1 MGRFSSLFDTKQQE
15 ENRKLVQGYIA
26 ERARRTEG
34 SVARPASPIS
44 NSSPQG
50 EIQATAQKSGSF
62 DSSPLGYRERWL
74 NKGQGTTKP
83 AGFSFKLP
91 KMNPVEN
98 NGGGYN
104 WSEKQGAIGNVEKP
118 VQNPHVGQPEEYY
131 EKLWQDYSNSH
142 KKIIPD
148 NYNGR
153 ADFAPNINPM
163 SKEEYKNLLKG
174 DYEKSGEYQFM
185 NELSKSPVGGAIAP
199 GFGTAWNAIQGSIA
213 GAEGIVNTAHQL
225 ASKEKLKPESMAQQF
240 KSNAV
245 RAGTLRAVRN
255 DLGFNYDDG
264 VESTGEKVADFIG
277 GAVLD
282 STASAARALT
292 LGTGGLALS
301 SGTAANQEYL
311 DDSVNPNITRDQ
323 MLSAGI
329 AKGAAEAAWEFAPQ
343 SHFLEMSKNG
353 LGTTGKE
360 IAKNVLK
367 QMGQE
372 AIEEMGTELTNTA
385 SDYLIKGKQ
394 SDMVQEYL
402 ARRQAGESDKEAKFN
417 TAKGIAANVAMSGL
431 GGALSGGFSTGIAG
445 MSNTVR
451 NGIAYSGMNGT
462 YQDIA
467 DSADISTEEGKAI
480 HEVATRLAE
489 KEAKGQK
496 VSLMD
501 RGYLGNAID
510 NATIEASKK
519 TEADNSTLEAET
531 SHSGEPVQSGEENNA
546 PYNVMSNNQTED
558 SIREEGSKAVA
569 PELSN
574 RIQQIDSTRKAMEQ
588 NALHEFSGNYDTE
601 GKQAFMKNYDGS
613 LDLPTYIKAY
623 NDIYN
628 IARYNY
634 KTGHEDLQTG
644 AVKTARM
651 ALLSEEQRKEIYKA
665 GFRDLMAT
673 EKNWNQNFKERIE
686 KREGGVM
693 DSVPHAPK
701 NLTTV
706 LNALGKNTGLLFRI
720 TDSKYADGANGS
732 YEKGKGIITIDLQSD
747 NILGTVSHE
756 MTHWLKDYNEI
767 AYPMFRGHV
776 VESLVRSSG
785 TDFDTL
791 KEAYRNSYGQNM
803 TEEEIVDEIV
813 ADATTHFLNDEK
825 FIEEITKDK
834 ETKGFAAKILDW
846 IKSVIDAY
854 KELISHTGDR
864 RASLALQEDLKRY
877 EEARELWSY
886 GIEEA
891 TQNMK
896 KYEPV
901 NHAEDSETEL
911 SQVQL
916 QKIIEDGTPHEQ
928 LLEHIY
934 QTGTHN
940 NRYVYI
946 QETPKILSKILG
958 IDSLPMVM
966 NTEHVITVQAKS
978 KDEIKQKLN
987 IPEEA
992 AQKKRPHNLTAKEI
1006 LIDSDAMNSPAFI
1019 IRSDHI
1025 DHDCSFLVVTNEYDS
1040 QKDRVVL
1047 AIKPSDHFNYARIS
1061 IVSNRIKS
1069 MYGKEDFSE
1078 FLKDNKNNLL
1088 YIEPSERKKQ
1098 YKVKQKN
1105 RGTAPVSLNL
1115 VLPATSVVG
1124 LNLARFQMDVNKILQ
1139 NVDPKSRSNSNK
1151 VEPYF
1156 QNELQNFTNSQSN
1169 NTEDSTTGDTTS
1181 ANEILHQ
1188 LDISE
1193 EYYHTLEEENSELKK
1208 ANNYLSEVLNAEKS
1222 HVPSQADVRK
1232 TADRM
1237 LDEFKSS
1244 FKKSD
1249 LVEQLTGLYQYLKE
1263 SKNIDGG
1270 EVTRVSRSI
1279 AREVIDNAQY
1289 QDEDEVREYKAFKGF
1304 FDKRPLYIPEEYI
1317 EDIFPDGFGALRK
1330 KYFGKVDIRKANAD
1344 HQNNIYDIYRELQRE
1359 FPNQFPEHDFT
1370 SNDADVALEILDGFE
1385 QLRPK
1390 DYEHFPGEEY
1400 NHAVDRLADEIF
1412 NAYFEVGEE
1421 SLNNKYKKSYKKLKE
1436 DARASLEQ
1444 EYREKYEAKLEKYI
1458 AKAEKKDEKSVARI
1472 KALRADYKDSL
1483 IDYDTFIREEA
1494 RILKKTGLE
1503 YQARRELHQAYREK
1517 QEEQRHRQI
1526 YKREIVRDSKALM
1539 NMAVNPTDNL
1549 HVPKVLLKDLVPVLS
1564 SVDFSSVNTYDGK
1577 LPKISMTAHEFAK
1590 NLETLNRRL
1599 QEAENNGDIFT
1610 EKDGKGMYLH
1620 IDPDLK
1626 ANLQEIQEAVEG
1638 IGGNMNRLTT
1648 EQLQTLRNSLRGLK
1662 KIVESQNKFISEST
1676 GKRMSDI
1683 VDQVIGEYKKQKTGT
1698 DYVAGLNVA
1707 KNFLKYE
1714 MLDAP
1719 TFFHELG
1726 DGGDSMY
1733 KVLRHSLDKKTSA
1746 TIKASD
1752 YFEKSIKELNIS
1764 EKDIKKM
1771 SETNVK
1777 VMALDKKEGVK
1788 KEINISKAQIISAYL
1803 DILRDQARMHLL
1815 GEVTDKDTSRKTIE
1829 DILGGFVLPDRRVGL
1844 VVKRDK
1850 TVYKLTE
1857 AEINTIIQEN
1867 LTENEIALA
1876 EKMRYMYSKLLSSF
1890 GNEASNAV
1898 YGYDKFLEKNYVPIK
1913 VDSDSLTMK
1922 NADLEKMMV
1931 TLKNKGFTK
1940 SLQKEAYNALVLED
1954 AFDVLSRHMD
1964 EMTTYY
1970 AYFPAIIDLQKFY
1983 NMTDENGDSVHRE
1996 MSRVMGKGGTDY
2008 FMNLI
2013 RDLNGGRG
2021 DESTAGKLAYGAAGL
2036 YKGALVG
2043 GNLRV
2048 AIQQP
2053 MSYARAWSAIEGE
2066 YLLKGLSL
2074 PLAEANKEWELAKKY
2089 APIAAWKAM
2098 GSYDINLGTKSTRT
2112 LLTGEET
2119 KLEKARNATFWLL
2132 EKGDEFAW
2140 KRLWYA
2146 AEKKVEGTTNL
2157 KKGTEE
2163 YYKAA
2168 AEIFNDV
2175 IDQTQVVDTV
2185 LNRTSAMKSKDGLA
2199 KVATSFMSEPSK
2211 TYNVVYRAY
2220 SDYKKGKIKADK
2232 FIKTLMIGAI
2242 GQALVSA
2249 AASLLSAM
2257 RSKDKEKKFGDRY
2270 VDLFLN
2276 DYANNIKFWNTI
2288 PIIGE
2293 KVEAALASL
2302 AGKRKFSSGN
2312 DFATKPIEDVMTS
2325 IRDLADYINGDSK
2338 VGLGGTIY
2346 KMSNAANALGI
2357 PLHNILRD
2365 AGAVFDTWAYDISDD
2380 ADIQYFRD
2388 KAVFRMEA
2396 KNNRDKYVNVN
2407 RFLSSALKAYSVG
2420 DKNTGDKIIKD
2431 MQEKLGDDFIN
2442 EKLEATLAG
2451 DETIAEMAQK
2461 KLDGVDSSEEREYL
2475 HNHGYSDSMIDGA
2488 VTKAFQELKPIKDD
2502 ELAEQ
2507 LFERSEGYKETLDN
2521 YVNYQIAK
2529 GNDSNEI
2536 RKSIKA
2542 AVTKKYKQAY
2552 VDAIGNPAESDAI
2565 LKKILRITYEGKQLY
2580 TEKDLK
2586 QWAKK

>member
-1 MGRFSSLFDTKQQE
+1 MGRFNSLFDTKQQE

-50 EIQATAQKSGSF
+50 ELQATAQKSSTF

-74 NKGQGTTKP
+74 SKGQGTTKP

-104 WSEKQGAIGNVEKP
+104 WSEKQGAIGNAEKP
-118 VQNPHVGQPEEYY
+118 VQNSYVGQPEEYY
-131 EKLWQDYSNSH
+131 EKLWQDYSKSH

-199 GFGTAWNAIQGSIA
+199 GFGIAWNAIQGSIA

-329 AKGAAEAAWEFAPQ
+329 AKGVAEAAWEFAPQ

-385 SDYLIKGKQ
+385 SDFLIKGKQ

-417 TAKGIAANVAMSGL
+417 TAKGIAGNVAMSGL
-431 GGALSGGFSTGIAG
+431 GGALSGGFSTGLAG

-451 NGIAYSGMNGT
+451 NGFAYSGMNGT

-467 DSADISTEEGKAI
+467 DSADTSTEEGKAI

-510 NATIEASKK
+510 NAAIEASKK
-519 TEADNSTLEAET
+519 AETNNSTLEAET
-531 SHSGEPVQSGEENNA
+531 SHNGEPVQSEEGNNA
-546 PYNVMSNNQTED
+546 PYNVLSNNQTED

-574 RIQQIDSTRKAMEQ
+574 RIQQIDATRKAMEQ
-588 NALHEFSGNYDTE
+588 NALHEFSENYDTE

-634 KTGHEDLQTG
+634 KTGHEDLRTG

-673 EKNWNQNFKERIE
+673 EKNWNQNFKERVE

-834 ETKGFAAKILDW
+834 ETKGFAEKILDW

-901 NHAEDSETEL
+901 THAEDSETEL

-916 QKIIEDGTPHEQ
+916 QKVIDDQSDKPIEDRVEDVLTNKNFSDS
-928 LLEHIY
+928 HIY
-934 QTGTHN
+934 LN
-940 NRYVYI
+940 D
-946 QETPKILSKILG
+946 TPQVLQDLG
-958 IDSLPMVM
+958 LRNLPMLMTSKHVYKAIR
-966 NTEHVITVQAKS
+966 TEQEAKNEGRFVQRDKGHYH
-978 KDEIKQKLN
+978 ELGKQKFLDVVN
-987 IPEEA
+987 ALENPEFIYKA
-992 AQKKRPHNLTAKEI
+992 
-1006 LIDSDAMNSPAFI
+1006 DSDPNDLQI
-1019 IRSDHI
+1019 IA
-1025 DHDCSFLVVTNEYDS
+1025 VVGLKDDKNRQIMVAIQPEGNGNYNKVSVDS
-1040 QKDRVVL
+1040 NVAL
-1047 AIKPSDHFNYARIS
+1047 
-1061 IVSNRIKS
+1061 S
-1069 MYGKEDFSE
+1069 MYGR
-1078 FLKDNKNNLL
+1078 KNLPTKISDAQNDGRILYDKNLNNNSGIL
-1088 YIEPSERKKQ
+1088 QTPVSQLHNNPLNTAVANSVNQ
-1098 YKVKQKN
+1098 YKQSVNNFLQKN
-1105 RGTAPVSLNL
+1105 GKLN
-1115 VLPATSVVG
+1115 
-1124 LNLARFQMDVNKILQ
+1124 
-1139 NVDPKSRSNSNK
+1139 
-1151 VEPYF
+1151 
-1156 QNELQNFTNSQSN
+1156 
-1169 NTEDSTTGDTTS
+1169 
-1181 ANEILHQ
+1181 Q

-1193 EYYHTLEEENSELKK
+1193 EYYHALEEENSELKK

-1222 HVPSQADVRK
+1222 HVPSQSDVRK

-1317 EDIFPDGFGALRK
+1317 EDIYPDGFGALR
-1330 KYFGKVDIRKANAD
+1330 
-1344 HQNNIYDIYRELQRE
+1344 
-1359 FPNQFPEHDFT
+1359 
-1370 SNDADVALEILDGFE
+1370 S
-1385 QLRPK
+1385 
-1390 DYEHFPGEEY
+1390 
-1400 NHAVDRLADEIF
+1400 
-1412 NAYFEVGEE
+1412 
-1421 SLNNKYKKSYKKLKE
+1421 
-1436 DARASLEQ
+1436 
-1444 EYREKYEAKLEKYI
+1444 
-1458 AKAEKKDEKSVARI
+1458 
-1472 KALRADYKDSL
+1472 
-1483 IDYDTFIREEA
+1483 
-1494 RILKKTGLE
+1494 
-1503 YQARRELHQAYREK
+1503 
-1517 QEEQRHRQI
+1517 
-1526 YKREIVRDSKALM
+1526 
-1539 NMAVNPTDNL
+1539 
-1549 HVPKVLLKDLVPVLS
+1549 
-1564 SVDFSSVNTYDGK
+1564 
-1577 LPKISMTAHEFAK
+1577 
-1590 NLETLNRRL
+1590 
-1599 QEAENNGDIFT
+1599 
-1610 EKDGKGMYLH
+1610 
-1620 IDPDLK
+1620 
-1626 ANLQEIQEAVEG
+1626 
-1638 IGGNMNRLTT
+1638 
-1648 EQLQTLRNSLRGLK
+1648 
-1662 KIVESQNKFISEST
+1662 
-1676 GKRMSDI
+1676 
-1683 VDQVIGEYKKQKTGT
+1683 
-1698 DYVAGLNVA
+1698 
-1707 KNFLKYE
+1707 
-1714 MLDAP
+1714 
-1719 TFFHELG
+1719 
-1726 DGGDSMY
+1726 
-1733 KVLRHSLDKKTSA
+1733 
-1746 TIKASD
+1746 
-1752 YFEKSIKELNIS
+1752 
-1764 EKDIKKM
+1764 
-1771 SETNVK
+1771 
-1777 VMALDKKEGVK
+1777 
-1788 KEINISKAQIISAYL
+1788 
-1803 DILRDQARMHLL
+1803 
-1815 GEVTDKDTSRKTIE
+1815 
-1829 DILGGFVLPDRRVGL
+1829 
-1844 VVKRDK
+1844 
-1850 TVYKLTE
+1850 
-1857 AEINTIIQEN
+1857 
-1867 LTENEIALA
+1867 
-1876 EKMRYMYSKLLSSF
+1876 
-1890 GNEASNAV
+1890 
-1898 YGYDKFLEKNYVPIK
+1898 
-1913 VDSDSLTMK
+1913 
-1922 NADLEKMMV
+1922 
-1931 TLKNKGFTK
+1931 
-1940 SLQKEAYNALVLED
+1940 
-1954 AFDVLSRHMD
+1954 
-1964 EMTTYY
+1964 
-1970 AYFPAIIDLQKFY
+1970 
-1983 NMTDENGDSVHRE
+1983 
-1996 MSRVMGKGGTDY
+1996 
-2008 FMNLI
+2008 
-2013 RDLNGGRG
+2013 
-2021 DESTAGKLAYGAAGL
+2021 
-2036 YKGALVG
+2036 
-2043 GNLRV
+2043 
-2048 AIQQP
+2048 
-2053 MSYARAWSAIEGE
+2053 
-2066 YLLKGLSL
+2066 
-2074 PLAEANKEWELAKKY
+2074 
-2089 APIAAWKAM
+2089 
-2098 GSYDINLGTKSTRT
+2098 
-2112 LLTGEET
+2112 
-2119 KLEKARNATFWLL
+2119 
-2132 EKGDEFAW
+2132 
-2140 KRLWYA
+2140 
-2146 AEKKVEGTTNL
+2146 
-2157 KKGTEE
+2157 
-2163 YYKAA
+2163 
-2168 AEIFNDV
+2168 
-2175 IDQTQVVDTV
+2175 
-2185 LNRTSAMKSKDGLA
+2185 
-2199 KVATSFMSEPSK
+2199 
-2211 TYNVVYRAY
+2211 
-2220 SDYKKGKIKADK
+2220 
-2232 FIKTLMIGAI
+2232 
-2242 GQALVSA
+2242 
-2249 AASLLSAM
+2249 
-2257 RSKDKEKKFGDRY
+2257 
-2270 VDLFLN
+2270 
-2276 DYANNIKFWNTI
+2276 
-2288 PIIGE
+2288 
-2293 KVEAALASL
+2293 
-2302 AGKRKFSSGN
+2302 
-2312 DFATKPIEDVMTS
+2312 
-2325 IRDLADYINGDSK
+2325 
-2338 VGLGGTIY
+2338 
-2346 KMSNAANALGI
+2346 
-2357 PLHNILRD
+2357 
-2365 AGAVFDTWAYDISDD
+2365 
-2380 ADIQYFRD
+2380 
-2388 KAVFRMEA
+2388 
-2396 KNNRDKYVNVN
+2396 
-2407 RFLSSALKAYSVG
+2407 
-2420 DKNTGDKIIKD
+2420 
-2431 MQEKLGDDFIN
+2431 
-2442 EKLEATLAG
+2442 TLA
-2451 DETIAEMAQK
+2451 
-2461 KLDGVDSSEEREYL
+2461 R
-2475 HNHGYSDSMIDGA
+2475 
-2488 VTKAFQELKPIKDD
+2488 
-2502 ELAEQ
+2502 
-2507 LFERSEGYKETLDN
+2507 
-2521 YVNYQIAK
+2521 
-2529 GNDSNEI
+2529 
-2536 RKSIKA
+2536 
-2542 AVTKKYKQAY
+2542 
-2552 VDAIGNPAESDAI
+2552 
-2565 LKKILRITYEGKQLY
+2565 
-2580 TEKDLK
+2580 
-2586 QWAKK
+2586 

>member
-50 EIQATAQKSGSF
+50 ELQATAQKSGSF

-74 NKGQGTTKP
+74 SKGQGTTKP

-118 VQNPHVGQPEEYY
+118 VQTPTATAPVRTYNTPTTLSPE
-131 EKLWQDYSNSH
+131 
-142 KKIIPD
+142 
-148 NYNGR
+148 
-153 ADFAPNINPM
+153 AMA
-163 SKEEYKNLLKG
+163 NL
-174 DYEKSGEYQFM
+174 KSYQA
-185 NELSKSPVGGAIAP
+185 NN
-199 GFGTAWNAIQGSIA
+199 GTASQNLSGGVPVDFQGLVKDSYENTREYAYLNRLSQKPIVGKLAPVVGA
-213 GAEGIVNTAHQL
+213 GQYVLSNIDSGFEGIRNTAEQIMSDDKISSQNMNG
-225 ASKEKLKPESMAQQF
+225 AF
-240 KSNAV
+240 RSNAM
-245 RAGTLRAVRN
+245 REGSLRALRN
-255 DLGFNYDDG
+255 NLGMKYDG
-264 VESTGEKVADFIG
+264 VEDTGEKIANFVG
-277 GAVLD
+277 GTALD
-282 STASAARALT
+282 AASSAANAT
-292 LGTGGLALS
+292 LFGTGGLALAA
-301 SGTAANQEYL
+301 GNAANQEYL
-311 DDSVNPNITRDQ
+311 ENVDNPNITRDQ
-323 MLSAGI
+323 MLLSGL
-329 AKGAAEAAWEFAPQ
+329 AKGVAEAAWEFAPQ

-431 GGALSGGFSTGIAG
+431 GGALSGGFSTGLAG

-467 DSADISTEEGKAI
+467 DSADTSTEEGKAI

-510 NATIEASKK
+510 NAAIEASKK
-519 TEADNSTLEAET
+519 SEMNNSTLEVET
-531 SHSGEPVQSGEENNA
+531 SHNGEPVQSGEGNNA
-546 PYNVMSNNQTED
+546 PYNVLSNNQTED

-588 NALHEFSGNYDTE
+588 NALHEFSENYDTE

-673 EKNWNQNFKERIE
+673 EKNWNQNFKERVE

-693 DSVPHAPK
+693 DYVPHAPK
-701 NLTTV
+701 NLITV

-747 NILGTVSHE
+747 NILGTVAHE

-813 ADATTHFLNDEK
+813 ADATTRFLNDEK
-825 FIEEITKDK
+825 LVKEILADK

-891 TQNMK
+891 TQNMQ

-916 QKIIEDGTPHEQ
+916 QKIIEDGKKQDQEQ
-928 LLEHIY
+928 LLTSIY
-934 QTGTHN
+934 QTGKHSDDH
-940 NRYVYI
+940 VYI
-946 QETPKILSKILG
+946 KKTPRTISKILG
-958 IDSLPMVM
+958 IDELPMLM
-966 NTEHVITVQAKS
+966 TTEHVVTTQAQTLG
-978 KDEIKQKLN
+978 EIQQKLN
-987 IPEEA
+987 LTNSQLIGKHPHKMKAEDIIRWTA
-992 AQKKRPHNLTAKEI
+992 AM
-1006 LIDSDAMNSPAFI
+1006 SDPAFI
-1019 IRSDHI
+1019 IRDDDKH
-1025 DHDCSFLVVTNEYDS
+1025 HDCSFVVVTNEYD
-1040 QKDRVVL
+1040 KNGDR
-1047 AIKPSDHFNYARIS
+1047 AIISVRPSHRFKYATIQ
-1061 IVSNRIKS
+1061 VTSNRIKTVFAKMNFANYLDS
-1069 MYGKEDFSE
+1069 K
-1078 FLKDNKNNLL
+1078 LNNLL
-1088 YIEPSERKKQ
+1088 YIEPSERNKTYTVTTKN
-1098 YKVKQKN
+1098 N
-1105 RGTAPVSLNL
+1105 RGATPATRSL
-1115 VLPATSVVG
+1115 VLPATSVIDG
-1124 LNLARFQMDVNKILQ
+1124 NLALFKNDVNNIIQ
-1139 NVDPKSRSNSNK
+1139 KSGKKTRN
-1151 VEPYF
+1151 
-1156 QNELQNFTNSQSN
+1156 
-1169 NTEDSTTGDTTS
+1169 S
-1181 ANEILHQ
+1181 ANLGKVLSQ

-1193 EYYHTLEEENSELKK
+1193 EYYHALEEENSELKK

-1222 HVPSQADVRK
+1222 HVPSQSDVRK

-1317 EDIFPDGFGALRK
+1317 EDIYPDGFGALRK

-1344 HQNNIYDIYRELQRE
+1344 HQNNIYDIYRELQHE

-1458 AKAEKKDEKSVARI
+1458 AKAEKRDEKSVARI

-1483 IDYDTFIREEA
+1483 IDYDTFIREES

-1517 QEEQRHRQI
+1517 QDEQRHRQI

-1577 LPKISMTAHEFAK
+1577 IPKISMTANEFAK

-1599 QEAENNGDIFT
+1599 TEAEENGGIFT
-1610 EKDGKGMYLH
+1610 EDDGKGMYLD
-1620 IDPDLK
+1620 IDPDLR
-1626 ANLQEIQEAVEG
+1626 ASLQEVQEAVKG
-1638 IGGNMNRLTT
+1638 IDGNMNRLST

-1662 KIVESQNKFISEST
+1662 KIVESQNKFISDTLNAKVSEVANEVIKDFES
-1676 GKRMSDI
+1676 
-1683 VDQVIGEYKKQKTGT
+1683 QKTGT
-1698 DYVAGLNVA
+1698 AWIGIPGKTHEFLNY
-1707 KNFLKYE
+1707 N
-1714 MLDAP
+1714 MLDAYS
-1719 TFFHELG
+1719 FFHEMG
-1726 DGGDSMY
+1726 DGGKKVY
-1733 KVLRHSLDKKTSA
+1733 KLLRAARDKKTVA
-1746 TIKASD
+1746 LNQVENRFKEAMKENHIKT
-1752 YFEKSIKELNIS
+1752 
-1764 EKDIKKM
+1764 KDITKLSNDTFTFTAHTVRGNAQAEATM
-1771 SETNVK
+1771 T
-1777 VMALDKKEGVK
+1777 
-1788 KEINISKAQIISAYL
+1788 KAQLMSMYL
-1803 DILRDQARMHLL
+1803 YDLRDQARMHMY
-1815 GEVTDKDTSRKTIE
+1815 GERTDAETGRKHIE
-1829 DILGGFVLPDRRVGL
+1829 EKLGGFKIGDRKEIGRFA
-1844 VVKRDK
+1844 RDEN
-1850 TVYKLTE
+1850 VYKLTE
-1857 AEINTIIQEN
+1857 AEVNALVDEH
-1867 LTENEIALA
+1867 LTDNEKAFADSIG
-1876 EKMRYMYSKLLSSF
+1876 KILSIDVAKF

-1898 YGYDKFLEKNYVPIK
+1898 YGYDKFTEKNYFPIK
-1913 VDSDSLTMK
+1913 VDKDTIDMK
-1922 NADLEKMMV
+1922 NSDLERNMS
-1931 TLKNKGFTK
+1931 TLKNKGMTK
-1940 SLQKEAYNALVLED
+1940 SLQKEAYNPLIVDDIFE
-1954 AFDVLSRHMD
+1954 VMMKHVD
-1964 EMTTYY
+1964 EMTSYG
-1970 AYFPAIIDLQKFY
+1970 AYFPAITDMQKFY
-1983 NMTDENGDSVHRE
+1983 NMKDETGNSVHRE
-1996 MSRVMGKGGTDY
+1996 LSRVMGKGGTNYYMD
-2008 FMNLI
+2008 LL
-2013 RDLNGGRG
+2013 RDLNGSRG
-2021 DESTAGKLAYGAAGL
+2021 DTDNADKFSQGFSSL
-2036 YKGALVG
+2036 YKGAKVL

-2053 MSYARAWSAIEGE
+2053 TAYARAIAAIEPI
-2066 YLLKGLSL
+2066 YLAKGLSL
-2074 PLAEANKEWELAKKY
+2074 PITEANKEWELAKKY
-2089 APIAAWKAM
+2089 APIALWKSM
-2098 GSYDINLGTKSTRT
+2098 SGSFDINMGKGLRQQM
-2112 LLTGEET
+2112 TGEATIREDIAN
-2119 KLEKARNATFWLL
+2119 KAGFLL

-2146 AEKKVEGTTNL
+2146 AEKKVEATTDL

-2168 AEIFNDV
+2168 ADIFNDI
-2175 IDQTQVVDTV
+2175 IDKTQVVDSV
-2185 LNRTSAMKSKDGLA
+2185 LNRTDAMKSKSGLT
-2199 KVATSFMSEPSK
+2199 KLTTSFMSEPSK
-2211 TYNVVYRAY
+2211 TYNMVYRAY
-2220 SDYKKGKIKADK
+2220 SDFKRGKGNAGE
-2232 FIKTLMIGAI
+2232 LLGVMSAYVLNA
-2242 GQALVSA
+2242 ALTA
-2249 AASLLSAM
+2249 ALASVVSAM
-2257 RSKDKEKKFGDRY
+2257 RSREKEKKYGERWLDAFVGDFTDNINPIGY
-2270 VDLFLN
+2270 VPFMKDAVEIAVNTALKKWNNGSNDL
-2276 DYANNIKFWNTI
+2276 T
-2288 PIIGE
+2288 
-2293 KVEAALASL
+2293 
-2302 AGKRKFSSGN
+2302 
-2312 DFATKPIEDVMTS
+2312 TKPIADAVNAVGNLAEAMDEDSKLGAVGNLYKASNVLDIAGIPMSNTL
-2325 IRDLADYINGDSK
+2325 RDMGALYDTLIYDVLDDVNLQYDRDKLVYNMEGKNSKGDYINVK
-2338 VGLGGTIY
+2338 
-2346 KMSNAANALGI
+2346 
-2357 PLHNILRD
+2357 
-2365 AGAVFDTWAYDISDD
+2365 
-2380 ADIQYFRD
+2380 
-2388 KAVFRMEA
+2388 
-2396 KNNRDKYVNVN
+2396 
-2407 RFLSSALKAYSVG
+2407 RFLSSALKAYTRG
-2420 DKNTGDKIIKD
+2420 DKALGDKIMADLKA
-2431 MQEKLGDDFIN
+2431 KLGDDVIEEAMQKQLKGN
-2442 EKLEATLAG
+2442 DTILAMAEKKASGQDYSEDRESLLSQGFSEA
-2451 DETIAEMAQK
+2451 
-2461 KLDGVDSSEEREYL
+2461 
-2475 HNHGYSDSMIDGA
+2475 MID
-2488 VTKAFQELKPIKDD
+2488 KALESAYRKQSPVKKED
-2502 ELAEQ
+2502 LAEQ
-2507 LFERSEGYKETLDN
+2507 LFEQSEGYK
-2521 YVNYQIAK
+2521 
-2529 GNDSNEI
+2529 DSL
-2536 RKSIKA
+2536 K
-2542 AVTKKYKQAY
+2542 AY
-2552 VDAIGNPAESDAI
+2552 VDYKKADGVSDDKIRSSIKSAVTGRYKEAYQAAIGNPAESDAI

>member
-50 EIQATAQKSGSF
+50 EIQATAQKSSTF
-62 DSSPLGYRERWL
+62 DSSPLGYRQRWL
-74 NKGQGTTKP
+74 EKNKPQAPKVTPTATAPARTYNTPTTLSPEAMANLKSYQ
-83 AGFSFKLP
+83 A
-91 KMNPVEN
+91 N
-98 NGGGYN
+98 NGTASQNLSGGVPVDF
-104 WSEKQGAIGNVEKP
+104 QGLVKDAYENTREYAYLNRLSQKP
-118 VQNPHVGQPEEYY
+118 IVG
-131 EKLWQDYSNSH
+131 KLAPVVGAGQYVLSN
-142 KKIIPD
+142 ID
-148 NYNGR
+148 
-153 ADFAPNINPM
+153 
-163 SKEEYKNLLKG
+163 
-174 DYEKSGEYQFM
+174 SGF
-185 NELSKSPVGGAIAP
+185 
-199 GFGTAWNAIQGSIA
+199 
-213 GAEGIVNTAHQL
+213 EGIRNTAEQIMSDDKISSQNMNG
-225 ASKEKLKPESMAQQF
+225 AF
-240 KSNAV
+240 RSNAM
-245 RAGTLRAVRN
+245 REGSLRALRN
-255 DLGFNYDDG
+255 NLGMKYDG
-264 VESTGEKVADFIG
+264 VEDAGERIANIVGGSAIDSASSKVN
-277 GAVLD
+277 
-282 STASAARALT
+282 AL
-292 LGTGGLALS
+292 LFGQGGLALAA
-301 SGTAANQEYL
+301 GNAANQEYL
-311 DDSVNPNITRDQ
+311 ENVDNPNITRDQ
-323 MLSAGI
+323 MLLSGL

-431 GGALSGGFSTGIAG
+431 GGALSGGFSTGLAG

-451 NGIAYSGMNGT
+451 NGIAYSGFNGT

-467 DSADISTEEGKAI
+467 DSADTSTEEGKAI

-510 NATIEASKK
+510 NAAIEASKQAE
-519 TEADNSTLEAET
+519 TNNSTLEAET
-531 SHSGEPVQSGEENNA
+531 SHNGEPVQSEEGNNT

-634 KTGHEDLQTG
+634 KTGHEDLRTG

-651 ALLSEEQRKEIYKA
+651 ALLSEAQRKEIYKA

-673 EKNWNQNFKERIE
+673 EKNWNQNFKERVE

-701 NLTTV
+701 NLITV

-747 NILGTVSHE
+747 NVLGTVAHE

-803 TEEEIVDEIV
+803 TEEEVVDEIV
-813 ADATTHFLNDEK
+813 ADATTRFLNDEK
-825 FIEEITKDK
+825 LVKEILADK

-901 NHAEDSETEL
+901 THAEDSETEL

-916 QKIIEDGTPHEQ
+916 QKIIEEGTPHEQ

-966 NTEHVITVQAKS
+966 NTEHVVTIQAKS
-978 KDEIKQKLN
+978 QSEIQQKLN
-987 IPEEA
+987 LT
-992 AQKKRPHNLTAKEI
+992 AQQAQDRTPHSLTAKEI
-1006 LIDSDAMNSPAFI
+1006 LDYAKAIDNPAFI
-1019 IRSDHI
+1019 IRSDGKKK
-1025 DHDCSFLVVTNEYDS
+1025 DCSFVVVTNEFDS
-1040 QKDRVVL
+1040 NGDRVIV
-1047 AIKPSDHFNYARIS
+1047 AVQPSDQFNYSKIS
-1061 IVSNRIKS
+1061 IVSNRVKS
-1069 MYGKEDFSE
+1069 LYGKEE
-1078 FLKDNKNNLL
+1078 FGDYLNYHKKNLL
-1088 YIEPSERKKQ
+1088 YIEPSERRKT
-1098 YKVKQKN
+1098 YTYKQKN
-1105 RGTAPVSLNL
+1105 RGTAPASLSL

-1124 LNLARFQMDVNKILQ
+1124 FNLARFQMDVNKILQ
-1139 NVDPKSRSNSNK
+1139 NVDPKARNDSNK

-1244 FKKSD
+1244 FKKSE

-1317 EDIFPDGFGALRK
+1317 EDIYPDGFGALRK

-1344 HQNNIYDIYRELQRE
+1344 HQNNIYDIYRELQHE

-1444 EYREKYEAKLEKYI
+1444 EYREKYEAKIEKYI

-1517 QEEQRHRQI
+1517 QDEQRHRQI

-1577 LPKISMTAHEFAK
+1577 LPKISMTANEFAK

-1698 DYVAGLNVA
+1698 DYVAGINVA

-1771 SETNVK
+1771 SEANVK

-1829 DILGGFVLPDRRVGL
+1829 DSLGGFVLPDKRVGL

-2074 PLAEANKEWELAKKY
+2074 PLAEANKEWALAKKY

-2565 LKKILRITYEGKQLY
+2565 LKKILRITYDGKQLY

>member
-1 MGRFSSLFDTKQQE
+1 MGRFNSLFDTKRQE

-50 EIQATAQKSGSF
+50 ELQATAQKSSTF

-118 VQNPHVGQPEEYY
+118 VQNPAATAPARTYNTPTTLSPEAMANLKSYQSNNGITSQNLSGGVPIDFQGLVKDAYENTREYAYLNRLSQKPVVG
-131 EKLWQDYSNSH
+131 KLAPVVGAGQYVLSN
-142 KKIIPD
+142 ID
-148 NYNGR
+148 
-153 ADFAPNINPM
+153 
-163 SKEEYKNLLKG
+163 
-174 DYEKSGEYQFM
+174 SGF
-185 NELSKSPVGGAIAP
+185 
-199 GFGTAWNAIQGSIA
+199 
-213 GAEGIVNTAHQL
+213 EGIRNTAEQIM
-225 ASKEKLKPESMAQQF
+225 SDEKISSQNMNGAF
-240 KSNAV
+240 RSNAM
-245 RAGTLRAVRN
+245 REGSLRALRN
-255 DLGFNYDDG
+255 NLGMKYDG
-264 VESTGEKVADFIG
+264 VEDTGEKIANFVG
-277 GAVLD
+277 GTALD
-282 STASAARALT
+282 AASSAANAT
-292 LGTGGLALS
+292 LFGTGRLALAA
-301 SGTAANQEYL
+301 GNAANQEYL
-311 DDSVNPNITRDQ
+311 EDVDNPNITRDQ
-323 MLSAGI
+323 MLLSGL
-329 AKGAAEAAWEFAPQ
+329 AKGVAEAAWEFAPQ

-431 GGALSGGFSTGIAG
+431 GGALSGGFSTGLAG
-445 MSNTVR
+445 MSNTIR
-451 NGIAYSGMNGT
+451 NGFAYSGMNGT

-467 DSADISTEEGKAI
+467 DSADTSTEEGKAI

-510 NATIEASKK
+510 NAAIEASKK
-519 TEADNSTLEAET
+519 AEANNSTLEAET
-531 SHSGEPVQSGEENNA
+531 SHSGEPVQSGEGNNA

-558 SIREEGSKAVA
+558 SIREEGSKAVV
-569 PELSN
+569 PELNN
-574 RIQQIDSTRKAMEQ
+574 RIQQIDATRKAMEQ

-634 KTGHEDLQTG
+634 KTGHEDLRTG

-673 EKNWNQNFKERIE
+673 EKNWNQNFKERVE

-747 NILGTVSHE
+747 NVLGTVAHE

-813 ADATTHFLNDEK
+813 ADATTRFLNDEK
-825 FIEEITKDK
+825 LVKEILADK

-916 QKIIEDGTPHEQ
+916 QKIIDEGTPHEQ

-966 NTEHVITVQAKS
+966 NTEHVVTIQAKS
-978 KDEIKQKLN
+978 QSEIQQKLN
-987 IPEEA
+987 LT
-992 AQKKRPHNLTAKEI
+992 AQQAQDRTPHSLTAKEI
-1006 LIDSDAMNSPAFI
+1006 LDYTKAIDNPAFI
-1019 IRSDHI
+1019 IRSDGKKK
-1025 DHDCSFLVVTNEYDS
+1025 DCSFVVVTNEFDS
-1040 QKDRVVL
+1040 NGDRVVV
-1047 AIKPSDHFNYARIS
+1047 AVQPSDQFNYSKIS
-1061 IVSNRIKS
+1061 IVSNRVKS
-1069 MYGKEDFSE
+1069 LYGKEE
-1078 FLKDNKNNLL
+1078 FGDYLNYHKKNLL
-1088 YIEPSERKKQ
+1088 YIEPSERRKT
-1098 YKVKQKN
+1098 YTYKQKN
-1105 RGTAPVSLNL
+1105 RGTAPASLSL

-1124 LNLARFQMDVNKILQ
+1124 FNLARFQMDVNKILQ
-1139 NVDPKSRSNSNK
+1139 NVDPKARNDSNK

-1169 NTEDSTTGDTTS
+1169 NTGNSTS
-1181 ANEILHQ
+1181 ATVILNQ

-1193 EYYHTLEEENSELKK
+1193 EYYHALEEENSELKK

-1222 HVPSQADVRK
+1222 HVPSQSDVRK

-1317 EDIFPDGFGALRK
+1317 EDIYPDGFGALRK
-1330 KYFGKVDIRKANAD
+1330 KYFGKVDIRKANAE

-1517 QEEQRHRQI
+1517 QDEQRHRQI

-1577 LPKISMTAHEFAK
+1577 IPKISMTAHEFAK

-1599 QEAENNGDIFT
+1599 TEAEENGGVFT
-1610 EKDGKGMYLH
+1610 EEDGKGMYLD
-1620 IDPDLK
+1620 IDPDLRTS
-1626 ANLQEIQEAVEG
+1626 LQEVQEAVKG
-1638 IGGNMNRLTT
+1638 IDGNMNRLST

-1662 KIVESQNKFISEST
+1662 KIVESQNKFISDTLNAKVSE
-1676 GKRMSDI
+1676 
-1683 VDQVIGEYKKQKTGT
+1683 VANEVINEFASQKTGDAWRGIPGT
-1698 DYVAGLNVA
+1698 VHEFINYN
-1707 KNFLKYE
+1707 
-1714 MLDAP
+1714 MLDAYS
-1719 TFFHELG
+1719 FFHEMG
-1726 DGGDSMY
+1726 EGGKKVY
-1733 KVLRHSLDKKTSA
+1733 KLLRAARDKKTVA
-1746 TIKASD
+1746 LNQVENRFKEAMKENHIKT
-1752 YFEKSIKELNIS
+1752 
-1764 EKDIKKM
+1764 KDITKLSNDTFTFTAHTVRGNAQAEATM
-1771 SETNVK
+1771 T
-1777 VMALDKKEGVK
+1777 
-1788 KEINISKAQIISAYL
+1788 KAQLMSMYL
-1803 DILRDQARMHLL
+1803 YNLRDQARMHMY
-1815 GEVTDKDTSRKTIE
+1815 GEKTDAETGAKHIE
-1829 DILGGFVLPDRRVGL
+1829 EKLGGFKIGDRKEIGRYA
-1844 VVKRDK
+1844 RDEN
-1850 TVYKLTE
+1850 VYKLTE
-1857 AEINTIIQEN
+1857 AEVNALVDEH
-1867 LTENEIALA
+1867 LTDNEKAFADSIG
-1876 EKMRYMYSKLLSSF
+1876 KILSIDVAKF

-1898 YGYDKFLEKNYVPIK
+1898 YGYEKFTEKNYFPIK
-1913 VDSDSLTMK
+1913 VDKDTIDMK
-1922 NADLEKMMV
+1922 NSDLERNMS
-1931 TLKNKGFTK
+1931 TLKNKGMTK
-1940 SLQKEAYNALVLED
+1940 SLQKEAYNPLIVDDIFE
-1954 AFDVLSRHMD
+1954 VMMKHVD
-1964 EMTTYY
+1964 EMTSYG
-1970 AYFPAIIDLQKFY
+1970 AYFPAITDMQKFY
-1983 NMTDENGDSVHRE
+1983 NMKDETGNSVHRE
-1996 MSRVMGKGGTDY
+1996 LSRVMGKGGTNY
-2008 FMNLI
+2008 YMNLL
-2013 RDLNGGRG
+2013 RDLNGSRG
-2021 DESTAGKLAYGAAGL
+2021 DTDNVDRFAQGFSGL
-2036 YKGALVG
+2036 YKGAKVL

-2053 MSYARAWSAIEGE
+2053 TAYVRALAAIEPQ
-2066 YLLKGLSL
+2066 YLMGGLSL
-2074 PLAEANKEWELAKKY
+2074 PITEANKEWELAKKY
-2089 APIAAWKAM
+2089 APIALWKSM
-2098 GSYDINLGTKSTRT
+2098 SGSFDINMGKGLRQQM
-2112 LLTGEET
+2112 TGEATIREDIAN
-2119 KLEKARNATFWLL
+2119 KAGYIL

-2146 AEKKVEGTTNL
+2146 AEKKVEATTDL

-2168 AEIFNDV
+2168 ADIFNDI
-2175 IDQTQVVDTV
+2175 IDKTQVVDSV
-2185 LNRTSAMKSKDGLA
+2185 LNRTDAMKSKNGLV
-2199 KVATSFMSEPSK
+2199 KLSTSFMSEPSK
-2211 TYNVVYRAY
+2211 TYNMVYRAY
-2220 SDYKKGKIKADK
+2220 SDYRKGKKNA
-2232 FIKTLMIGAI
+2232 GAVL
-2242 GQALVSA
+2242 GVLAVSVLSA
-2249 AASLLSAM
+2249 AATAALASVLSAM
-2257 RSKDKEKKFGDRY
+2257 RDRDKEKKYGERWLDAFVGDFTDNINPIRY
-2270 VDLFLN
+2270 
-2276 DYANNIKFWNTI
+2276 I
-2288 PIIGE
+2288 PIM
-2293 KVEAALASL
+2293 K
-2302 AGKRKFSSGN
+2302 
-2312 DFATKPIEDVMTS
+2312 DFAEIAINAYSGKWNNGSNDLTTKPIADAVKAFKNLSEVM
-2325 IRDLADYINGDSK
+2325 NEDSK
-2338 VGLGGTIY
+2338 LGVVGNLY
-2346 KMSNAANALGI
+2346 KASNALDITGIPMSNT
-2357 PLHNILRD
+2357 LRD
-2365 AGAVFDTWAYDISDD
+2365 AGALYDTLIYDFLDD
-2380 ADIQYFRD
+2380 VSLQYERD
-2388 KAVFRMEA
+2388 KLVYNMEG
-2396 KNNRDKYVNVN
+2396 KNSKGDYINVK
-2407 RFLSSALKAYSVG
+2407 RFLSSALKAYTRG
-2420 DKNTGDKIIKD
+2420 DKALGDKIMADLKA
-2431 MQEKLGDDFIN
+2431 KLGDDVIEEAMQKQLKGN
-2442 EKLEATLAG
+2442 DTIQSMAEKKASGQDYSEDREALLSQG
-2451 DETIAEMAQK
+2451 F
-2461 KLDGVDSSEEREYL
+2461 SEA
-2475 HNHGYSDSMIDGA
+2475 MID
-2488 VTKAFQELKPIKDD
+2488 KALESAYRKQSPIKKED
-2502 ELAEQ
+2502 LAEQ
-2507 LFERSEGYKETLDN
+2507 LFEQSEGYK
-2521 YVNYQIAK
+2521 
-2529 GNDSNEI
+2529 DSL
-2536 RKSIKA
+2536 K
-2542 AVTKKYKQAY
+2542 AY
-2552 VDAIGNPAESDAI
+2552 VDYKKADGVSDDKIRSSIKSAVTARYKEDYQRAIGNPAESDAI
-2565 LKKILRITYEGKQLY
+2565 LRKILSIRYNGEQLY

>member
-163 SKEEYKNLLKG
+163 GKEEYKNLLKG

-329 AKGAAEAAWEFAPQ
+329 AKGVAEAAWEFAPQ

-451 NGIAYSGMNGT
+451 NGIAYSGFNGT

-467 DSADISTEEGKAI
+467 DSADTSTEEGKAI

-510 NATIEASKK
+510 NAAIEASKQAE
-519 TEADNSTLEAET
+519 TNNSTLEAET
-531 SHSGEPVQSGEENNA
+531 SHDGEPVQSGEENNT
-546 PYNVMSNNQTED
+546 PYNVLSNNQTED

-569 PELSN
+569 PELST

-588 NALHEFSGNYDTE
+588 NALHEFSGNYDAE

-634 KTGHEDLQTG
+634 KTGHEDLRTG

-673 EKNWNQNFKERIE
+673 EKNWNQNFKERVE

-693 DSVPHAPK
+693 DAVPHAPK
-701 NLTTV
+701 NLITV

-747 NILGTVSHE
+747 NVLGTVAHE

-813 ADATTHFLNDEK
+813 ADATTRFLNDEK
-825 FIEEITKDK
+825 LVKEILADK

-886 GIEEA
+886 CIEEA
-891 TQNMK
+891 TQNMQ

-901 NHAEDSETEL
+901 NHAEDSEAEL

-916 QKIIEDGTPHEQ
+916 QKVIDDQSDKPIEDRVEDVLTNKNFSDS
-928 LLEHIY
+928 HIY
-934 QTGTHN
+934 LN
-940 NRYVYI
+940 D
-946 QETPKILSKILG
+946 TPQVLQDLG
-958 IDSLPMVM
+958 LRNLPMLMTSKHVYKAIR
-966 NTEHVITVQAKS
+966 TEQEAQNEGRFVQ
-978 KDEIKQKLN
+978 KDKGHYHELGKQKFLDVVN
-987 IPEEA
+987 ALENPE
-992 AQKKRPHNLTAKEI
+992 
-1006 LIDSDAMNSPAFI
+1006 LIYKADSDPNDLRI
-1019 IRSDHI
+1019 I
-1025 DHDCSFLVVTNEYDS
+1025 
-1040 QKDRVVL
+1040 
-1047 AIKPSDHFNYARIS
+1047 A
-1061 IVSNRIKS
+1061 
-1069 MYGKEDFSE
+1069 
-1078 FLKDNKNNLL
+1078 
-1088 YIEPSERKKQ
+1088 
-1098 YKVKQKN
+1098 
-1105 RGTAPVSLNL
+1105 
-1115 VLPATSVVG
+1115 VVG
-1124 LNLARFQMDVNKILQ
+1124 LKDDKNRQIMVAIQPEGNGNYNKVSVDSNVALSMFGRKNLPTKISDAQNDGRILYDKNLNNNSGILQ
-1139 NVDPKSRSNSNK
+1139 TPGSQLPNNPLNTAVANSVNQYK
-1151 VEPYF
+1151 QSVNNF
-1156 QNELQNFTNSQSN
+1156 LQKN
-1169 NTEDSTTGDTTS
+1169 GK
-1181 ANEILHQ
+1181 LHQ

-1193 EYYHTLEEENSELKK
+1193 EYYHALEEENSELKK

-1317 EDIFPDGFGALRK
+1317 EDIYPDGFGALRK

-1344 HQNNIYDIYRELQRE
+1344 HQNNIYDIYRELQHE

-1385 QLRPK
+1385 QLLPK

-1444 EYREKYEAKLEKYI
+1444 EYREKYEAKIEKYI

-1517 QEEQRHRQI
+1517 QDEQRHRQI

-1577 LPKISMTAHEFAK
+1577 IPKISMTAGEFAK

-1771 SETNVK
+1771 SEANVK

-1829 DILGGFVLPDRRVGL
+1829 DSLGGFVLPDRRVGL

-2249 AASLLSAM
+2249 AVSLLSAM

-2288 PIIGE
+2288 PIIDE

-2442 EKLEATLAG
+2442 EKLESTLAG

-2502 ELAEQ
+2502 DLAEQ

-2529 GNDSNEI
+2529 GNDSKEI

-2565 LKKILRITYEGKQLY
+2565 LKKILRITYDGKQLY

>member
-50 EIQATAQKSGSF
+50 ELQATAQKSSTF

-74 NKGQGTTKP
+74 SKGQGTTKP

-104 WSEKQGAIGNVEKP
+104 WSEKQGAIGNVERP
-118 VQNPHVGQPEEYY
+118 VQNPTATAPARTYNTPTTLSPEAMANLKSYQANNGTTSQDISGGVPIDFQGLVKDAYENTREYAYLNRLSQKPIVG
-131 EKLWQDYSNSH
+131 KLAPVVGAGQYVLSN
-142 KKIIPD
+142 ID
-148 NYNGR
+148 
-153 ADFAPNINPM
+153 
-163 SKEEYKNLLKG
+163 
-174 DYEKSGEYQFM
+174 SGF
-185 NELSKSPVGGAIAP
+185 
-199 GFGTAWNAIQGSIA
+199 
-213 GAEGIVNTAHQL
+213 EGIRNTAEQIMSDDKISSQNMNG
-225 ASKEKLKPESMAQQF
+225 AF
-240 KSNAV
+240 RSNAM
-245 RAGTLRAVRN
+245 REGSLRALRN
-255 DLGFNYDDG
+255 NLGMKYDGIED
-264 VESTGEKVADFIG
+264 TGEKIANFVG
-277 GAVLD
+277 GTALD
-282 STASAARALT
+282 AASSAANAT
-292 LGTGGLALS
+292 LFGTGGLALAA
-301 SGTAANQEYL
+301 GNAANQEYL
-311 DDSVNPNITRDQ
+311 EDVDNPNITRDQ
-323 MLSAGI
+323 MLLSGL
-329 AKGAAEAAWEFAPQ
+329 AKGVAEAAWEFAPQ

-431 GGALSGGFSTGIAG
+431 GGALSGGFSTGLAG

-451 NGIAYSGMNGT
+451 NGFAYSGFNGT

-467 DSADISTEEGKAI
+467 DSADTSTEEGKAI

-510 NATIEASKK
+510 NAAIEASKK
-519 TEADNSTLEAET
+519 AETNNSTLE
-531 SHSGEPVQSGEENNA
+531 EENRLENDSVKSEEEENV

-569 PELSN
+569 PELNN

-673 EKNWNQNFKERIE
+673 EKNWNQNFKERVE

-693 DSVPHAPK
+693 DYVPHAPK
-701 NLTTV
+701 NLITV

-747 NILGTVSHE
+747 NVLGTVAHE

-791 KEAYRNSYGQNM
+791 KEAYRNRYGQNM

-813 ADATTHFLNDEK
+813 ADATTRFLNDEK
-825 FIEEITKDK
+825 LVKEILADK

-901 NHAEDSETEL
+901 NHAEDSEAEL

-916 QKIIEDGTPHEQ
+916 QKIIDEGTPHEQ

-1040 QKDRVVL
+1040 QKDRVIL

-1193 EYYHTLEEENSELKK
+1193 EYYHALEEENSELKK

-1222 HVPSQADVRK
+1222 HVPSQSDVRK

-1289 QDEDEVREYKAFKGF
+1289 KDEDEVREYKAFKGF

-1317 EDIFPDGFGALRK
+1317 EDIYPDGFGALRK

-1444 EYREKYEAKLEKYI
+1444 EYREKYEAKIEKYI

-1517 QEEQRHRQI
+1517 QDEQRHRQI

-1577 LPKISMTAHEFAK
+1577 LPKISMTANEFAK

-1599 QEAENNGDIFT
+1599 TEAEENGGVFT
-1610 EKDGKGMYLH
+1610 EEDGKGMYLD
-1620 IDPDLK
+1620 IDPDLR
-1626 ANLQEIQEAVEG
+1626 ASLQEVQEAVKG
-1638 IGGNMNRLTT
+1638 IDGNMNRLST

-1662 KIVESQNKFISEST
+1662 KIVESQNKFISDTLNAKVSE
-1676 GKRMSDI
+1676 
-1683 VDQVIGEYKKQKTGT
+1683 VANEVINEFASQKTGIDWNSKT
-1698 DYVAGLNVA
+1698 HEFLNY
-1707 KNFLKYE
+1707 N
-1714 MLDAP
+1714 MLDAYS
-1719 TFFHELG
+1719 FFHEMG
-1726 DGGDSMY
+1726 DGGKKVY
-1733 KVLRHSLDKKTSA
+1733 KLLRAARDKKTVA
-1746 TIKASD
+1746 LNQVENRFKEAMKENHIKT
-1752 YFEKSIKELNIS
+1752 
-1764 EKDIKKM
+1764 KDITKLSNDTFTFTAHTVRGNAKAEATM
-1771 SETNVK
+1771 T
-1777 VMALDKKEGVK
+1777 
-1788 KEINISKAQIISAYL
+1788 KAQLMSMYL
-1803 DILRDQARMHLL
+1803 YNLRDQARMHMY
-1815 GEVTDKDTSRKTIE
+1815 GERTDAETGRKYIE
-1829 DILGGFVLPDRRVGL
+1829 EKLGGFKIIGKKILGATI
-1844 VVKRDK
+1844 RDEN
-1850 TVYKLTE
+1850 VYKLTE
-1857 AEINTIIQEN
+1857 AEVNALVDEH
-1867 LTENEIALA
+1867 LTDNEKAFADSIG
-1876 EKMRYMYSKLLSSF
+1876 KILSVDVAKF

-1898 YGYDKFLEKNYVPIK
+1898 YGYDKFTEKNYFPIK
-1913 VDSDSLTMK
+1913 VDKDTIDMK
-1922 NADLEKMMV
+1922 NSDLERNMS
-1931 TLKNKGFTK
+1931 TLKNKGMTK
-1940 SLQKEAYNALVLED
+1940 SLQKEAYNPLIVDDIFE
-1954 AFDVLSRHMD
+1954 VMMKHVD
-1964 EMTTYY
+1964 EMTSYG
-1970 AYFPAIIDLQKFY
+1970 AYFPAITDMQKFY
-1983 NMTDENGDSVHRE
+1983 NMKDETGNSVHRE
-1996 MSRVMGKGGTDY
+1996 LSRVMGKGGTNY
-2008 FMNLI
+2008 YMNLL
-2013 RDLNGGRG
+2013 RDLNGSRG
-2021 DESTAGKLAYGAAGL
+2021 DTDNSDKFSQGFSSL
-2036 YKGALVG
+2036 YKGAKVL

-2053 MSYARAWSAIEGE
+2053 TAYARAIAAIEPI
-2066 YLLKGLSL
+2066 YLAQGLSL
-2074 PLAEANKEWELAKKY
+2074 PITEANKEWELAKKY
-2089 APIAAWKAM
+2089 APIALWKSM
-2098 GSYDINLGTKSTRT
+2098 SGSFDINMGKGLRQQM
-2112 LLTGEET
+2112 TGEATIREDIAN
-2119 KLEKARNATFWLL
+2119 KAGFLL

-2146 AEKKVEGTTNL
+2146 AEKKVEATTDL

-2163 YYKAA
+2163 YYKSAA
-2168 AEIFNDV
+2168 DIFNDI
-2175 IDQTQVVDTV
+2175 IDKTQVVDSV
-2185 LNRTSAMKSKDGLA
+2185 LNRTDAMKSKSGLT
-2199 KVATSFMSEPSK
+2199 KLTTSFMSEPSK
-2211 TYNVVYRAY
+2211 TYNMVYRAY
-2220 SDYKKGKIKADK
+2220 SDFKRGKGNSGELLGVMSAYV
-2232 FIKTLMIGAI
+2232 LNA
-2242 GQALVSA
+2242 ALTA
-2249 AASLLSAM
+2249 AFASVVSAM
-2257 RSKDKEKKFGDRY
+2257 RSREKEKKYGERWLDAFVGDFTDNINPIGY
-2270 VDLFLN
+2270 IPFAKDVVEIAVNTALKKWNNGSNDL
-2276 DYANNIKFWNTI
+2276 
-2288 PIIGE
+2288 
-2293 KVEAALASL
+2293 
-2302 AGKRKFSSGN
+2302 
-2312 DFATKPIEDVMTS
+2312 ATKPISEAVKAVSNLAEIMDEDSKLSKWGNFYKATNILDGFGIPIS
-2325 IRDLADYINGDSK
+2325 NTLRDMGALYDTLIYDVLDDVNLQYDRDKKVYNMEGKNSKGDYINVK
-2338 VGLGGTIY
+2338 
-2346 KMSNAANALGI
+2346 
-2357 PLHNILRD
+2357 
-2365 AGAVFDTWAYDISDD
+2365 
-2380 ADIQYFRD
+2380 
-2388 KAVFRMEA
+2388 
-2396 KNNRDKYVNVN
+2396 
-2407 RFLSSALKAYSVG
+2407 RFLSSALKAYTRG
-2420 DKNTGDKIIKD
+2420 DKALGDKIMADLKA
-2431 MQEKLGDDFIN
+2431 KLGDDVIEEAMQRQLKGN
-2442 EKLEATLAG
+2442 DTIQTMAEKKASGQDYSEDRESLLNQGFSEA
-2451 DETIAEMAQK
+2451 
-2461 KLDGVDSSEEREYL
+2461 
-2475 HNHGYSDSMIDGA
+2475 MID
-2488 VTKAFQELKPIKDD
+2488 KALESAYRKQSPIKKED
-2502 ELAEQ
+2502 LAEQ
-2507 LFERSEGYKETLDN
+2507 LFEQSEGYK
-2521 YVNYQIAK
+2521 
-2529 GNDSNEI
+2529 DSL
-2536 RKSIKA
+2536 K
-2542 AVTKKYKQAY
+2542 AY
-2552 VDAIGNPAESDAI
+2552 VDYKKADGVSDDKIRSSIKSAVTGRYKEAYQAAIGNPAESDAI

>member
-50 EIQATAQKSGSF
+50 ELQATAQKSSTF

-104 WSEKQGAIGNVEKP
+104 WSEKQGAIGNIEKP
-118 VQNPHVGQPEEYY
+118 VQNPTATSPARTYNTPTTLSPEAMANLKSYQANNGTTSQDISGGVPIDFQGLVKDAYENTREYAYLNRLSQKPIVG
-131 EKLWQDYSNSH
+131 KLAPVVGAGQYVLSN
-142 KKIIPD
+142 ID
-148 NYNGR
+148 
-153 ADFAPNINPM
+153 
-163 SKEEYKNLLKG
+163 
-174 DYEKSGEYQFM
+174 SGF
-185 NELSKSPVGGAIAP
+185 
-199 GFGTAWNAIQGSIA
+199 
-213 GAEGIVNTAHQL
+213 EGIRNTAEQIMSDDKISSQNMNG
-225 ASKEKLKPESMAQQF
+225 AF
-240 KSNAV
+240 RSNAM
-245 RAGTLRAVRN
+245 REGSLRALRN
-255 DLGFNYDDG
+255 NLGMKYDG
-264 VESTGEKVADFIG
+264 VEDTGEKIANFVG
-277 GAVLD
+277 GTALD
-282 STASAARALT
+282 AASSAANAT
-292 LGTGGLALS
+292 LFGTGGLALAA
-301 SGTAANQEYL
+301 GNAANQEYL
-311 DDSVNPNITRDQ
+311 ENVDNPNITRDQ
-323 MLSAGI
+323 MLLSGL
-329 AKGAAEAAWEFAPQ
+329 AKGVAEAAWEFAPQ

-451 NGIAYSGMNGT
+451 NGFAYSGMNGT

-467 DSADISTEEGKAI
+467 DSADTSTEEGKAI

-510 NATIEASKK
+510 NAAIEASKK
-519 TEADNSTLEAET
+519 AEADNSTLEAET
-531 SHSGEPVQSGEENNA
+531 SHNGEPVQSGEENNA
-546 PYNVMSNNQTED
+546 PYNVLSNNQTED

-574 RIQQIDSTRKAMEQ
+574 RIQQIDATRKAMEQ

-673 EKNWNQNFKERIE
+673 EKNWNQNFKERVE

-701 NLTTV
+701 NLITV

-747 NILGTVSHE
+747 NILGTVAHE

-803 TEEEIVDEIV
+803 TEEEVVDEIV
-813 ADATTHFLNDEK
+813 ADATTRFLNDEK
-825 FIEEITKDK
+825 LVKEILADK

-901 NHAEDSETEL
+901 THAEDSEAEL

-916 QKIIEDGTPHEQ
+916 QKIIDEGTPHEQ

-966 NTEHVITVQAKS
+966 NTEHVVTIQAKS
-978 KDEIKQKLN
+978 QSEIKQKLN
-987 IPEEA
+987 LTEQQ
-992 AQKKRPHNLTAKEI
+992 AQDRTPHSLTAKEI
-1006 LIDSDAMNSPAFI
+1006 LDYTKAIDNPAFI
-1019 IRSDHI
+1019 IRSDGKKK
-1025 DHDCSFLVVTNEYDS
+1025 DCSFVVVTNEFDS
-1040 QKDRVVL
+1040 NGDRVVV
-1047 AIKPSDHFNYARIS
+1047 AVQPSDQFNYSKIS
-1061 IVSNRIKS
+1061 IVSNRVKS
-1069 MYGKEDFSE
+1069 LYGKEE
-1078 FLKDNKNNLL
+1078 FGDYLNYHKKNLL
-1088 YIEPSERKKQ
+1088 YIEPSERRKT
-1098 YKVKQKN
+1098 YTYKQKN
-1105 RGTAPVSLNL
+1105 RGTAPASLSL

-1124 LNLARFQMDVNKILQ
+1124 FNLARFQMDVNKILQ
-1139 NVDPKSRSNSNK
+1139 NVDPKARNDSNK

-1169 NTEDSTTGDTTS
+1169 NTGNSTS
-1181 ANEILHQ
+1181 ATAILNQ

-1222 HVPSQADVRK
+1222 HVPSQSDVRK

-1317 EDIFPDGFGALRK
+1317 EDIYPDGFGALRK

-1344 HQNNIYDIYRELQRE
+1344 HQNNIYDIYRELQHE

-1444 EYREKYEAKLEKYI
+1444 EYREKYEAKIEKYI

-1517 QEEQRHRQI
+1517 QDEQRHRQI

-1577 LPKISMTAHEFAK
+1577 LPKISMTANEFAK

-1599 QEAENNGDIFT
+1599 TEAEENGGVFT
-1610 EKDGKGMYLH
+1610 EEDGKGMYLD
-1620 IDPDLK
+1620 IDPDLR
-1626 ANLQEIQEAVEG
+1626 ASLNEVQEAVKG
-1638 IGGNMNRLTT
+1638 IDGNMNRLTT

-1662 KIVESQNKFISEST
+1662 KIVESQNKFISDTLNARVSE
-1676 GKRMSDI
+1676 
-1683 VDQVIGEYKKQKTGT
+1683 VANEVINEFASQKTGDAWRGIPGT
-1698 DYVAGLNVA
+1698 VHEFINYN
-1707 KNFLKYE
+1707 
-1714 MLDAP
+1714 MLDAYS
-1719 TFFHELG
+1719 FFHEMG
-1726 DGGDSMY
+1726 DGGKKVY
-1733 KVLRHSLDKKTSA
+1733 KLLRAARDKKTVA
-1746 TIKASD
+1746 LNQVENRFKEAMKENHIKT
-1752 YFEKSIKELNIS
+1752 
-1764 EKDIKKM
+1764 KDITKLSNDTFTFTAHTVRGNGQAEATM
-1771 SETNVK
+1771 T
-1777 VMALDKKEGVK
+1777 
-1788 KEINISKAQIISAYL
+1788 KAQLMSMYL
-1803 DILRDQARMHLL
+1803 YDLRDQARMHMY
-1815 GEVTDKDTSRKTIE
+1815 GERTDAETGRKYIE
-1829 DILGGFVLPDRRVGL
+1829 EKLGGFKIGDRKEIGRYA
-1844 VVKRDK
+1844 RDEN
-1850 TVYKLTE
+1850 VYKLTE
-1857 AEINTIIQEN
+1857 AEVNALVDEH
-1867 LTENEIALA
+1867 LTDNEKAFADSIG
-1876 EKMRYMYSKLLSSF
+1876 KILSIDVAKF

-1898 YGYDKFLEKNYVPIK
+1898 YGYDKFTEKNYFPIK
-1913 VDSDSLTMK
+1913 VDKDTIDMK
-1922 NADLEKMMV
+1922 NSDLERNMS
-1931 TLKNKGFTK
+1931 TLKNKGMTK
-1940 SLQKEAYNALVLED
+1940 SLQKEAYNPLIVDDIFE
-1954 AFDVLSRHMD
+1954 VMMKHVD
-1964 EMTTYY
+1964 EMTSYG
-1970 AYFPAIIDLQKFY
+1970 AYFPAITDMQKFY
-1983 NMTDENGDSVHRE
+1983 NMKDETGNSVHRE
-1996 MSRVMGKGGTDY
+1996 LSRVMGQGGTNY
-2008 FMNLI
+2008 YMNLL
-2013 RDLNGGRG
+2013 RDLNGSRG
-2021 DESTAGKLAYGAAGL
+2021 DTDNADKFSQGFSSL
-2036 YKGALVG
+2036 YKGAKVL

-2053 MSYARAWSAIEGE
+2053 TAYARAIAAIEPI
-2066 YLLKGLSL
+2066 YLAKGLSL
-2074 PLAEANKEWELAKKY
+2074 PITEANKEWELAKKY
-2089 APIAAWKAM
+2089 APIALWKSM
-2098 GSYDINLGTKSTRT
+2098 SGSFDINMGKGLRQQM
-2112 LLTGEET
+2112 TGEVTIREDIAN
-2119 KLEKARNATFWLL
+2119 KAGFLL

-2146 AEKKVEGTTNL
+2146 AEKKVEATTDL

-2168 AEIFNDV
+2168 ADIFNDI
-2175 IDQTQVVDTV
+2175 IDKTQVVDSV
-2185 LNRTSAMKSKDGLA
+2185 LNRTDAMKMKSGLV
-2199 KVATSFMSEPSK
+2199 KLTTSFMSEPSK
-2211 TYNVVYRAY
+2211 TYNMVYRAY
-2220 SDYKKGKIKADK
+2220 SDFKKGKGNGRE
-2232 FIKTLMIGAI
+2232 LLGVMSGYV
-2242 GQALVSA
+2242 LSA
-2249 AASLLSAM
+2249 AAAAAAASVLSAM
-2257 RSKDKEKKFGDRY
+2257 RDKDKEKKYGERWLDAFVGGFTDNINPIGY
-2270 VDLFLN
+2270 IPFLK
-2276 DYANNIKFWNTI
+2276 DA
-2288 PIIGE
+2288 
-2293 KVEAALASL
+2293 VEIAMN
-2302 AGKRKFSSGN
+2302 AGKWNNGSN
-2312 DFATKPIEDVMTS
+2312 DLTTKPIADAVKAVKSLHDAMNEDSKLGVVGNLYKASNMLDIAGIPMSNTL
-2325 IRDLADYINGDSK
+2325 RDMGALYDTLIYDVLDDVNLQYDRDKLVYNMEGKNSKGDYINVK
-2338 VGLGGTIY
+2338 
-2346 KMSNAANALGI
+2346 
-2357 PLHNILRD
+2357 
-2365 AGAVFDTWAYDISDD
+2365 
-2380 ADIQYFRD
+2380 
-2388 KAVFRMEA
+2388 
-2396 KNNRDKYVNVN
+2396 
-2407 RFLSSALKAYSVG
+2407 RFLSSALKAYTRG
-2420 DKNTGDKIIKD
+2420 DKALGDKIMADLKA
-2431 MQEKLGDDFIN
+2431 KLGDDVIEEAMQKQLKGN
-2442 EKLEATLAG
+2442 DTIQSMAEKKASGQDFSEDREALLSQG
-2451 DETIAEMAQK
+2451 F
-2461 KLDGVDSSEEREYL
+2461 SEA
-2475 HNHGYSDSMIDGA
+2475 MID
-2488 VTKAFQELKPIKDD
+2488 KALESAYRKQSPIKKED
-2502 ELAEQ
+2502 LAEQ
-2507 LFERSEGYKETLDN
+2507 LFEQSEGYK
-2521 YVNYQIAK
+2521 
-2529 GNDSNEI
+2529 DSL
-2536 RKSIKA
+2536 K
-2542 AVTKKYKQAY
+2542 AY
-2552 VDAIGNPAESDAI
+2552 VDYKKADGVSDDKIRSSIKSAVTGRYKEAYQAAIGNPAESDAI

>member
-50 EIQATAQKSGSF
+50 ELQATAQKSSTF
-62 DSSPLGYRERWL
+62 DSSPLGYRQRWL
-74 NKGQGTTKP
+74 EKNKPQAPKVTPTATAPARTYNTPTTLSPEAMANLK
-83 AGFSFKLP
+83 SYQS
-91 KMNPVEN
+91 N
-98 NGGGYN
+98 NGT
-104 WSEKQGAIGNVEKP
+104 SS
-118 VQNPHVGQPEEYY
+118 QN
-131 EKLWQDYSNSH
+131 L
-142 KKIIPD
+142 
-148 NYNGR
+148 
-153 ADFAPNINPM
+153 
-163 SKEEYKNLLKG
+163 SKEVPIDFQGLVKDAYENTREYAYLNRLSQKPIVGKLAPVVGAGQYVLSNI
-174 DYEKSGEYQFM
+174 DSGF
-185 NELSKSPVGGAIAP
+185 
-199 GFGTAWNAIQGSIA
+199 
-213 GAEGIVNTAHQL
+213 EGIRNTAEQIMSDDKISSQNMNG
-225 ASKEKLKPESMAQQF
+225 AF
-240 KSNAV
+240 RSNAM
-245 RAGTLRAVRN
+245 REGSLRALRN
-255 DLGFNYDDG
+255 NLGMKYDG
-264 VESTGEKVADFIG
+264 VEDTGEKIANFVG
-277 GAVLD
+277 GTALD
-282 STASAARALT
+282 AASSAANAT
-292 LGTGGLALS
+292 LFGTGGLALAA
-301 SGTAANQEYL
+301 GNAANQEYL
-311 DDSVNPNITRDQ
+311 ENVDNPNITRDQ
-323 MLSAGI
+323 MLLSGL
-329 AKGAAEAAWEFAPQ
+329 AKGVAEAAWEFAPQ

-467 DSADISTEEGKAI
+467 DSADTSTEEGKAI

-510 NATIEASKK
+510 NAAIEASKK
-519 TEADNSTLEAET
+519 AEANNSTLEAET
-531 SHSGEPVQSGEENNA
+531 SHNGEPVQSEEENNA
-546 PYNVMSNNQTED
+546 PYNVLSNNQTED

-634 KTGHEDLQTG
+634 KTGHEDLQSG

-651 ALLSEEQRKEIYKA
+651 ALLSEAQRKEIYKA

-673 EKNWNQNFKERIE
+673 EKNWNQNFKERVE

-701 NLTTV
+701 NLMTV

-834 ETKGFAAKILDW
+834 ETKGFAEKILDW

-891 TQNMK
+891 TQNMQ

-901 NHAEDSETEL
+901 THAEDSETEL

-916 QKIIEDGTPHEQ
+916 QKVIDEGKGQSREE
-928 LLEHIY
+928 LFKSIY
-934 QTGTHN
+934 DDPDSYKEK
-940 NRYVYI
+940 YVYAGV
-946 QETPKILSKILG
+946 TPKILSDILG
-958 IDSLPMVM
+958 IRELPMVIEK
-966 NTEHVITVQAKS
+966 EHIVSMQS
-978 KDEIKQKLN
+978 KDDNEIIEKINPTRKDMERYHYHEL
-987 IPEEA
+987 E
-992 AQKKRPHNLTAKEI
+992 AKEI
-1006 LIDSDAMNSPAFI
+1006 LNSIESLKNPQYIIKYRTKENDYRFTVITGHFIKNSPVIIGVTPSIQSGYLNVQFI
-1019 IRSDHI
+1019 
-1025 DHDCSFLVVTNEYDS
+1025 
-1040 QKDRVVL
+1040 
-1047 AIKPSDHFNYARIS
+1047 
-1061 IVSNRIKS
+1061 SNRINSIYDKTKINDFINKAI
-1069 MYGKEDFSE
+1069 KE
-1078 FLKDNKNNLL
+1078 NRIL
-1088 YIEPSERKKQ
+1088 YVANYAE
-1098 YKVKQKN
+1098 KN
-1105 RGTAPVSLNL
+1105 RELAKVGSTHQQ
-1115 VLPATSVVG
+1115 LPDISVIDS
-1124 LNLARFQMDVNKILQ
+1124 NLALYKDGVKKILAK
-1139 NVDPKSRSNSNK
+1139 DSKKLLENSK
-1151 VEPYF
+1151 IIESAG
-1156 QNELQNFTNSQSN
+1156 EN
-1169 NTEDSTTGDTTS
+1169 NT
-1181 ANEILHQ
+1181 NLLHQ

-1222 HVPSQADVRK
+1222 HVPSQSDVRK

-1317 EDIFPDGFGALRK
+1317 EDIYPDGFGALRK

-1344 HQNNIYDIYRELQRE
+1344 HQNNIYDIYRELQHE

-1483 IDYDTFIREEA
+1483 IDYDTFIREES

-1517 QEEQRHRQI
+1517 QDEQRHRQI

-1599 QEAENNGDIFT
+1599 TEAEENGGVFT
-1610 EKDGKGMYLH
+1610 EEDGKGMYLD
-1620 IDPDLK
+1620 IDPDLR
-1626 ANLQEIQEAVEG
+1626 ASLQEVQEAVKG
-1638 IGGNMNRLTT
+1638 IDGNMNRLTT

-1662 KIVESQNKFISEST
+1662 KIVESQNQFISDTLNAKVSEVANEVIKDFES
-1676 GKRMSDI
+1676 
-1683 VDQVIGEYKKQKTGT
+1683 QKTGIDWNSKT
-1698 DYVAGLNVA
+1698 HEFLNY
-1707 KNFLKYE
+1707 N
-1714 MLDAP
+1714 MLDAYS
-1719 TFFHELG
+1719 FFHEMG
-1726 DGGDSMY
+1726 DGGKKVY
-1733 KVLRHSLDKKTSA
+1733 KLLRAARDKKTVA
-1746 TIKASD
+1746 LNQVENRFKEAMKENHIKT
-1752 YFEKSIKELNIS
+1752 
-1764 EKDIKKM
+1764 KDITKLSNDTFTFTAHTVRGNADAEATM
-1771 SETNVK
+1771 T
-1777 VMALDKKEGVK
+1777 
-1788 KEINISKAQIISAYL
+1788 KAQLMSMYL
-1803 DILRDQARMHLL
+1803 YNLRDQARMHMY
-1815 GEVTDKDTSRKTIE
+1815 GERTDAETGRKYIE
-1829 DILGGFVLPDRRVGL
+1829 EKLGGFKIVGKKIL
-1844 VVKRDK
+1844 GVTIRDEN
-1850 TVYKLTE
+1850 VYKLTE
-1857 AEINTIIQEN
+1857 AEVNALVDEH
-1867 LTENEIALA
+1867 LTDNEKAFADSIG
-1876 EKMRYMYSKLLSSF
+1876 KILSIDVAKF

-1898 YGYDKFLEKNYVPIK
+1898 YGYDKFTEKNYFPIK
-1913 VDSDSLTMK
+1913 VDKDTIDMK
-1922 NADLEKMMV
+1922 NSDLERNMS
-1931 TLKNKGFTK
+1931 TLKNKGMTK
-1940 SLQKEAYNALVLED
+1940 SLQKEAYNPLIVDDIFE
-1954 AFDVLSRHMD
+1954 VMMKHVD
-1964 EMTTYY
+1964 EMTSYG
-1970 AYFPAIIDLQKFY
+1970 AYFPAITDMQKFY
-1983 NMTDENGDSVHRE
+1983 NMKDETGNSVHRE
-1996 MSRVMGKGGTDY
+1996 LSRVMGKGGTNY
-2008 FMNLI
+2008 YMNLL
-2013 RDLNGGRG
+2013 RDLNGSRG
-2021 DESTAGKLAYGAAGL
+2021 DTDNSDKFSQGLSGL
-2036 YKGALVG
+2036 YKGAKVL

-2053 MSYARAWSAIEGE
+2053 TAYARAIAAIEPI
-2066 YLLKGLSL
+2066 YLAKGLSL
-2074 PLAEANKEWELAKKY
+2074 PVTEANKEWELAKKY
-2089 APIAAWKAM
+2089 APIALWKSM
-2098 GSYDINLGTKSTRT
+2098 SGSFDINMGKGLRQQM
-2112 LLTGEET
+2112 TGEATIREDIAN
-2119 KLEKARNATFWLL
+2119 KAGYIL

-2146 AEKKVEGTTNL
+2146 AEKKVEATTDL

-2168 AEIFNDV
+2168 ADIFNDI
-2175 IDQTQVVDTV
+2175 IDKTQVVDSV
-2185 LNRTSAMKSKDGLA
+2185 LNRTDAMKSKSGLT
-2199 KVATSFMSEPSK
+2199 KLTTSFMSEPSK
-2211 TYNVVYRAY
+2211 TYNMVYRAY
-2220 SDYKKGKIKADK
+2220 SDFKRGKGNAGE
-2232 FIKTLMIGAI
+2232 LLGVMSAYVLNA
-2242 GQALVSA
+2242 ALTA
-2249 AASLLSAM
+2249 AFASVVSAM
-2257 RSKDKEKKFGDRY
+2257 RSREKEKKYGERWLDAFVGDFTDNINPIGY
-2270 VDLFLN
+2270 IPFAKDVVEIAVNTALKKWNNGSNDL
-2276 DYANNIKFWNTI
+2276 
-2288 PIIGE
+2288 
-2293 KVEAALASL
+2293 
-2302 AGKRKFSSGN
+2302 
-2312 DFATKPIEDVMTS
+2312 ATKPISEAVKAVSNLAEIMDEDSKLSKWGNFYKATNILDGFGIPIS
-2325 IRDLADYINGDSK
+2325 NTLRDMGALYDTLIYDVLDDVNLQYDRDKKVYNMEGKNSKGDYINVK
-2338 VGLGGTIY
+2338 
-2346 KMSNAANALGI
+2346 
-2357 PLHNILRD
+2357 
-2365 AGAVFDTWAYDISDD
+2365 
-2380 ADIQYFRD
+2380 
-2388 KAVFRMEA
+2388 
-2396 KNNRDKYVNVN
+2396 
-2407 RFLSSALKAYSVG
+2407 RFLSSALKAYTRG
-2420 DKNTGDKIIKD
+2420 DKALGDKIMADLKA
-2431 MQEKLGDDFIN
+2431 KLGDDVIEEAMQKQLKGN
-2442 EKLEATLAG
+2442 DTIQAMAEKKASGQDYSEDREALLSQG
-2451 DETIAEMAQK
+2451 F
-2461 KLDGVDSSEEREYL
+2461 SEA
-2475 HNHGYSDSMIDGA
+2475 MID
-2488 VTKAFQELKPIKDD
+2488 KALESAYRKQSPIKKED
-2502 ELAEQ
+2502 LAEQ
-2507 LFERSEGYKETLDN
+2507 LFEQSEGYK
-2521 YVNYQIAK
+2521 
-2529 GNDSNEI
+2529 DSL
-2536 RKSIKA
+2536 K
-2542 AVTKKYKQAY
+2542 AY
-2552 VDAIGNPAESDAI
+2552 VDYKKADGVSDEKIRSSIKSAVTGRYKEAYQAAIGNPAESDAI
-2565 LKKILRITYEGKQLY
+2565 LRKILRITYEGKQLY

>member
-1 MGRFSSLFDTKQQE
+1 MGRFNSLFDTKQQE

-50 EIQATAQKSGSF
+50 ELQATAQKSSTF
-62 DSSPLGYRERWL
+62 DSSPLGYRQRWL
-74 NKGQGTTKP
+74 EKNKPQVPKVTPTATAPARTYNTPTTLSPEAMANLKSYQANNGTTSQNLSGGVPIDFQGLVKDAYENTREYAYLNRLSQKP
-83 AGFSFKLP
+83 IVGKLAPVVGAGQYVL
-91 KMNPVEN
+91 
-98 NGGGYN
+98 
-104 WSEKQGAIGNVEKP
+104 
-118 VQNPHVGQPEEYY
+118 
-131 EKLWQDYSNSH
+131 SN
-142 KKIIPD
+142 ID
-148 NYNGR
+148 
-153 ADFAPNINPM
+153 
-163 SKEEYKNLLKG
+163 
-174 DYEKSGEYQFM
+174 SGF
-185 NELSKSPVGGAIAP
+185 
-199 GFGTAWNAIQGSIA
+199 
-213 GAEGIVNTAHQL
+213 EGIRNTAEQIMSDDKISSQNMNG
-225 ASKEKLKPESMAQQF
+225 AF
-240 KSNAV
+240 RSNAM
-245 RAGTLRAVRN
+245 REGSLRALRN
-255 DLGFNYDDG
+255 NLGMKYDGIED
-264 VESTGEKVADFIG
+264 TGEKIANFVG
-277 GAVLD
+277 GTALD
-282 STASAARALT
+282 AASSAANAT
-292 LGTGGLALS
+292 LFGTGGLALAA
-301 SGTAANQEYL
+301 GNAANQEYL
-311 DDSVNPNITRDQ
+311 ENVDNPNITRDQ
-323 MLSAGI
+323 MLLSGL
-329 AKGAAEAAWEFAPQ
+329 AKGVAEAAWEFAPQ

-360 IAKNVLK
+360 ITKNILK

-417 TAKGIAANVAMSGL
+417 TAKGIAANVGMSGL
-431 GGALSGGFSTGIAG
+431 GGALSGGFSAGIAG
-445 MSNTVR
+445 MSNTIR
-451 NGIAYSGMNGT
+451 NGFAYRGMNGT

-467 DSADISTEEGKAI
+467 DSADTSTEEGKAI

-510 NATIEASKK
+510 NAAIEASKK
-519 TEADNSTLEAET
+519 AEANNSTLEAET
-531 SHSGEPVQSGEENNA
+531 SHDGEPVQSEEGNNA
-546 PYNVMSNNQTED
+546 PYNVLSNNQTED

-673 EKNWNQNFKERIE
+673 EKNWNQNFKDRVE

-701 NLTTV
+701 NLITV
-706 LNALGKNTGLLFRI
+706 LNALGKKTGLLFRI

-747 NILGTVSHE
+747 NILGTVAHE

-791 KEAYRNSYGQNM
+791 KEAYRNSYGKNM
-803 TEEEIVDEIV
+803 TDEEIVDEIV
-813 ADATTHFLNDEK
+813 ADATTRFLNDEK
-825 FIEEITKDK
+825 LVKEILADK

-901 NHAEDSETEL
+901 THAEDSETEL

-916 QKIIEDGTPHEQ
+916 QKVIDDQSDKPIEDRVEDVLTNKNFSDS
-928 LLEHIY
+928 HIY
-934 QTGTHN
+934 LN
-940 NRYVYI
+940 D
-946 QETPKILSKILG
+946 TPQVLQDLG
-958 IDSLPMVM
+958 LRNLPMLMTSKHVYKAIR
-966 NTEHVITVQAKS
+966 TEQEAKNEGRFVQRDKGHYH
-978 KDEIKQKLN
+978 ELGKQKFLDVVN
-987 IPEEA
+987 ALENPEFIYKA
-992 AQKKRPHNLTAKEI
+992 
-1006 LIDSDAMNSPAFI
+1006 DSDPNDLQI
-1019 IRSDHI
+1019 IA
-1025 DHDCSFLVVTNEYDS
+1025 VVGLKDDKNRQIMVAIQPEGNGNYNKVSVDS
-1040 QKDRVVL
+1040 NVAL
-1047 AIKPSDHFNYARIS
+1047 
-1061 IVSNRIKS
+1061 S
-1069 MYGKEDFSE
+1069 MYGR
-1078 FLKDNKNNLL
+1078 KNLPTKISDAQNDGRILYDKNLNNNSGIL
-1088 YIEPSERKKQ
+1088 QTPVSQLHNNPLNTAVANSVNQ
-1098 YKVKQKN
+1098 YKQSVNNFLQKN
-1105 RGTAPVSLNL
+1105 GKLN
-1115 VLPATSVVG
+1115 
-1124 LNLARFQMDVNKILQ
+1124 
-1139 NVDPKSRSNSNK
+1139 
-1151 VEPYF
+1151 
-1156 QNELQNFTNSQSN
+1156 
-1169 NTEDSTTGDTTS
+1169 
-1181 ANEILHQ
+1181 Q

-1193 EYYHTLEEENSELKK
+1193 EYYHALEEENSELKK

-1222 HVPSQADVRK
+1222 HVPSQSDVRK

-1317 EDIFPDGFGALRK
+1317 EDIYPDGFGALRK

-1344 HQNNIYDIYRELQRE
+1344 HQNNIYDIYRELQHE

-1390 DYEHFPGEEY
+1390 DYERFPGEEY

-1517 QEEQRHRQI
+1517 QDEQRHRQI

-1577 LPKISMTAHEFAK
+1577 IPKISMTANEFAK

-1599 QEAENNGDIFT
+1599 TEAEENGGVFT
-1610 EKDGKGMYLH
+1610 EEDGKGMYLD
-1620 IDPDLK
+1620 IDPDLRTS
-1626 ANLQEIQEAVEG
+1626 LQEVQEAVKG
-1638 IGGNMNRLTT
+1638 IDGNMNRLTT

-1662 KIVESQNKFISEST
+1662 KIVESQNQFISDTLNAKVSEVANEVIKDFES
-1676 GKRMSDI
+1676 
-1683 VDQVIGEYKKQKTGT
+1683 QKTGT
-1698 DYVAGLNVA
+1698 AWSGFILGNGHEFLNY
-1707 KNFLKYE
+1707 N
-1714 MLDAP
+1714 MLDAYS
-1719 TFFHELG
+1719 FFHEMG
-1726 DGGDSMY
+1726 DGGKKVY
-1733 KVLRHSLDKKTSA
+1733 KLLRAARDKKTVA
-1746 TIKASD
+1746 LNQVENRFKEAMKENHIKT
-1752 YFEKSIKELNIS
+1752 
-1764 EKDIKKM
+1764 KDITKLSNDTFTFTAHTVRGNAKAEATM
-1771 SETNVK
+1771 T
-1777 VMALDKKEGVK
+1777 
-1788 KEINISKAQIISAYL
+1788 KAQLMSMYL
-1803 DILRDQARMHLL
+1803 YNLRDQARMHMY
-1815 GEVTDKDTSRKTIE
+1815 GERTDAETGAKHIE
-1829 DILGGFVLPDRRVGL
+1829 EKLGGFKIGDRKEIGRYA
-1844 VVKRDK
+1844 RDEN
-1850 TVYKLTE
+1850 VYKLTE
-1857 AEINTIIQEN
+1857 AEVNALVDEH
-1867 LTENEIALA
+1867 LTDNEKAFADSIG
-1876 EKMRYMYSKLLSSF
+1876 KILSIDVAKF

-1898 YGYDKFLEKNYVPIK
+1898 YGYDKFTEKNYFPIN
-1913 VDSDSLTMK
+1913 VDKDTIDMK
-1922 NADLEKMMV
+1922 NSDLERNMS
-1931 TLKNKGFTK
+1931 TLKNKGMTK
-1940 SLQKEAYNALVLED
+1940 SLQKEAYNPLIVDDIFE
-1954 AFDVLSRHMD
+1954 VMMKHVD
-1964 EMTTYY
+1964 EMTSYG
-1970 AYFPAIIDLQKFY
+1970 AYFPAITDMQKFY
-1983 NMTDENGDSVHRE
+1983 NMKDETGNSVHRE
-1996 MSRVMGKGGTDY
+1996 LSRVMGKGGTNY
-2008 FMNLI
+2008 YMNLL
-2013 RDLNGGRG
+2013 RDLNGSRG
-2021 DESTAGKLAYGAAGL
+2021 DTDNVDRFAQGFSSL
-2036 YKGALVG
+2036 YKGAKVL

-2053 MSYARAWSAIEGE
+2053 TAYVRALAAIEGK
-2066 YLLKGLSL
+2066 YLMGGLSL
-2074 PLAEANKEWELAKKY
+2074 PITEANKEWELAKKY
-2089 APIAAWKAM
+2089 APIALWKSM
-2098 GSYDINLGTKSTRT
+2098 SGSYDINVGKGLRQQM
-2112 LLTGEET
+2112 TGEATIREDIAN
-2119 KLEKARNATFWLL
+2119 KAGYLL

-2146 AEKKVEGTTNL
+2146 AEKKVEATTDL

-2168 AEIFNDV
+2168 ADIFNDI
-2175 IDQTQVVDTV
+2175 IDKTQVVDSV
-2185 LNRTSAMKSKDGLA
+2185 LNRTDAMKNKNGLV
-2199 KVATSFMSEPSK
+2199 KLSTSFMSEPSK
-2211 TYNVVYRAY
+2211 TYNMVYRAY
-2220 SDYKKGKIKADK
+2220 SDYRKGKNNA
-2232 FIKTLMIGAI
+2232 GALL
-2242 GQALVSA
+2242 GVLVVSVLSA
-2249 AASLLSAM
+2249 AATAALASVPSAM
-2257 RSKDKEKKFGDRY
+2257 RDRDKEKKYGERWLDAFVGDFT
-2270 VDLFLN
+2270 D
-2276 DYANNIKFWNTI
+2276 NINPIGYI
-2288 PIIGE
+2288 PIM
-2293 KVEAALASL
+2293 KDFVEIAMNAFS
-2302 AGKRKFSSGN
+2302 GKWNNGSN
-2312 DFATKPIEDVMTS
+2312 DLTAKPIADAVKAFKNLSEVMNEDSKLGVVGNLYKASNALDITGIPMSNTL
-2325 IRDLADYINGDSK
+2325 RDMGALYDTLIYDVLDDVNLQYDRDKLVYNIEGKNSKGDYINVK
-2338 VGLGGTIY
+2338 
-2346 KMSNAANALGI
+2346 
-2357 PLHNILRD
+2357 
-2365 AGAVFDTWAYDISDD
+2365 
-2380 ADIQYFRD
+2380 
-2388 KAVFRMEA
+2388 
-2396 KNNRDKYVNVN
+2396 
-2407 RFLSSALKAYSVG
+2407 RFLSSALKAYTRG
-2420 DKNTGDKIIKD
+2420 DKALGDKIMADLKA
-2431 MQEKLGDDFIN
+2431 KLGDDVIEEAMQKQLKGN
-2442 EKLEATLAG
+2442 DTIQAMAEKKASGQDYSEDRESLISQGFSEA
-2451 DETIAEMAQK
+2451 
-2461 KLDGVDSSEEREYL
+2461 
-2475 HNHGYSDSMIDGA
+2475 MID
-2488 VTKAFQELKPIKDD
+2488 KALESAYRKQSPIKKED
-2502 ELAEQ
+2502 LAEQ
-2507 LFERSEGYKETLDN
+2507 LFEQSEGYK
-2521 YVNYQIAK
+2521 
-2529 GNDSNEI
+2529 DSL
-2536 RKSIKA
+2536 K
-2542 AVTKKYKQAY
+2542 AY
-2552 VDAIGNPAESDAI
+2552 VDYKKADGVSDEKIRSSIKSAVTGRYKEAYQAAIGNPAESDAI
-2565 LKKILRITYEGKQLY
+2565 LRKILRITYEGKQLY

>member
-50 EIQATAQKSGSF
+50 ELQATAQKSGSF

-74 NKGQGTTKP
+74 NKGQGITKP

-104 WSEKQGAIGNVEKP
+104 WSEKQGAIGNAEKP
-118 VQNPHVGQPEEYY
+118 VQNPYVGQPKEYY

-292 LGTGGLALS
+292 LGAGGLALS

-329 AKGAAEAAWEFAPQ
+329 AKGVAEAAWEFAPQ

-467 DSADISTEEGKAI
+467 DSADTSTEEGKAI

-510 NATIEASKK
+510 NAAIEASKQAE
-519 TEADNSTLEAET
+519 TNNSTLEAET
-531 SHSGEPVQSGEENNA
+531 SHNGEPVKSGEGNNT

-574 RIQQIDSTRKAMEQ
+574 RIQQIDATRKAMEQ

-634 KTGHEDLQTG
+634 KTGHEDLRTG

-673 EKNWNQNFKERIE
+673 EKNWNQNFKERVE

-834 ETKGFAAKILDW
+834 ETKGFAEKILDW

-891 TQNMK
+891 TQNMQ

-901 NHAEDSETEL
+901 NHAEDSEAEL

-916 QKIIEDGTPHEQ
+916 QKVIDDQSDKPIEDRVEDVLTNKNFSDS
-928 LLEHIY
+928 HIY
-934 QTGTHN
+934 LN
-940 NRYVYI
+940 D
-946 QETPKILSKILG
+946 TPQVLQDLG
-958 IDSLPMVM
+958 LRNLPMLMTSKHVYKAIR
-966 NTEHVITVQAKS
+966 TEQEAKNEGRFVQRDKGHYH
-978 KDEIKQKLN
+978 DLGKQKFLDVVN
-987 IPEEA
+987 ALENPEFIYKA
-992 AQKKRPHNLTAKEI
+992 
-1006 LIDSDAMNSPAFI
+1006 DSDPNDLRI
-1019 IRSDHI
+1019 IA
-1025 DHDCSFLVVTNEYDS
+1025 VVGLKDDKNRQIMVAIQPEGNGNYNKVSVDS
-1040 QKDRVVL
+1040 NVAL
-1047 AIKPSDHFNYARIS
+1047 
-1061 IVSNRIKS
+1061 S
-1069 MYGKEDFSE
+1069 MYGR
-1078 FLKDNKNNLL
+1078 KNLPTKISDAQNDGRILYDKNLNNNSGIL
-1088 YIEPSERKKQ
+1088 QTPVSQLHNNPLNTAVANSVNQ
-1098 YKVKQKN
+1098 YKQSVNNFLQKN
-1105 RGTAPVSLNL
+1105 G
-1115 VLPATSVVG
+1115 
-1124 LNLARFQMDVNKILQ
+1124 
-1139 NVDPKSRSNSNK
+1139 KSN
-1151 VEPYF
+1151 
-1156 QNELQNFTNSQSN
+1156 
-1169 NTEDSTTGDTTS
+1169 
-1181 ANEILHQ
+1181 Q

-1193 EYYHTLEEENSELKK
+1193 EYYHALEEENSELKK

-1222 HVPSQADVRK
+1222 HVPSQSDVRK

-1317 EDIFPDGFGALRK
+1317 EDIYPDGFGALRK

-1517 QEEQRHRQI
+1517 QDEQRHRQI

-1590 NLETLNRRL
+1590 NLETLNKRL
-1599 QEAENNGDIFT
+1599 TEAEENGGVFT
-1610 EKDGKGMYLH
+1610 EEDGKGMYLD
-1620 IDPDLK
+1620 IDPDLR
-1626 ANLQEIQEAVEG
+1626 ASLNEVQEAVKG
-1638 IGGNMNRLTT
+1638 IDGNMNRLST

-1662 KIVESQNKFISEST
+1662 KIVESQNKFISDTLNAKVSE
-1676 GKRMSDI
+1676 
-1683 VDQVIGEYKKQKTGT
+1683 VANEVINEFSSQKTGSAWNGNIGKT
-1698 DYVAGLNVA
+1698 HEFLNY
-1707 KNFLKYE
+1707 N
-1714 MLDAP
+1714 MLDAYS
-1719 TFFHELG
+1719 FFHEMG
-1726 DGGDSMY
+1726 DGGKKVY
-1733 KVLRHSLDKKTSA
+1733 KLLRAARDKKTVA
-1746 TIKASD
+1746 LNQVENRFKEAMEENHIKT
-1752 YFEKSIKELNIS
+1752 
-1764 EKDIKKM
+1764 KDITKLSKD
-1771 SETNVK
+1771 TFTFTAHNVRGNVK
-1777 VMALDKKEGVK
+1777 AEATMT
-1788 KEINISKAQIISAYL
+1788 KAQLMSMYL
-1803 DILRDQARMHLL
+1803 YNLRDQARMHMY
-1815 GEVTDKDTSRKTIE
+1815 GEKTDVETGEKHIE
-1829 DILGGFVLPDRRVGL
+1829 EKLGGFKIGDRKEIGRYA
-1844 VVKRDK
+1844 RDEN
-1850 TVYKLTE
+1850 VYKLTE
-1857 AEINTIIQEN
+1857 AEVNALVDEH
-1867 LTENEIALA
+1867 LTDNEKAFADSIG
-1876 EKMRYMYSKLLSSF
+1876 KILSVDVAKF

-1898 YGYDKFLEKNYVPIK
+1898 YGYDKFTEKNYFPIK
-1913 VDSDSLTMK
+1913 VDKDTLDMK
-1922 NADLEKMMV
+1922 NSDLERNMS
-1931 TLKNKGFTK
+1931 TLKNKGMTK
-1940 SLQKEAYNALVLED
+1940 SLQKEAYNPLIVDDIFE
-1954 AFDVLSRHMD
+1954 VMMKHVD
-1964 EMTTYY
+1964 EMTSYG
-1970 AYFPAIIDLQKFY
+1970 AYFPAITDMQKFY
-1983 NMTDENGDSVHRE
+1983 NMKDETGNSVHRE
-1996 MSRVMGKGGTDY
+1996 LSRVMGNGGTDY
-2008 FMNLI
+2008 YMNLL
-2013 RDLNGGRG
+2013 RDLNGSRG
-2021 DESTAGKLAYGAAGL
+2021 DTDNSDKFSQGFSSL
-2036 YKGALVG
+2036 YKGAKVL

-2053 MSYARAWSAIEGE
+2053 TAYARAIAAIEPI
-2066 YLLKGLSL
+2066 YLAKGLSL
-2074 PLAEANKEWELAKKY
+2074 PITEANKEWELAKKY
-2089 APIAAWKAM
+2089 APIALWKSM
-2098 GSYDINLGTKSTRT
+2098 SGSFDINMGKGLRQQM
-2112 LLTGEET
+2112 TGEATIREDIAN
-2119 KLEKARNATFWLL
+2119 KAGFLL

-2146 AEKKVEGTTNL
+2146 AEKKVEATTDL

-2168 AEIFNDV
+2168 ADIFNDI
-2175 IDQTQVVDTV
+2175 IDKTQVVDSV
-2185 LNRTSAMKSKDGLA
+2185 LNRTDAMKSKSGLT
-2199 KVATSFMSEPSK
+2199 KLTTSFMSEPSK
-2211 TYNVVYRAY
+2211 TYNMVYRAY
-2220 SDYKKGKIKADK
+2220 SDFKKGKGNAGE
-2232 FIKTLMIGAI
+2232 LLGVMSAYVLNA
-2242 GQALVSA
+2242 ALTA
-2249 AASLLSAM
+2249 ALASVVSAM
-2257 RSKDKEKKFGDRY
+2257 RSREKEKKYGERWLDAFVGGFTDNINPIGYIPFAREAFEIA
-2270 VDLFLN
+2270 VNTALKKWNNGSNDL
-2276 DYANNIKFWNTI
+2276 T
-2288 PIIGE
+2288 
-2293 KVEAALASL
+2293 
-2302 AGKRKFSSGN
+2302 
-2312 DFATKPIEDVMTS
+2312 TKPIADAVKAVNNLSEAMDEDSKLGVVGNLYKASNALDIAGIPMSNTL
-2325 IRDLADYINGDSK
+2325 RDMGALYDTLIYDVLDDVNLQYDRDKLVYNMEGKNSKGDYINVK
-2338 VGLGGTIY
+2338 
-2346 KMSNAANALGI
+2346 
-2357 PLHNILRD
+2357 
-2365 AGAVFDTWAYDISDD
+2365 
-2380 ADIQYFRD
+2380 
-2388 KAVFRMEA
+2388 
-2396 KNNRDKYVNVN
+2396 
-2407 RFLSSALKAYSVG
+2407 RFLSSALKAYTRG
-2420 DKNTGDKIIKD
+2420 DKALGDKIMADLKA
-2431 MQEKLGDDFIN
+2431 KLGDDVIEEAMQRQLKGN
-2442 EKLEATLAG
+2442 DTIQAMAEKKASGQDYSEDRETLLGQGFSEA
-2451 DETIAEMAQK
+2451 
-2461 KLDGVDSSEEREYL
+2461 
-2475 HNHGYSDSMIDGA
+2475 MID
-2488 VTKAFQELKPIKDD
+2488 KALESAYRKQSPIKKED
-2502 ELAEQ
+2502 LAEQ
-2507 LFERSEGYKETLDN
+2507 LFEQSEGYK
-2521 YVNYQIAK
+2521 
-2529 GNDSNEI
+2529 DSL
-2536 RKSIKA
+2536 K
-2542 AVTKKYKQAY
+2542 AY
-2552 VDAIGNPAESDAI
+2552 VDYKKADGVSDDKIRSSIKSAVTGRYKEAYQAAIGNPAESDAI

-2586 QWAKK
+2586 QWAKN

>member
-50 EIQATAQKSGSF
+50 EIQATAQKSSTF

-104 WSEKQGAIGNVEKP
+104 WSEKQGAIGNVEKL
-118 VQNPHVGQPEEYY
+118 VQNPTATAPAKTYNTPTTLSPE
-131 EKLWQDYSNSH
+131 
-142 KKIIPD
+142 
-148 NYNGR
+148 
-153 ADFAPNINPM
+153 AMA
-163 SKEEYKNLLKG
+163 NL
-174 DYEKSGEYQFM
+174 KSYQA
-185 NELSKSPVGGAIAP
+185 NN
-199 GFGTAWNAIQGSIA
+199 GTASQNLSGGVPVDFQGLVKDAYENTREYAYLNRLSQKPIVGKLAPVVGA
-213 GAEGIVNTAHQL
+213 GQYVLSNIDSGFEGIRNTAEQIMSDDKISSQNMNG
-225 ASKEKLKPESMAQQF
+225 AF
-240 KSNAV
+240 RSNAM
-245 RAGTLRAVRN
+245 REGSLRALRN
-255 DLGFNYDDG
+255 NLGMKYDG
-264 VESTGEKVADFIG
+264 VEDTGEKIANFVG
-277 GAVLD
+277 GTALD
-282 STASAARALT
+282 AASSAANAT
-292 LGTGGLALS
+292 LFGTGGLALAA
-301 SGTAANQEYL
+301 GNAANQEYL
-311 DDSVNPNITRDQ
+311 ENVDNPNITRDQ
-323 MLSAGI
+323 MLLSGL
-329 AKGAAEAAWEFAPQ
+329 AKGVAEAAWEFAPQ

-467 DSADISTEEGKAI
+467 DSADTSTEEGKAI

-510 NATIEASKK
+510 NAAIEASKK
-519 TEADNSTLEAET
+519 SETDNSTLEAET
-531 SHSGEPVQSGEENNA
+531 SHNGEPVQSGEGNNA
-546 PYNVMSNNQTED
+546 PYNVMPNNQTED

-634 KTGHEDLQTG
+634 KTGHEDLRTG

-673 EKNWNQNFKERIE
+673 EKNWNQNFKERVE

-747 NILGTVSHE
+747 NVLGTVAHE

-813 ADATTHFLNDEK
+813 ADATTHFLNDENFVK
-825 FIEEITKDK
+825 EILADK

-901 NHAEDSETEL
+901 NHAEDSEVEL

-916 QKIIEDGTPHEQ
+916 QKTI
-928 LLEHIY
+928 
-934 QTGTHN
+934 N
-940 NRYVYI
+940 N
-946 QETPKILSKILG
+946 QKGKTLSDR
-958 IDSLPMVM
+958 IDDV
-966 NTEHVITVQAKS
+966 
-978 KDEIKQKLN
+978 
-987 IPEEA
+987 
-992 AQKKRPHNLTAKEI
+992 LT
-1006 LIDSDAMNSPAFI
+1006 N
-1019 IRSDHI
+1019 
-1025 DHDCSFLVVTNEYDS
+1025 
-1040 QKDRVVL
+1040 
-1047 AIKPSDHFNYARIS
+1047 
-1061 IVSNRIKS
+1061 
-1069 MYGKEDFSE
+1069 
-1078 FLKDNKNNLL
+1078 
-1088 YIEPSERKKQ
+1088 
-1098 YKVKQKN
+1098 
-1105 RGTAPVSLNL
+1105 
-1115 VLPATSVVG
+1115 
-1124 LNLARFQMDVNKILQ
+1124 
-1139 NVDPKSRSNSNK
+1139 
-1151 VEPYF
+1151 
-1156 QNELQNFTNSQSN
+1156 QNFTESHVYL
-1169 NTEDSTTGDTTS
+1169 GDTPQILQDLGLRKLPILMTAKHVYNGIKTKQNAINEGRYFIKDEGHHHGIGRKNFIKVINNLNNPEIIYKYS
-1181 ANEILHQ
+1181 NVKDDFRIVEVFGIKDKRNDPIIVVIKPEGNGYYNSINIDSNVALSMHGRSNIANKIIDAQKHGRILYVRNLNNKNSGSFQIPGSQLPNNFSSTAVANSLNQYKQDVNQFLKKNGKLNQ

-1193 EYYHTLEEENSELKK
+1193 EYYHALEEENSELKK

-1222 HVPSQADVRK
+1222 HVPSQSDVRK

-1289 QDEDEVREYKAFKGF
+1289 QNEDEVREYKAFKGF

-1317 EDIFPDGFGALRK
+1317 EDIYPDGFGALRK

-1344 HQNNIYDIYRELQRE
+1344 HQNNIYDIYRELQHE

-1444 EYREKYEAKLEKYI
+1444 EYREKYEAKIEKYI

-1517 QEEQRHRQI
+1517 QDEQRHSQI

-1577 LPKISMTAHEFAK
+1577 LPKISMTANEFAK

-1599 QEAENNGDIFT
+1599 TEAEENGGVFT
-1610 EKDGKGMYLH
+1610 EEDGKGMYLD
-1620 IDPDLK
+1620 IDPDLR
-1626 ANLQEIQEAVEG
+1626 ASLNEVQEAVKG
-1638 IGGNMNRLTT
+1638 IDGNMNRLTT

-1662 KIVESQNKFISEST
+1662 KIVESQNKFISDTLNAKVSE
-1676 GKRMSDI
+1676 
-1683 VDQVIGEYKKQKTGT
+1683 VANEVINEFASQKTGDAWRGIPGT
-1698 DYVAGLNVA
+1698 VHEFINYN
-1707 KNFLKYE
+1707 
-1714 MLDAP
+1714 MLDAYS
-1719 TFFHELG
+1719 FFHEMG
-1726 DGGDSMY
+1726 DGGKKVY
-1733 KVLRHSLDKKTSA
+1733 KLLRAARDKKTVA
-1746 TIKASD
+1746 LNQVENRFKEAMKENHIKT
-1752 YFEKSIKELNIS
+1752 
-1764 EKDIKKM
+1764 KDITKLSNDTFTFTAHTVRGNGQAEATM
-1771 SETNVK
+1771 T
-1777 VMALDKKEGVK
+1777 
-1788 KEINISKAQIISAYL
+1788 KAQLMSMYL
-1803 DILRDQARMHLL
+1803 YNLRDQARMHLY
-1815 GEVTDKDTSRKTIE
+1815 GEVTDAETGRKHIE
-1829 DILGGFVLPDRRVGL
+1829 EKLGGFKIGDRKEIGRYA
-1844 VVKRDK
+1844 RDEN
-1850 TVYKLTE
+1850 VYKLTE
-1857 AEINTIIQEN
+1857 AEVNSLVDEH
-1867 LTENEIALA
+1867 LTDNEKAFADSIG
-1876 EKMRYMYSKLLSSF
+1876 KILSVDVAKY

-1898 YGYDKFLEKNYVPIK
+1898 YGYDKFTEKNYFPIK
-1913 VDSDSLTMK
+1913 VDKDTLDMK
-1922 NADLEKMMV
+1922 NSDLERNMS
-1931 TLKNKGFTK
+1931 TLKNKGMTK
-1940 SLQKEAYNALVLED
+1940 SLQKEAYNPLIVDDIFE
-1954 AFDVLSRHMD
+1954 VMMNHVD
-1964 EMTTYY
+1964 EMTSYG
-1970 AYFPAIIDLQKFY
+1970 AYFPAITDMQKFY
-1983 NMTDENGDSVHRE
+1983 NMKDETGNSVHRE
-1996 MSRVMGKGGTDY
+1996 LSRVMGNGGTNY
-2008 FMNLI
+2008 YMNLL
-2013 RDLNGGRG
+2013 RDLNGSRG
-2021 DESTAGKLAYGAAGL
+2021 DTDNADKFSQGFSSL
-2036 YKGALVG
+2036 YKGAKVL

-2053 MSYARAWSAIEGE
+2053 TAYARAIAAIEPI
-2066 YLLKGLSL
+2066 YLAKGLSL
-2074 PLAEANKEWELAKKY
+2074 PITEANKEWELAKKY
-2089 APIAAWKAM
+2089 APIALWKSM
-2098 GSYDINLGTKSTRT
+2098 SGSFDINMGKGLRQQM
-2112 LLTGEET
+2112 TGEATIREDIAN
-2119 KLEKARNATFWLL
+2119 KAGFIL

-2146 AEKKVEGTTNL
+2146 AEKKVEATTDL

-2168 AEIFNDV
+2168 ADIFNDV
-2175 IDQTQVVDTV
+2175 IDKTQVVDSV
-2185 LNRTSAMKSKDGLA
+2185 LNRTDAMKSKSGLT
-2199 KVATSFMSEPSK
+2199 KLTTSFMSEPSK
-2211 TYNVVYRAY
+2211 TYNMVYRAY
-2220 SDYKKGKIKADK
+2220 SDYKKGKGNAGE
-2232 FIKTLMIGAI
+2232 LLGVMSAYVLNA
-2242 GQALVSA
+2242 ALAAA
-2249 AASLLSAM
+2249 AASVLSAM
-2257 RSKDKEKKFGDRY
+2257 RSREKEKKYGERWLDAFVGGFTDNINPIGYIPFAREAFEIA
-2270 VDLFLN
+2270 VNTALKKWNNGSNDL
-2276 DYANNIKFWNTI
+2276 T
-2288 PIIGE
+2288 
-2293 KVEAALASL
+2293 
-2302 AGKRKFSSGN
+2302 
-2312 DFATKPIEDVMTS
+2312 TKPIADAVKAVNNLSEAMDEDSKLGVVGNLYKASNMLDIAGIPMSNTL
-2325 IRDLADYINGDSK
+2325 RDMGALYDTLIYDVLDDVNLQYDRDKLVYNMEGKNSKGDYINVK
-2338 VGLGGTIY
+2338 
-2346 KMSNAANALGI
+2346 
-2357 PLHNILRD
+2357 
-2365 AGAVFDTWAYDISDD
+2365 
-2380 ADIQYFRD
+2380 
-2388 KAVFRMEA
+2388 
-2396 KNNRDKYVNVN
+2396 
-2407 RFLSSALKAYSVG
+2407 RFLSSALKAYTRG
-2420 DKNTGDKIIKD
+2420 DKALGDKIMADLKA
-2431 MQEKLGDDFIN
+2431 KLGDDVIEEAMQKQLKGN
-2442 EKLEATLAG
+2442 DAIQAMAEKKASGQDYSEDREALLSQG
-2451 DETIAEMAQK
+2451 F
-2461 KLDGVDSSEEREYL
+2461 SEA
-2475 HNHGYSDSMIDGA
+2475 MID
-2488 VTKAFQELKPIKDD
+2488 KALESAYRKQSPIKKED
-2502 ELAEQ
+2502 LAEQ
-2507 LFERSEGYKETLDN
+2507 LFEQSEGYK
-2521 YVNYQIAK
+2521 
-2529 GNDSNEI
+2529 DSL
-2536 RKSIKA
+2536 K
-2542 AVTKKYKQAY
+2542 AY
-2552 VDAIGNPAESDAI
+2552 VDYKKADGVSDEKIRSSIKSAVTGRYKEAYQAAIGNPAESDAI

>member
-91 KMNPVEN
+91 KMNPVAN

-104 WSEKQGAIGNVEKP
+104 WSEKQGAIGNAEKP
-118 VQNPHVGQPEEYY
+118 AQNSYVGQPEEYY
-131 EKLWQDYSNSH
+131 EKLWQDYSKSH

-199 GFGTAWNAIQGSIA
+199 GFGIAWNAIQGSIA

-467 DSADISTEEGKAI
+467 DSADTSTEEGKAI

-510 NATIEASKK
+510 NAAIEASKQA
-519 TEADNSTLEAET
+519 EADDSTLEAET
-531 SHSGEPVQSGEENNA
+531 SHYGEPVQSEEGNNA

-673 EKNWNQNFKERIE
+673 EKNWNQNFKERVE

-693 DSVPHAPK
+693 DYVPHAPK
-701 NLTTV
+701 NLITV

-747 NILGTVSHE
+747 NVLGTVAHE

-891 TQNMK
+891 TQNMQ

-901 NHAEDSETEL
+901 NHAEDSEAEL

-916 QKIIEDGTPHEQ
+916 QKIIEDGKKQDQEQ
-928 LLEHIY
+928 LLTSIY
-934 QTGTHN
+934 QTGKHSDDH
-940 NRYVYI
+940 VYI
-946 QETPKILSKILG
+946 KKTPRTISKILG
-958 IDSLPMVM
+958 IDELPMLM
-966 NTEHVITVQAKS
+966 TTEHVVTTQAQTLG
-978 KDEIKQKLN
+978 EIQQKLN
-987 IPEEA
+987 LTNSQLIGKHPHKMKAKDIIRWTA
-992 AQKKRPHNLTAKEI
+992 AM
-1006 LIDSDAMNSPAFI
+1006 SDPAFI
-1019 IRSDHI
+1019 IRDDDKH
-1025 DHDCSFLVVTNEYDS
+1025 HDCSFVVVTNKYD
-1040 QKDRVVL
+1040 KNGDR
-1047 AIKPSDHFNYARIS
+1047 AIISVRPSHRFKYATIQ
-1061 IVSNRIKS
+1061 VTSNRIKTVFAKMNFANYLDS
-1069 MYGKEDFSE
+1069 K
-1078 FLKDNKNNLL
+1078 LNNLL
-1088 YIEPSERKKQ
+1088 YIEPSERNKTYTVTTKN
-1098 YKVKQKN
+1098 N
-1105 RGTAPVSLNL
+1105 RGATPATRSL
-1115 VLPATSVVG
+1115 VLPATSVIDG
-1124 LNLARFQMDVNKILQ
+1124 NLALFKNDVNNIIQ
-1139 NVDPKSRSNSNK
+1139 KSGKKTRN
-1151 VEPYF
+1151 
-1156 QNELQNFTNSQSN
+1156 
-1169 NTEDSTTGDTTS
+1169 S
-1181 ANEILHQ
+1181 ANLGKVLSQ

-1193 EYYHTLEEENSELKK
+1193 EYYHALEEENSELKK

-1222 HVPSQADVRK
+1222 HVPSQSDVRK

-1244 FKKSD
+1244 FKKSN
-1249 LVEQLTGLYQYLKE
+1249 LVEQLTGLYKYLKE

-1317 EDIFPDGFGALRK
+1317 EDIYPDGFGALRK

-1344 HQNNIYDIYRELQRE
+1344 HQNNIYDIYRELQHE

-1517 QEEQRHRQI
+1517 QDEQRHRQI

-1577 LPKISMTAHEFAK
+1577 IPKISMTAGEFAK

-1599 QEAENNGDIFT
+1599 TEAEENGGVFT
-1610 EKDGKGMYLH
+1610 EEDGKGMYLD
-1620 IDPDLK
+1620 IDPDLRTS
-1626 ANLQEIQEAVEG
+1626 LQEVQEAVKG
-1638 IGGNMNRLTT
+1638 IDGNMNRLTT
-1648 EQLQTLRNSLRGLK
+1648 GQLQTLRNSLRGLK
-1662 KIVESQNKFISEST
+1662 KIVESQNQFISDTLNAKVSEVANEVIKDFES
-1676 GKRMSDI
+1676 
-1683 VDQVIGEYKKQKTGT
+1683 QKTGIDWNSKT
-1698 DYVAGLNVA
+1698 HEFLNY
-1707 KNFLKYE
+1707 N
-1714 MLDAP
+1714 MLDAYS
-1719 TFFHELG
+1719 FFHEMG
-1726 DGGDSMY
+1726 DGGKKVY
-1733 KVLRHSLDKKTSA
+1733 KLLRAARDKKTVA
-1746 TIKASD
+1746 LNQVENRFKEAMKENHIKT
-1752 YFEKSIKELNIS
+1752 
-1764 EKDIKKM
+1764 KDITKLSNDTFTFTAHTVRGNADAEATM
-1771 SETNVK
+1771 T
-1777 VMALDKKEGVK
+1777 
-1788 KEINISKAQIISAYL
+1788 KAQLMSMYL
-1803 DILRDQARMHLL
+1803 YNLRDQARMHMY
-1815 GEVTDKDTSRKTIE
+1815 GERTDAETGRKHIE
-1829 DILGGFVLPDRRVGL
+1829 EKLGGFKIVGKKIL
-1844 VVKRDK
+1844 GVTIRDEN
-1850 TVYKLTE
+1850 VYKLTE
-1857 AEINTIIQEN
+1857 AEVNALVDEH
-1867 LTENEIALA
+1867 LTDNEKAFADSIG
-1876 EKMRYMYSKLLSSF
+1876 KILSVDVAKF

-1898 YGYDKFLEKNYVPIK
+1898 YGYDKFTEKNYFPIK
-1913 VDSDSLTMK
+1913 VDKDTIDMK
-1922 NADLEKMMV
+1922 NSDLERNMS
-1931 TLKNKGFTK
+1931 TLKNKGMTK
-1940 SLQKEAYNALVLED
+1940 SLQKEAYNPLIVDDIFE
-1954 AFDVLSRHMD
+1954 VMMKHVD
-1964 EMTTYY
+1964 EMTSYG
-1970 AYFPAIIDLQKFY
+1970 AYFPAITDMQKFY
-1983 NMTDENGDSVHRE
+1983 NMKDETGNSVHRE
-1996 MSRVMGKGGTDY
+1996 LSRVMGKGGTNYYMD
-2008 FMNLI
+2008 LL
-2013 RDLNGGRG
+2013 RDLNGSRG
-2021 DESTAGKLAYGAAGL
+2021 DTDNADKFSQGFSSL
-2036 YKGALVG
+2036 YKGAKVL

-2053 MSYARAWSAIEGE
+2053 TAYARAIVAIEGK
-2066 YLLKGLSL
+2066 YLAQGLSL
-2074 PLAEANKEWELAKKY
+2074 PITEANKEWELAKKY
-2089 APIAAWKAM
+2089 APIALWKSM
-2098 GSYDINLGTKSTRT
+2098 SGSFDINMGKGLRQQM
-2112 LLTGEET
+2112 TGEATIRENIAN
-2119 KLEKARNATFWLL
+2119 KAGFLL

-2146 AEKKVEGTTNL
+2146 AEKKVEATTDL

-2168 AEIFNDV
+2168 ADIFNDV
-2175 IDQTQVVDTV
+2175 IDETQVVDSV
-2185 LNRTSAMKSKDGLA
+2185 LNRTDAMKNKSGLT
-2199 KVATSFMSEPSK
+2199 KLTTSFMSEPSK
-2211 TYNVVYRAY
+2211 TYNMVYRAY
-2220 SDYKKGKIKADK
+2220 SDFKKGKGNARV
-2232 FIKTLMIGAI
+2232 LLGVMSAYVLNA
-2242 GQALVSA
+2242 ALA
-2249 AASLLSAM
+2249 AAVASLPSAM
-2257 RSKDKEKKFGDRY
+2257 RDKDKEKKYGERWLDAFTGGFTDNINPISY
-2270 VDLFLN
+2270 IPFAKDAVEIAMNAFSGKWNNGSNDL
-2276 DYANNIKFWNTI
+2276 T
-2288 PIIGE
+2288 
-2293 KVEAALASL
+2293 
-2302 AGKRKFSSGN
+2302 
-2312 DFATKPIEDVMTS
+2312 TKPI
-2325 IRDLADYINGDSK
+2325 ADAVKAVKSLSEAMNEDSK
-2338 VGLGGTIY
+2338 LGVAGNLY
-2346 KMSNAANALGI
+2346 KASNMLDIAGIPMSNT
-2357 PLHNILRD
+2357 LRD
-2365 AGAVFDTWAYDISDD
+2365 IGALYDTLIYDVLDD
-2380 ADIQYFRD
+2380 VNLQYERD
-2388 KAVFRMEA
+2388 KLVYNMEG
-2396 KNNRDKYVNVN
+2396 KNSKGDYFNVK
-2407 RFLSSALKAYSVG
+2407 RFLSSALKAYTRG
-2420 DKNTGDKIIKD
+2420 DKALGDKIMADLKA
-2431 MQEKLGDDFIN
+2431 KLGDDVIEEAMQRQLKGN
-2442 EKLEATLAG
+2442 DTIQTMAEKKASGQDYSEDREALLSQG
-2451 DETIAEMAQK
+2451 F
-2461 KLDGVDSSEEREYL
+2461 SEA
-2475 HNHGYSDSMIDGA
+2475 MID
-2488 VTKAFQELKPIKDD
+2488 KALESAYRKQSPIKKED
-2502 ELAEQ
+2502 LAEQ
-2507 LFERSEGYKETLDN
+2507 LFEQSEGYK
-2521 YVNYQIAK
+2521 
-2529 GNDSNEI
+2529 DSL
-2536 RKSIKA
+2536 K
-2542 AVTKKYKQAY
+2542 AY
-2552 VDAIGNPAESDAI
+2552 VDYKKADGVSDDKIRSSIKSAVTGRYKEAYQVAIGNPAESDAI

>member
-50 EIQATAQKSGSF
+50 EIQATAQKSSTF
-62 DSSPLGYRERWL
+62 DSSPLGYRQRWL
-74 NKGQGTTKP
+74 EKNKPQAPKVTPTATAPARTYNTPTTLSPEAMANLKSYQANNGTTSQDISGGVPVDFQGLVKDAYENTREYAYLNRLSQKP
-83 AGFSFKLP
+83 IVGKLAPVVGAGQYVL
-91 KMNPVEN
+91 
-98 NGGGYN
+98 
-104 WSEKQGAIGNVEKP
+104 
-118 VQNPHVGQPEEYY
+118 
-131 EKLWQDYSNSH
+131 SN
-142 KKIIPD
+142 ID
-148 NYNGR
+148 
-153 ADFAPNINPM
+153 
-163 SKEEYKNLLKG
+163 
-174 DYEKSGEYQFM
+174 SGF
-185 NELSKSPVGGAIAP
+185 
-199 GFGTAWNAIQGSIA
+199 
-213 GAEGIVNTAHQL
+213 EGIRNTAEQIM
-225 ASKEKLKPESMAQQF
+225 SDEKISSQNMSGAF
-240 KSNAV
+240 RSNAM
-245 RAGTLRAVRN
+245 REGSLRALRN
-255 DLGFNYDDG
+255 NLGMKYDG
-264 VESTGEKVADFIG
+264 VEDTGEKITNIVG
-277 GAVLD
+277 GTALD
-282 STASAARALT
+282 SASSAANRL
-292 LGTGGLALS
+292 LFGQGGLALAA
-301 SGTAANQEYL
+301 GNAANQEYL
-311 DDSVNPNITRDQ
+311 EDVDNPNITRDQ
-323 MLSAGI
+323 MLLSGL

-343 SHFLEMSKNG
+343 AHFLEMSKNG

-360 IAKNVLK
+360 ITKNILK

-451 NGIAYSGMNGT
+451 NGFAYSGMNGT

-467 DSADISTEEGKAI
+467 DSADTSTEEGKAI

-510 NATIEASKK
+510 NAAIEASKK
-519 TEADNSTLEAET
+519 AEADNSTLEAET
-531 SHSGEPVQSGEENNA
+531 SHYGEPVQSEEGNNA
-546 PYNVMSNNQTED
+546 PYNVISNNQTED

-588 NALHEFSGNYDTE
+588 NALHEFSENYDTE

-673 EKNWNQNFKERIE
+673 EKNWNQNFKERVE

-701 NLTTV
+701 NLITV

-834 ETKGFAAKILDW
+834 ETKGFAEKILDW

-891 TQNMK
+891 TQNMQ

-901 NHAEDSETEL
+901 NHAEDSEAEL

-916 QKIIEDGTPHEQ
+916 QKIIEEGTPHEQ

-958 IDSLPMVM
+958 VDSLPMVM
-966 NTEHVITVQAKS
+966 NIEHVVSVQAKT
-978 KDEIKQKLN
+978 KTEIQQKLN
-987 IPEEA
+987 LTP
-992 AQKKRPHNLTAKEI
+992 QQLQDRNPHGLKASDI
-1006 LIDSDAMNSPAFI
+1006 IIDSKAIDTPAFI
-1019 IRSDHI
+1019 IRSD
-1025 DHDCSFLVVTNEYDS
+1025 DETKDCSFVVVTNKFDS
-1040 QKDRVVL
+1040 KGDRVIV
-1047 AIKPSDHFNYARIS
+1047 AVQPSDQFRYAKIS

-1069 MYGKEDFSE
+1069 VYGKEE
-1078 FLKDNKNNLL
+1078 FGTYLKAHKKDLL
-1088 YIEPSERKKQ
+1088 YIEPSERKKTYT
-1098 YKVKQKN
+1098 YKDTKKN
-1105 RGTAPVSLNL
+1105 RGTAPASLSL

-1124 LNLARFQMDVNKILQ
+1124 FNLARFQMDVNKILQ
-1139 NVDPKSRSNSNK
+1139 NVDPKARNDSNK

-1193 EYYHTLEEENSELKK
+1193 EYYHALEEENSELKK

-1222 HVPSQADVRK
+1222 HVPSQSDVRK

-1304 FDKRPLYIPEEYI
+1304 FDKRPLYIPEEYV
-1317 EDIFPDGFGALRK
+1317 EDIYPDGFGALRK

-1359 FPNQFPEHDFT
+1359 FPNQFPEHNFT

-1472 KALRADYKDSL
+1472 KALRADYKESL

-1517 QEEQRHRQI
+1517 QDEQRHRQI

-1599 QEAENNGDIFT
+1599 TEAEENGGVFT
-1610 EKDGKGMYLH
+1610 EEDGKGMYLD
-1620 IDPDLK
+1620 IDPDLR
-1626 ANLQEIQEAVEG
+1626 ASLQEVQEAVKG
-1638 IGGNMNRLTT
+1638 IDGNMNRLST

-1662 KIVESQNKFISEST
+1662 KIVESQNKFISDTLNAKVSEVANEVIKDFES
-1676 GKRMSDI
+1676 
-1683 VDQVIGEYKKQKTGT
+1683 QKTGT
-1698 DYVAGLNVA
+1698 AWSGFILGNGHEFLNY
-1707 KNFLKYE
+1707 N
-1714 MLDAP
+1714 MLDAYS
-1719 TFFHELG
+1719 FFHEMG
-1726 DGGDSMY
+1726 DGGKKVY
-1733 KVLRHSLDKKTSA
+1733 KLLRAARDKKTVA
-1746 TIKASD
+1746 LNQVENRFKEAMKENHIKT
-1752 YFEKSIKELNIS
+1752 
-1764 EKDIKKM
+1764 KDITKLSNDTFTFTAHTVRGNAQAEATM
-1771 SETNVK
+1771 T
-1777 VMALDKKEGVK
+1777 
-1788 KEINISKAQIISAYL
+1788 KAQLMSMYL
-1803 DILRDQARMHLL
+1803 YDLRDQARMHMY
-1815 GEVTDKDTSRKTIE
+1815 GERTDAETGRKHIE
-1829 DILGGFVLPDRRVGL
+1829 EKLGGFKIGDRKKIGRFA
-1844 VVKRDK
+1844 RDEN
-1850 TVYKLTE
+1850 VYKLTE
-1857 AEINTIIQEN
+1857 AEVNALVDEH
-1867 LTENEIALA
+1867 LTDNEKAFADSIG
-1876 EKMRYMYSKLLSSF
+1876 KILSIDVAKF

-1898 YGYDKFLEKNYVPIK
+1898 YGYDKFTEKNYFPIK
-1913 VDSDSLTMK
+1913 VDKDTIDMK
-1922 NADLEKMMV
+1922 NSDLERNMS
-1931 TLKNKGFTK
+1931 TLKNKGMTK
-1940 SLQKEAYNALVLED
+1940 SLQKEAYNPLIVDDIFE
-1954 AFDVLSRHMD
+1954 VMMKHVD
-1964 EMTTYY
+1964 EMTSYG
-1970 AYFPAIIDLQKFY
+1970 AYFPAITDMQKFY
-1983 NMTDENGDSVHRE
+1983 NMKDETGNSVHRE
-1996 MSRVMGKGGTDY
+1996 LSRVMGKGGTNY
-2008 FMNLI
+2008 YMNLL
-2013 RDLNGGRG
+2013 RDLNGSRG
-2021 DESTAGKLAYGAAGL
+2021 DTDNVDRFAQGFSSL
-2036 YKGALVG
+2036 YKGAKVL

-2053 MSYARAWSAIEGE
+2053 TAYVRALAAIEGK
-2066 YLLKGLSL
+2066 YLMGGLSL
-2074 PLAEANKEWELAKKY
+2074 PITEANKEWELAKKY
-2089 APIAAWKAM
+2089 APISLWKSM
-2098 GSYDINLGTKSTRT
+2098 SGSFDINVGKGLRQQM
-2112 LLTGEET
+2112 TGEATIREDIAN
-2119 KLEKARNATFWLL
+2119 KAGFLL

-2146 AEKKVEGTTNL
+2146 AEKKVEGTTDL

-2168 AEIFNDV
+2168 ADIFNDI
-2175 IDQTQVVDTV
+2175 IDKTQVVDSV
-2185 LNRTSAMKSKDGLA
+2185 LNRTDAMKNKNGLV
-2199 KVATSFMSEPSK
+2199 KLSTSFMSEPSK
-2211 TYNVVYRAY
+2211 TYNMVYRAY
-2220 SDYKKGKIKADK
+2220 SDYRKGKKNA
-2232 FIKTLMIGAI
+2232 GAVL
-2242 GQALVSA
+2242 GALAVSVLSA
-2249 AASLLSAM
+2249 AATAALASVLSAM
-2257 RSKDKEKKFGDRY
+2257 RDRDKEKKYGERWLDAFVGDFT
-2270 VDLFLN
+2270 D
-2276 DYANNIKFWNTI
+2276 NINPIGYI
-2288 PIIGE
+2288 PIM
-2293 KVEAALASL
+2293 KDFVEIAMNAFS
-2302 AGKRKFSSGN
+2302 GKWNNGSN
-2312 DFATKPIEDVMTS
+2312 DLTAKPIADAVKAFKNLSEVMNEDSKLGVVGNLYKASNALDITGIPMSNTL
-2325 IRDLADYINGDSK
+2325 RDMGALYDTLIYDVLDDVNLQYDRDKLVYNMEGKNSKGDYINVK
-2338 VGLGGTIY
+2338 
-2346 KMSNAANALGI
+2346 
-2357 PLHNILRD
+2357 
-2365 AGAVFDTWAYDISDD
+2365 
-2380 ADIQYFRD
+2380 
-2388 KAVFRMEA
+2388 
-2396 KNNRDKYVNVN
+2396 
-2407 RFLSSALKAYSVG
+2407 RFLSSALKAYTRG
-2420 DKNTGDKIIKD
+2420 DKALGDKIMADLKA
-2431 MQEKLGDDFIN
+2431 KLGDDVIEEAMQKQLKGN
-2442 EKLEATLAG
+2442 DTIQSMAEKKASGQDYSEDREALLSQG
-2451 DETIAEMAQK
+2451 F
-2461 KLDGVDSSEEREYL
+2461 SEA
-2475 HNHGYSDSMIDGA
+2475 MID
-2488 VTKAFQELKPIKDD
+2488 KALESAYRKQSPIKKED
-2502 ELAEQ
+2502 LAEQ
-2507 LFERSEGYKETLDN
+2507 LFEQSEGYK
-2521 YVNYQIAK
+2521 
-2529 GNDSNEI
+2529 DSL
-2536 RKSIKA
+2536 K
-2542 AVTKKYKQAY
+2542 AY
-2552 VDAIGNPAESDAI
+2552 VDYKKADGVSDEKIRSSIKSAVTGRYKEAYQAAIGNPAESDAI
-2565 LKKILRITYEGKQLY
+2565 LRKILRITYDGKQLY

>member
-50 EIQATAQKSGSF
+50 EIQATAQKSSTF

-74 NKGQGTTKP
+74 NEHKPQAPKVTPTATAPVRTYNTPTTLSPEAMANLKSYQSNNGTTSQNLSGGVPVDFQGLVKDAYENTREYAYLNRLSQKP
-83 AGFSFKLP
+83 IVGKLAPVVGAGQYVLSNIDSGFEGIRNTAEQIMSDEKISSQN
-91 KMNPVEN
+91 MNGAFRSNAMREGSLRALRN
-98 NGGGYN
+98 NLGMKYDGIEDAG
-104 WSEKQGAIGNVEKP
+104 ERTA
-118 VQNPHVGQPEEYY
+118 
-131 EKLWQDYSNSH
+131 
-142 KKIIPD
+142 
-148 NYNGR
+148 
-153 ADFAPNINPM
+153 NI
-163 SKEEYKNLLKG
+163 
-174 DYEKSGEYQFM
+174 
-185 NELSKSPVGGAIAP
+185 VGGSAIDSASSKVNALL
-199 GFGTAWNAIQGSIA
+199 FGQ
-213 GAEGIVNTAHQL
+213 
-225 ASKEKLKPESMAQQF
+225 
-240 KSNAV
+240 
-245 RAGTLRAVRN
+245 
-255 DLGFNYDDG
+255 
-264 VESTGEKVADFIG
+264 
-277 GAVLD
+277 
-282 STASAARALT
+282 
-292 LGTGGLALS
+292 GGLALAA
-301 SGTAANQEYL
+301 GNAANQEFL
-311 DDSVNPNITRDQ
+311 ENVDNPNITRDQ
-323 MLSAGI
+323 MLESAM
-329 AKGAAEAAWEFAPQ
+329 AKGAAEALWELMPQ

-385 SDYLIKGKQ
+385 SDFLIKGKQ

-417 TAKGIAANVAMSGL
+417 TAKGIAGNVAMSGL

-467 DSADISTEEGKAI
+467 DSADTSTEEGKAI

-510 NATIEASKK
+510 NAAIEASKQAE
-519 TEADNSTLEAET
+519 TNNSTLEAET
-531 SHSGEPVQSGEENNA
+531 SHNGEPVKSGEGNNT

-634 KTGHEDLQTG
+634 KTGHEDLRTG

-673 EKNWNQNFKERIE
+673 EKNWNQNFKERVE

-747 NILGTVSHE
+747 NILGTVAHE

-813 ADATTHFLNDEK
+813 ADATTRFLNDEK
-825 FIEEITKDK
+825 LVKEILADK

-896 KYEPV
+896 KYDPV
-901 NHAEDSETEL
+901 THAEDSETEL

-916 QKIIEDGTPHEQ
+916 QKVIDDQSDKPIEDRVEDVLTNKNFSDS
-928 LLEHIY
+928 HIY
-934 QTGTHN
+934 LN
-940 NRYVYI
+940 D
-946 QETPKILSKILG
+946 TPQVLQDLG
-958 IDSLPMVM
+958 LRNLPMLMTSKHVYKAIR
-966 NTEHVITVQAKS
+966 TEQEAKNEGRFVQRDKGHYH
-978 KDEIKQKLN
+978 ELGKQKFLDVVN
-987 IPEEA
+987 ALENPEFIYKA
-992 AQKKRPHNLTAKEI
+992 
-1006 LIDSDAMNSPAFI
+1006 DSDPNDLQI
-1019 IRSDHI
+1019 IA
-1025 DHDCSFLVVTNEYDS
+1025 VVGLKDDKNRQIMVAIQPEGNGNYNKVSVDS
-1040 QKDRVVL
+1040 NVAL
-1047 AIKPSDHFNYARIS
+1047 
-1061 IVSNRIKS
+1061 S
-1069 MYGKEDFSE
+1069 MYGR
-1078 FLKDNKNNLL
+1078 KNLPTKISDAQNDGRILYDKNLNNNSGIL
-1088 YIEPSERKKQ
+1088 QTPVSQLHNNPLNTAVANSVNQ
-1098 YKVKQKN
+1098 YKQSVNNFLQKN
-1105 RGTAPVSLNL
+1105 G
-1115 VLPATSVVG
+1115 
-1124 LNLARFQMDVNKILQ
+1124 K
-1139 NVDPKSRSNSNK
+1139 
-1151 VEPYF
+1151 
-1156 QNELQNFTNSQSN
+1156 
-1169 NTEDSTTGDTTS
+1169 
-1181 ANEILHQ
+1181 LHQ

-1317 EDIFPDGFGALRK
+1317 EDIYPDGFGALRK

-1344 HQNNIYDIYRELQRE
+1344 HQNNIYDIYRELQHE

-1517 QEEQRHRQI
+1517 QDEQRHRQI

-1577 LPKISMTAHEFAK
+1577 LPKISMTANEFAK
-1590 NLETLNRRL
+1590 NLETLNKRL
-1599 QEAENNGDIFT
+1599 TEAEENGGVFT
-1610 EKDGKGMYLH
+1610 EEDGKGMYLD
-1620 IDPDLK
+1620 IDPDLR
-1626 ANLQEIQEAVEG
+1626 ASLQEVQEAVKG
-1638 IGGNMNRLTT
+1638 IDGNMNLLST

-1662 KIVESQNKFISEST
+1662 KIVESQNQFISDTLNAKVSEVANEVIKDFES
-1676 GKRMSDI
+1676 
-1683 VDQVIGEYKKQKTGT
+1683 QKTGT
-1698 DYVAGLNVA
+1698 AWIGIPGKTHEFLNY
-1707 KNFLKYE
+1707 N
-1714 MLDAP
+1714 MLDAYS
-1719 TFFHELG
+1719 FFHEMG
-1726 DGGDSMY
+1726 DGGKKVY
-1733 KVLRHSLDKKTSA
+1733 KLLRAARDKKTVA
-1746 TIKASD
+1746 LNQVENRFKEAMKENHIKT
-1752 YFEKSIKELNIS
+1752 
-1764 EKDIKKM
+1764 KDITKLSNDTFTFTAHTVRGNAQAEATM
-1771 SETNVK
+1771 T
-1777 VMALDKKEGVK
+1777 
-1788 KEINISKAQIISAYL
+1788 KAQLMSMYL
-1803 DILRDQARMHLL
+1803 YNLRDQARMHMY
-1815 GEVTDKDTSRKTIE
+1815 GERTDAETGRKYIE
-1829 DILGGFVLPDRRVGL
+1829 EKLGGFKIGDRKEIGRYA
-1844 VVKRDK
+1844 RDEN
-1850 TVYKLTE
+1850 VYKLTE
-1857 AEINTIIQEN
+1857 AEVNSLVDEH
-1867 LTENEIALA
+1867 LTDNEKAFADSIG
-1876 EKMRYMYSKLLSSF
+1876 KILSVDVAKF

-1898 YGYDKFLEKNYVPIK
+1898 YGYDKFTEKNYFPIK
-1913 VDSDSLTMK
+1913 VDKDTIDMK
-1922 NADLEKMMV
+1922 NSDLERNMS
-1931 TLKNKGFTK
+1931 TLKNKGMTK
-1940 SLQKEAYNALVLED
+1940 SLQKEAYNPLIVDDIFE
-1954 AFDVLSRHMD
+1954 VMMKHVD
-1964 EMTTYY
+1964 EMTSYG
-1970 AYFPAIIDLQKFY
+1970 AYFPAITDMQKFY
-1983 NMTDENGDSVHRE
+1983 NMKDETGNSVHRE
-1996 MSRVMGKGGTDY
+1996 LSRVMGKGGTNYYMD
-2008 FMNLI
+2008 LL
-2013 RDLNGGRG
+2013 RDLNGSRG
-2021 DESTAGKLAYGAAGL
+2021 DTDNADKFSQGFSSL
-2036 YKGALVG
+2036 YKGAKVL

-2053 MSYARAWSAIEGE
+2053 TAYARAIAAIEPI
-2066 YLLKGLSL
+2066 YLAKGLSL
-2074 PLAEANKEWELAKKY
+2074 PITEANKEWELAKKY
-2089 APIAAWKAM
+2089 APIALWKSM
-2098 GSYDINLGTKSTRT
+2098 SGSFDINMGKGLRQQM
-2112 LLTGEET
+2112 TGEATIREDIAN
-2119 KLEKARNATFWLL
+2119 KAGFLL

-2146 AEKKVEGTTNL
+2146 AEKKVEATTDL

-2168 AEIFNDV
+2168 ADIFNDI
-2175 IDQTQVVDTV
+2175 IDKTQVVDSV
-2185 LNRTSAMKSKDGLA
+2185 LNRTDAMKSKSGLT
-2199 KVATSFMSEPSK
+2199 KLTTSFMSEPSK
-2211 TYNVVYRAY
+2211 TYNMVYRAY
-2220 SDYKKGKIKADK
+2220 SDYKKGKGNAGE
-2232 FIKTLMIGAI
+2232 LLGVMSAYVLNA
-2242 GQALVSA
+2242 ALAAA
-2249 AASLLSAM
+2249 AASVLSAM
-2257 RSKDKEKKFGDRY
+2257 RDKDKEKKYGERWLDAFTGGFTDNINPISYIPFARELAEIAMNGFSGKWNNGSN
-2270 VDLFLN
+2270 DL
-2276 DYANNIKFWNTI
+2276 T
-2288 PIIGE
+2288 
-2293 KVEAALASL
+2293 
-2302 AGKRKFSSGN
+2302 
-2312 DFATKPIEDVMTS
+2312 TKPIADAVKAVKSLSEAMNEDSKLGAVGNLYKASNALDITGIPMSNTL
-2325 IRDLADYINGDSK
+2325 RDMGALYDTLIYDVLDDVNLQYDRDKLVYNMEGKNSKGDYINVK
-2338 VGLGGTIY
+2338 
-2346 KMSNAANALGI
+2346 
-2357 PLHNILRD
+2357 
-2365 AGAVFDTWAYDISDD
+2365 
-2380 ADIQYFRD
+2380 
-2388 KAVFRMEA
+2388 
-2396 KNNRDKYVNVN
+2396 
-2407 RFLSSALKAYSVG
+2407 RFLSSALKAYTRG
-2420 DKNTGDKIIKD
+2420 DKALGDKIMADLKA
-2431 MQEKLGDDFIN
+2431 KLGDDVIEEAMQKQLKGN
-2442 EKLEATLAG
+2442 DTIQSMAEKKASGQDFSEDREALLSQG
-2451 DETIAEMAQK
+2451 F
-2461 KLDGVDSSEEREYL
+2461 SEA
-2475 HNHGYSDSMIDGA
+2475 MID
-2488 VTKAFQELKPIKDD
+2488 KALESAYRKQSPVKKED
-2502 ELAEQ
+2502 LAEQ
-2507 LFERSEGYKETLDN
+2507 LFEQSEGYKDSLN
-2521 YVNYQIAK
+2521 AYIAYK
-2529 GNDSNEI
+2529 KADGVSDDKI
-2536 RKSIKA
+2536 RSSIKS
-2542 AVTKKYKQAY
+2542 AVTGRYKEAYQA
-2552 VDAIGNPAESDAI
+2552 AIGNPAESDAI
-2565 LKKILRITYEGKQLY
+2565 LRKILRITYEGKQLY

>member
-50 EIQATAQKSGSF
+50 ELQATAQKSSTF

-74 NKGQGTTKP
+74 SKGQGTTKP

-104 WSEKQGAIGNVEKP
+104 WSEKQGAIGNIEKP
-118 VQNPHVGQPEEYY
+118 VQNPTATAPAKTYNTPTTLSPEAMANLKSYQSNNGITSQNLSDGVPVDFQGLVKDAYENTREYAYLNRLSQKPVVG
-131 EKLWQDYSNSH
+131 KLAPVVGAGQYVLSN
-142 KKIIPD
+142 ID
-148 NYNGR
+148 
-153 ADFAPNINPM
+153 
-163 SKEEYKNLLKG
+163 
-174 DYEKSGEYQFM
+174 SGF
-185 NELSKSPVGGAIAP
+185 
-199 GFGTAWNAIQGSIA
+199 
-213 GAEGIVNTAHQL
+213 EGIRNTAEQIMSDDKISSQNMNG
-225 ASKEKLKPESMAQQF
+225 AF
-240 KSNAV
+240 RSNAM
-245 RAGTLRAVRN
+245 REGSLRALRN
-255 DLGFNYDDG
+255 NLGMKYDGIED
-264 VESTGEKVADFIG
+264 TGEKIANFVG
-277 GAVLD
+277 GTALD
-282 STASAARALT
+282 AASSAANAT
-292 LGTGGLALS
+292 LFGTGGLALAA
-301 SGTAANQEYL
+301 GNAANQEYL
-311 DDSVNPNITRDQ
+311 ENVDNPNITRDQ
-323 MLSAGI
+323 MLLSGL
-329 AKGAAEAAWEFAPQ
+329 AKGVAEAAWEFAPQ

-445 MSNTVR
+445 MSNTIR
-451 NGIAYSGMNGT
+451 NGFAYSGMNGT

-467 DSADISTEEGKAI
+467 DSADTSTEEGKAI

-510 NATIEASKK
+510 NAAIEASKQA
-519 TEADNSTLEAET
+519 EANNSTLEAET
-531 SHSGEPVQSGEENNA
+531 SHNGEPVQSEEGNNT
-546 PYNVMSNNQTED
+546 PYNVLSNNQTED

-634 KTGHEDLQTG
+634 KTGHEDLRTG

-673 EKNWNQNFKERIE
+673 EKNWNQNFKERVE

-747 NILGTVSHE
+747 NVLGTVAHE

-803 TEEEIVDEIV
+803 TDEEIVDEIV
-813 ADATTHFLNDEK
+813 ADATTHFLNDENFVK
-825 FIEEITKDK
+825 EILADK

-901 NHAEDSETEL
+901 NHAEDSEVEL

-916 QKIIEDGTPHEQ
+916 QKTI
-928 LLEHIY
+928 
-934 QTGTHN
+934 N
-940 NRYVYI
+940 N
-946 QETPKILSKILG
+946 QKGKTLSDR
-958 IDSLPMVM
+958 IDDV
-966 NTEHVITVQAKS
+966 
-978 KDEIKQKLN
+978 
-987 IPEEA
+987 
-992 AQKKRPHNLTAKEI
+992 LT
-1006 LIDSDAMNSPAFI
+1006 N
-1019 IRSDHI
+1019 
-1025 DHDCSFLVVTNEYDS
+1025 
-1040 QKDRVVL
+1040 
-1047 AIKPSDHFNYARIS
+1047 
-1061 IVSNRIKS
+1061 
-1069 MYGKEDFSE
+1069 
-1078 FLKDNKNNLL
+1078 
-1088 YIEPSERKKQ
+1088 
-1098 YKVKQKN
+1098 
-1105 RGTAPVSLNL
+1105 
-1115 VLPATSVVG
+1115 
-1124 LNLARFQMDVNKILQ
+1124 
-1139 NVDPKSRSNSNK
+1139 
-1151 VEPYF
+1151 
-1156 QNELQNFTNSQSN
+1156 QNFTESHVYL
-1169 NTEDSTTGDTTS
+1169 GDTPQILQDLGLRKLPILMTAKHVYNGIKTKQNAINEGRYFIKDEGHHHGIGRKNFIKVINNLNNPEIIYKYS
-1181 ANEILHQ
+1181 NVKDDFRIVEVFGIKDKRNDPIIVVIKPEGNGYYNSINIDSNVALSMHGRSNIANKIIDAQKHGRILYVRNLNNKNSGSFQIPGSQLPNNFSSTAVANSLNQYKQDVNQFLKKNGKLHQ

-1193 EYYHTLEEENSELKK
+1193 EYYHALEEENSELKK

-1222 HVPSQADVRK
+1222 HVPSQSDVRK

-1289 QDEDEVREYKAFKGF
+1289 QDEGEVREYKAFKGF

-1317 EDIFPDGFGALRK
+1317 EDIYPDGFGALRK

-1344 HQNNIYDIYRELQRE
+1344 HQNNIYDIYRELQHE

-1412 NAYFEVGEE
+1412 NAYFEVGDE

-1517 QEEQRHRQI
+1517 QDEQRHRQI

-1599 QEAENNGDIFT
+1599 TEAEENGGVFT
-1610 EKDGKGMYLH
+1610 EEDGKGMYLD
-1620 IDPDLK
+1620 IDPDLR
-1626 ANLQEIQEAVEG
+1626 ASLQEVQEAVKG
-1638 IGGNMNRLTT
+1638 IDGNMNRLTT

-1662 KIVESQNKFISEST
+1662 KIVESQNKFISDTLNAKVSEVANEVIKDFES
-1676 GKRMSDI
+1676 
-1683 VDQVIGEYKKQKTGT
+1683 QKTGT
-1698 DYVAGLNVA
+1698 AWSGFILGNGHEFLNY
-1707 KNFLKYE
+1707 N
-1714 MLDAP
+1714 MLDAYS
-1719 TFFHELG
+1719 FFHEMG
-1726 DGGDSMY
+1726 EGGKKVY
-1733 KVLRHSLDKKTSA
+1733 KLLRAARDKKTVA
-1746 TIKASD
+1746 LNQVENRFKEAMKENHIKT
-1752 YFEKSIKELNIS
+1752 
-1764 EKDIKKM
+1764 KDITKLSNDTFTFTAHTVRGNAQAEATM
-1771 SETNVK
+1771 T
-1777 VMALDKKEGVK
+1777 
-1788 KEINISKAQIISAYL
+1788 KAQLMSMYL
-1803 DILRDQARMHLL
+1803 YNLRDQARMHMY
-1815 GEVTDKDTSRKTIE
+1815 GERTDAETGRKHIE
-1829 DILGGFVLPDRRVGL
+1829 EKLGGFKIGDRKKIGRFA
-1844 VVKRDK
+1844 RDEN
-1850 TVYKLTE
+1850 VYKLTE
-1857 AEINTIIQEN
+1857 AEVNALVDEH
-1867 LTENEIALA
+1867 LTDNEKAFADSIG
-1876 EKMRYMYSKLLSSF
+1876 KILSIDVAKF

-1898 YGYDKFLEKNYVPIK
+1898 YGYDKFTEKNYFPIK
-1913 VDSDSLTMK
+1913 VDKDTIDMK
-1922 NADLEKMMV
+1922 NSDLERNMS
-1931 TLKNKGFTK
+1931 TLKNKGMTK
-1940 SLQKEAYNALVLED
+1940 SLQKEAYNPLIVDDIFE
-1954 AFDVLSRHMD
+1954 VMMKHVD
-1964 EMTTYY
+1964 EMTSYG
-1970 AYFPAIIDLQKFY
+1970 AYFPAITDMQKFY
-1983 NMTDENGDSVHRE
+1983 NMKDETGNSVHRE
-1996 MSRVMGKGGTDY
+1996 LSRVMGKGGTNY
-2008 FMNLI
+2008 YMNLL
-2013 RDLNGGRG
+2013 RDLNGSRG
-2021 DESTAGKLAYGAAGL
+2021 DTDNADKFSQGFSSL
-2036 YKGALVG
+2036 YKGAKVL

-2053 MSYARAWSAIEGE
+2053 TAYARAIAAIEPI
-2066 YLLKGLSL
+2066 YLAKGLSL
-2074 PLAEANKEWELAKKY
+2074 PITEANKEWELAKKY
-2089 APIAAWKAM
+2089 APIALWKSM
-2098 GSYDINLGTKSTRT
+2098 SGSFDINMGKGLRQQM
-2112 LLTGEET
+2112 TGEATIREDIAN
-2119 KLEKARNATFWLL
+2119 KAGFLL

-2146 AEKKVEGTTNL
+2146 AEKKVEATTDL

-2168 AEIFNDV
+2168 ADIFNDI
-2175 IDQTQVVDTV
+2175 IDKTQVVDSV
-2185 LNRTSAMKSKDGLA
+2185 LNRTDAMKSKSGLT
-2199 KVATSFMSEPSK
+2199 KLTTSFMSEPSK
-2211 TYNVVYRAY
+2211 TYNMVYRAY
-2220 SDYKKGKIKADK
+2220 SDFKKGKGNAGE
-2232 FIKTLMIGAI
+2232 LLGVMSAY
-2242 GQALVSA
+2242 ALNA
-2249 AASLLSAM
+2249 ALTAALASVLSAM
-2257 RSKDKEKKFGDRY
+2257 RDRDKEKKYGERWLDAFTGGFTD
-2270 VDLFLN
+2270 
-2276 DYANNIKFWNTI
+2276 NINPIGYI
-2288 PIIGE
+2288 PFAKDAFEI
-2293 KVEAALASL
+2293 AMN
-2302 AGKRKFSSGN
+2302 AGKWNNGSN
-2312 DFATKPIEDVMTS
+2312 DLTTKPIADAVKAVTSLSEAMNEDSKLGAVGNLYKASNVLDIAGIPMSNTL
-2325 IRDLADYINGDSK
+2325 RDMGALYDTLIYDVLDDVNLQYDRDKLVYNMEGKNSKGDYINVK
-2338 VGLGGTIY
+2338 
-2346 KMSNAANALGI
+2346 
-2357 PLHNILRD
+2357 
-2365 AGAVFDTWAYDISDD
+2365 
-2380 ADIQYFRD
+2380 
-2388 KAVFRMEA
+2388 
-2396 KNNRDKYVNVN
+2396 
-2407 RFLSSALKAYSVG
+2407 RFLSSALKAYTRG
-2420 DKNTGDKIIKD
+2420 DKALGDKIMADLKA
-2431 MQEKLGDDFIN
+2431 KLGDDVIEEAMQRQLKGN
-2442 EKLEATLAG
+2442 DTIQAMAEKKASGQDYSEDREALLSQG
-2451 DETIAEMAQK
+2451 F
-2461 KLDGVDSSEEREYL
+2461 SEA
-2475 HNHGYSDSMIDGA
+2475 MID
-2488 VTKAFQELKPIKDD
+2488 KALESAYRKQSPIKKED
-2502 ELAEQ
+2502 LAEQ
-2507 LFERSEGYKETLDN
+2507 LFEQSEGYK
-2521 YVNYQIAK
+2521 
-2529 GNDSNEI
+2529 DSL
-2536 RKSIKA
+2536 K
-2542 AVTKKYKQAY
+2542 AY
-2552 VDAIGNPAESDAI
+2552 VDYKKADGVSDEKIRSSIKSAVTGRYKEAYQAAIGNPAESDAI
-2565 LKKILRITYEGKQLY
+2565 LRKILRITYDGKQLY

>member
-50 EIQATAQKSGSF
+50 EIQATAQKSSTF

-74 NKGQGTTKP
+74 SKGQGTTKP

-118 VQNPHVGQPEEYY
+118 IQNPTATAPARTYNTPTTLSPEAMANLKSYQANNGTTSQDISGGVPIDFQGLVKDAYENTREYAYLNRLSQKPIVG
-131 EKLWQDYSNSH
+131 KLAPVVGAGQYVLSN
-142 KKIIPD
+142 ID
-148 NYNGR
+148 
-153 ADFAPNINPM
+153 
-163 SKEEYKNLLKG
+163 
-174 DYEKSGEYQFM
+174 SGF
-185 NELSKSPVGGAIAP
+185 
-199 GFGTAWNAIQGSIA
+199 
-213 GAEGIVNTAHQL
+213 EGIRNTAEQIMSDDKISSQNMNG
-225 ASKEKLKPESMAQQF
+225 AF
-240 KSNAV
+240 RSNAM
-245 RAGTLRAVRN
+245 REGSLRALRN
-255 DLGFNYDDG
+255 NLGMKYDG
-264 VESTGEKVADFIG
+264 VEDTGEKIANFVG
-277 GAVLD
+277 GTALD
-282 STASAARALT
+282 AASSAANAT
-292 LGTGGLALS
+292 LFGTGGLALAA
-301 SGTAANQEYL
+301 GNAANQEYL
-311 DDSVNPNITRDQ
+311 EDVDNPNITRDQ
-323 MLSAGI
+323 MLLSGL
-329 AKGAAEAAWEFAPQ
+329 AKGVAEAAWEFAPQ

-431 GGALSGGFSTGIAG
+431 GGALSGGFSTGLAG

-451 NGIAYSGMNGT
+451 NGFAYSGMNGT

-467 DSADISTEEGKAI
+467 DSADTSTEEGKAI

-496 VSLMD
+496 ISLMD

-510 NATIEASKK
+510 NAAIEASKQAE
-519 TEADNSTLEAET
+519 TNNSTLEAET

-588 NALHEFSGNYDTE
+588 NALHEFSENYDTE

-634 KTGHEDLQTG
+634 KTGHEDLRTG

-673 EKNWNQNFKERIE
+673 EKNWNQNFKERVE

-701 NLTTV
+701 NLITV

-747 NILGTVSHE
+747 NILGTVAHE

-813 ADATTHFLNDEK
+813 ADATTRFLNDEK
-825 FIEEITKDK
+825 LVKEILADK

-891 TQNMK
+891 TQNMQ

-901 NHAEDSETEL
+901 THAEDSETEL

-966 NTEHVITVQAKS
+966 NTEHVVTIQAKS
-978 KDEIKQKLN
+978 QSEIQQKLN
-987 IPEEA
+987 LT
-992 AQKKRPHNLTAKEI
+992 AQQAQDRTPHSLTAKEI
-1006 LIDSDAMNSPAFI
+1006 LDYTKAIDNPAFI
-1019 IRSDHI
+1019 IRSDGKKK
-1025 DHDCSFLVVTNEYDS
+1025 DCSFVVVTNEFDS
-1040 QKDRVVL
+1040 NGDRVIV
-1047 AIKPSDHFNYARIS
+1047 AVQPSDQFNYSKIS
-1061 IVSNRIKS
+1061 IVSNRVKS
-1069 MYGKEDFSE
+1069 LYGKEE
-1078 FLKDNKNNLL
+1078 FGDYLNYHKKNLL
-1088 YIEPSERKKQ
+1088 YIEPSERRKT
-1098 YKVKQKN
+1098 YTYKQKN
-1105 RGTAPVSLNL
+1105 RGTAPASLSL

-1124 LNLARFQMDVNKILQ
+1124 FNLARFQMDVNKILQ
-1139 NVDPKSRSNSNK
+1139 NVDQKARNDSNK

-1169 NTEDSTTGDTTS
+1169 NTGNSTS
-1181 ANEILHQ
+1181 ATAILNQ

-1222 HVPSQADVRK
+1222 HVPSQSDVRK

-1317 EDIFPDGFGALRK
+1317 EDIYPDGFGALRK

-1344 HQNNIYDIYRELQRE
+1344 HQNNIYDIYRELQHE

-1390 DYEHFPGEEY
+1390 DYERFPGEEY
-1400 NHAVDRLADEIF
+1400 NHTVDRLADEIF

-1517 QEEQRHRQI
+1517 QDEQRHRQI

-1577 LPKISMTAHEFAK
+1577 IPKISMTAGEFAK

-1599 QEAENNGDIFT
+1599 QEVENNGDIFT

-1752 YFEKSIKELNIS
+1752 YFEKATKELNIS

-1829 DILGGFVLPDRRVGL
+1829 DSLGGFVLPDRRVGL

-2074 PLAEANKEWELAKKY
+2074 PLAEANKEWDLAKKY

-2442 EKLEATLAG
+2442 EKLESTLAG

-2529 GNDSNEI
+2529 GNDSKEI

-2552 VDAIGNPAESDAI
+2552 LDAIGNPAESDAI
-2565 LKKILRITYEGKQLY
+2565 LRKILRITYEGKQLY

>member
-50 EIQATAQKSGSF
+50 ELQATAQKSSTF

-74 NKGQGTTKP
+74 SKGQGTTKP

-104 WSEKQGAIGNVEKP
+104 WSEKQGAIGNIEKP
-118 VQNPHVGQPEEYY
+118 VQNPTATAPAKTYNTPTTLSPEAMANLKSYQSNNGITSQNLSGGVPVDFQGLVKDAYENTREYAYLNRLSQKPVVG
-131 EKLWQDYSNSH
+131 KLAPVVGAGQYVLSN
-142 KKIIPD
+142 ID
-148 NYNGR
+148 
-153 ADFAPNINPM
+153 
-163 SKEEYKNLLKG
+163 
-174 DYEKSGEYQFM
+174 SGF
-185 NELSKSPVGGAIAP
+185 
-199 GFGTAWNAIQGSIA
+199 
-213 GAEGIVNTAHQL
+213 EGIRNTAEQIMSDDKISSQNMNG
-225 ASKEKLKPESMAQQF
+225 AF
-240 KSNAV
+240 RSNAM
-245 RAGTLRAVRN
+245 REGSLRALRN
-255 DLGFNYDDG
+255 NLGMKYDG
-264 VESTGEKVADFIG
+264 VEDTGEKIANFVG
-277 GAVLD
+277 GTALD
-282 STASAARALT
+282 AASSAANAT
-292 LGTGGLALS
+292 LFGTGGLALAA
-301 SGTAANQEYL
+301 GNAANQEFL
-311 DDSVNPNITRDQ
+311 ENVDNPNITRDQ
-323 MLSAGI
+323 MLLSGL
-329 AKGAAEAAWEFAPQ
+329 AKGVAEAAWEFAPQ

-385 SDYLIKGKQ
+385 SDFLIKGKQ

-417 TAKGIAANVAMSGL
+417 TAKGIAGNVAMSGL
-431 GGALSGGFSTGIAG
+431 GGALSGGFSTGLAG

-451 NGIAYSGMNGT
+451 NGFAYSGMNGT

-467 DSADISTEEGKAI
+467 DSADTSTEEGKAI

-510 NATIEASKK
+510 NAAIEASKK
-519 TEADNSTLEAET
+519 AETNNSTLEAET
-531 SHSGEPVQSGEENNA
+531 SHNGEPVQSEEGNNA
-546 PYNVMSNNQTED
+546 PYNVLSNNQTED

-574 RIQQIDSTRKAMEQ
+574 RIQQIDATRKAMEQ

-673 EKNWNQNFKERIE
+673 EKNWNQNFKERVE

-693 DSVPHAPK
+693 DYVPHAPK
-701 NLTTV
+701 NLITV

-747 NILGTVSHE
+747 NILGTVAHE

-791 KEAYRNSYGQNM
+791 KEAYRNRYGQNM

-813 ADATTHFLNDEK
+813 ADATTRFLNDEK
-825 FIEEITKDK
+825 LVKEILADK

-891 TQNMK
+891 TQNMQ

-901 NHAEDSETEL
+901 THAEDSETEL

-966 NTEHVITVQAKS
+966 NIEHVVSVQAKT
-978 KDEIKQKLN
+978 KTEIQQKLN
-987 IPEEA
+987 LTP
-992 AQKKRPHNLTAKEI
+992 QQLQDRNPHGLKASDI
-1006 LIDSDAMNSPAFI
+1006 IIDSKAIDTPAFI
-1019 IRSDHI
+1019 IRSD
-1025 DHDCSFLVVTNEYDS
+1025 DETKDCSFVVVTNKFDS
-1040 QKDRVVL
+1040 KGDRVIV
-1047 AIKPSDHFNYARIS
+1047 AVQPSDQFRYAKIS

-1069 MYGKEDFSE
+1069 VYGKEE
-1078 FLKDNKNNLL
+1078 FGTYLKTHKKDLL
-1088 YIEPSERKKQ
+1088 YIEPSERKKNYT
-1098 YKVKQKN
+1098 YKDTKKN
-1105 RGTAPVSLNL
+1105 RGTAPASLSL

-1124 LNLARFQMDVNKILQ
+1124 FNLARFQMDVNKILQ
-1139 NVDPKSRSNSNK
+1139 NVDPKARNDSNK

-1156 QNELQNFTNSQSN
+1156 KNELQNFTNSQSN

-1193 EYYHTLEEENSELKK
+1193 EYYHALEEENSELKK
-1208 ANNYLSEVLNAEKS
+1208 ANNYLSEVLNAGKS

-1249 LVEQLTGLYQYLKE
+1249 LVEQLTGLYQYIKE

-1317 EDIFPDGFGALRK
+1317 EDIYPDGFGALRK

-1483 IDYDTFIREEA
+1483 IDYDTFIREES

-1517 QEEQRHRQI
+1517 QDEQRHRQI

-1577 LPKISMTAHEFAK
+1577 LPKISMTAGEFAK

-1599 QEAENNGDIFT
+1599 TEAEENGGVFT
-1610 EKDGKGMYLH
+1610 EEDGKGMYLD
-1620 IDPDLK
+1620 IDPDLRTS
-1626 ANLQEIQEAVEG
+1626 LQEVQEAVKG
-1638 IGGNMNRLTT
+1638 IDGNMNRLST

-1662 KIVESQNKFISEST
+1662 KIVESQNKFISDTLNAKVSEVANEVIKDFES
-1676 GKRMSDI
+1676 
-1683 VDQVIGEYKKQKTGT
+1683 QKTGIDWNSKT
-1698 DYVAGLNVA
+1698 HEFLNY
-1707 KNFLKYE
+1707 N
-1714 MLDAP
+1714 MLDAYS
-1719 TFFHELG
+1719 FFHEMG
-1726 DGGDSMY
+1726 DGGKKVY
-1733 KVLRHSLDKKTSA
+1733 KLLRAARDKKTVA
-1746 TIKASD
+1746 LNQVENRFKEAMKENHIKT
-1752 YFEKSIKELNIS
+1752 
-1764 EKDIKKM
+1764 KDIIKLSNDTFTFTAHTVRGNAQAEATM
-1771 SETNVK
+1771 T
-1777 VMALDKKEGVK
+1777 
-1788 KEINISKAQIISAYL
+1788 KAQLMSMYL
-1803 DILRDQARMHLL
+1803 YNLRDQARMHMY
-1815 GEVTDKDTSRKTIE
+1815 GERTDAETGRKYIE
-1829 DILGGFVLPDRRVGL
+1829 EKLGGFKIVGKKIL
-1844 VVKRDK
+1844 GVTIRDEN
-1850 TVYKLTE
+1850 VYKLTE
-1857 AEINTIIQEN
+1857 AEVNALVDEH
-1867 LTENEIALA
+1867 LTDNEKAFADSIG
-1876 EKMRYMYSKLLSSF
+1876 KILSIDVAKF

-1898 YGYDKFLEKNYVPIK
+1898 YGYDKFTEKNYFPIK
-1913 VDSDSLTMK
+1913 VDKDTIDMK
-1922 NADLEKMMV
+1922 NSDLERNMS
-1931 TLKNKGFTK
+1931 TLKNKGMTK
-1940 SLQKEAYNALVLED
+1940 SLQKEAYNPLIVDDIFE
-1954 AFDVLSRHMD
+1954 VMMKHVD
-1964 EMTTYY
+1964 EMTSYG
-1970 AYFPAIIDLQKFY
+1970 AYFPAITDMQKFY
-1983 NMTDENGDSVHRE
+1983 NMKDETGNSVHRE
-1996 MSRVMGKGGTDY
+1996 LSRVMGKGGTNY
-2008 FMNLI
+2008 YMNLL
-2013 RDLNGGRG
+2013 RDLNGSRG
-2021 DESTAGKLAYGAAGL
+2021 DADNSDKFSQGFSSL
-2036 YKGALVG
+2036 YKGAKVL

-2053 MSYARAWSAIEGE
+2053 TAYARAIAAIEPI
-2066 YLLKGLSL
+2066 YLAKGLSL
-2074 PLAEANKEWELAKKY
+2074 PITEANKEWALAKKY
-2089 APIAAWKAM
+2089 APIALWKSM
-2098 GSYDINLGTKSTRT
+2098 SGSFDINMGKGLRQQM
-2112 LLTGEET
+2112 TGEATIREDIAN
-2119 KLEKARNATFWLL
+2119 KAGFLL

-2146 AEKKVEGTTNL
+2146 AEKKVEATTDL

-2168 AEIFNDV
+2168 ADIFNDI
-2175 IDQTQVVDTV
+2175 IDKTQVVDSV
-2185 LNRTSAMKSKDGLA
+2185 LNRTDAMKNKFGLV
-2199 KVATSFMSEPSK
+2199 KLTTSFMSEPSK
-2211 TYNVVYRAY
+2211 TYNMVYRAY
-2220 SDYKKGKIKADK
+2220 SDFKRGKGNAGE
-2232 FIKTLMIGAI
+2232 LLGVMSAYVLNA
-2242 GQALVSA
+2242 ALTA
-2249 AASLLSAM
+2249 AFASVVSAM
-2257 RSKDKEKKFGDRY
+2257 RSREKEKKYGERWLDAFVGDFTDNINPIGY
-2270 VDLFLN
+2270 IPFAKDGFEIAVNTALKKWNNGSNDL
-2276 DYANNIKFWNTI
+2276 
-2288 PIIGE
+2288 
-2293 KVEAALASL
+2293 S
-2302 AGKRKFSSGN
+2302 
-2312 DFATKPIEDVMTS
+2312 TKPISEAVKAVGNLAAIMDEDSKLSFGGNFYKATNILDGFGIPMSNTL
-2325 IRDLADYINGDSK
+2325 RDMGALYDTLIYDVLDDVNLQYDRDKLVYNMEGKNSKGDYINVK
-2338 VGLGGTIY
+2338 
-2346 KMSNAANALGI
+2346 
-2357 PLHNILRD
+2357 
-2365 AGAVFDTWAYDISDD
+2365 
-2380 ADIQYFRD
+2380 
-2388 KAVFRMEA
+2388 
-2396 KNNRDKYVNVN
+2396 
-2407 RFLSSALKAYSVG
+2407 RFLSSALKAYTRG
-2420 DKNTGDKIIKD
+2420 DKALGDKIMADLKA
-2431 MQEKLGDDFIN
+2431 KLGDDVIEEAMKKQLKGN
-2442 EKLEATLAG
+2442 DAIQAMAEKKASGQDYSEDREALLSQG
-2451 DETIAEMAQK
+2451 F
-2461 KLDGVDSSEEREYL
+2461 SEA
-2475 HNHGYSDSMIDGA
+2475 MID
-2488 VTKAFQELKPIKDD
+2488 KALESAYRKQSPIKKED
-2502 ELAEQ
+2502 LAEQ
-2507 LFERSEGYKETLDN
+2507 LFEQSEGYK
-2521 YVNYQIAK
+2521 
-2529 GNDSNEI
+2529 DSL
-2536 RKSIKA
+2536 K
-2542 AVTKKYKQAY
+2542 AY
-2552 VDAIGNPAESDAI
+2552 VDYKKADGVSDDKIRSSIKSAVTGRYKEAYQAAIGNPAESDAI
-2565 LKKILRITYEGKQLY
+2565 LRKILRITYEGKQLY

>member
-50 EIQATAQKSGSF
+50 ELQATAQKSSTF

-74 NKGQGTTKP
+74 SKGQGTTKP

-104 WSEKQGAIGNVEKP
+104 WSEKQGAIGNIEKP
-118 VQNPHVGQPEEYY
+118 VQNPTATAPAKTYNTPTTLSPEAMANLKSYQSNNGITSQNLSGGVPVDFQGLVKDAYENTREYAYLNRLSQKPVVG
-131 EKLWQDYSNSH
+131 KLAPVVGAGQYVLSN
-142 KKIIPD
+142 ID
-148 NYNGR
+148 
-153 ADFAPNINPM
+153 
-163 SKEEYKNLLKG
+163 
-174 DYEKSGEYQFM
+174 SGF
-185 NELSKSPVGGAIAP
+185 
-199 GFGTAWNAIQGSIA
+199 
-213 GAEGIVNTAHQL
+213 EGIRNTAEQIMSDDKISSQNMNG
-225 ASKEKLKPESMAQQF
+225 AF
-240 KSNAV
+240 RSNAM
-245 RAGTLRAVRN
+245 REGSLRALRN
-255 DLGFNYDDG
+255 NLGMKYDG
-264 VESTGEKVADFIG
+264 VEDTGEKIANFVG
-277 GAVLD
+277 GTALD
-282 STASAARALT
+282 AASSAANAT
-292 LGTGGLALS
+292 LFGTGGLALAA
-301 SGTAANQEYL
+301 GNAANQEFL
-311 DDSVNPNITRDQ
+311 ENVDNPNITRDQ
-323 MLSAGI
+323 MLLSGL
-329 AKGAAEAAWEFAPQ
+329 AKGVAEAAWEFAPQ

-417 TAKGIAANVAMSGL
+417 TAKGIAGNVAMSGL
-431 GGALSGGFSTGIAG
+431 GGALSGGFSTGLAG

-451 NGIAYSGMNGT
+451 NGFAYSGMNGT

-467 DSADISTEEGKAI
+467 DSADTSTEEGKAI

-510 NATIEASKK
+510 NAAIEASKK
-519 TEADNSTLEAET
+519 AETNNSTLEAET
-531 SHSGEPVQSGEENNA
+531 SHNGEPVQSEEGNNA
-546 PYNVMSNNQTED
+546 PYNVLSNNQTED

-574 RIQQIDSTRKAMEQ
+574 RIQQIDATRKAMEQ

-673 EKNWNQNFKERIE
+673 EKNWNQNFKERVE

-693 DSVPHAPK
+693 DYVPHAPK
-701 NLTTV
+701 NLITV

-747 NILGTVSHE
+747 NILGTVAHE

-791 KEAYRNSYGQNM
+791 KEAYRNRYGQNM

-813 ADATTHFLNDEK
+813 ADATTRFLNDEK
-825 FIEEITKDK
+825 LVKEILADK

-891 TQNMK
+891 TQNMQ

-901 NHAEDSETEL
+901 THAEDSETEL

-966 NTEHVITVQAKS
+966 NIEHVVSVQAKT
-978 KDEIKQKLN
+978 KTEIQQKLN
-987 IPEEA
+987 LTP
-992 AQKKRPHNLTAKEI
+992 QQLQDRNPHGLKASDI
-1006 LIDSDAMNSPAFI
+1006 IIDSKAIDTPAFI
-1019 IRSDHI
+1019 IRSD
-1025 DHDCSFLVVTNEYDS
+1025 DETKDCSFVVVTNKFDS
-1040 QKDRVVL
+1040 KGDRVIV
-1047 AIKPSDHFNYARIS
+1047 AVQPSDQFRYAKIS

-1069 MYGKEDFSE
+1069 VYGKEE
-1078 FLKDNKNNLL
+1078 FGTYLKTHKKDLL
-1088 YIEPSERKKQ
+1088 YIEPSERKKNYT
-1098 YKVKQKN
+1098 YKDTKKN
-1105 RGTAPVSLNL
+1105 RGTAPASLSL

-1124 LNLARFQMDVNKILQ
+1124 FNLARFQMDVNKILQ
-1139 NVDPKSRSNSNK
+1139 NVDPKARNDSNK

-1156 QNELQNFTNSQSN
+1156 KNELQNFTNSQSN

-1193 EYYHTLEEENSELKK
+1193 EYYHALEEENSELKK
-1208 ANNYLSEVLNAEKS
+1208 ANNYLSEVLNAGKS

-1249 LVEQLTGLYQYLKE
+1249 LVEQLTGLYQYIKE

-1317 EDIFPDGFGALRK
+1317 EDIYPDGFGALRK

-1483 IDYDTFIREEA
+1483 IDYDTFIREES

-1517 QEEQRHRQI
+1517 QDEQRHRQI

-1577 LPKISMTAHEFAK
+1577 LPKISMTAGEFAK

-1599 QEAENNGDIFT
+1599 TEAEENGGVFT
-1610 EKDGKGMYLH
+1610 EEDGKGMYLD
-1620 IDPDLK
+1620 IDPDLRTS
-1626 ANLQEIQEAVEG
+1626 LQEVQEAVKG
-1638 IGGNMNRLTT
+1638 IDGNMNRLST

-1662 KIVESQNKFISEST
+1662 KIVESQNKFISDTLNAKVSEVANEVIKDFES
-1676 GKRMSDI
+1676 
-1683 VDQVIGEYKKQKTGT
+1683 QKTGIDWNSKT
-1698 DYVAGLNVA
+1698 HEFLNY
-1707 KNFLKYE
+1707 N
-1714 MLDAP
+1714 MLDAYS
-1719 TFFHELG
+1719 FFHEMG
-1726 DGGDSMY
+1726 DGGKKVY
-1733 KVLRHSLDKKTSA
+1733 KLLRAARDKKTVA
-1746 TIKASD
+1746 LNQVENRFKEAMKENHIKT
-1752 YFEKSIKELNIS
+1752 
-1764 EKDIKKM
+1764 KDIIKLSNDTFTFTAHTVRGNAQAEATM
-1771 SETNVK
+1771 T
-1777 VMALDKKEGVK
+1777 
-1788 KEINISKAQIISAYL
+1788 KAQLMSMYL
-1803 DILRDQARMHLL
+1803 YNLRDQARMHMY
-1815 GEVTDKDTSRKTIE
+1815 GERTDAETGRKYIE
-1829 DILGGFVLPDRRVGL
+1829 EKLGGFKIVGKKIL
-1844 VVKRDK
+1844 GVTIRDEN
-1850 TVYKLTE
+1850 VYKLTE
-1857 AEINTIIQEN
+1857 AEVNALVDEH
-1867 LTENEIALA
+1867 LTDNEKAFADSIG
-1876 EKMRYMYSKLLSSF
+1876 KILSIDVAKF

-1898 YGYDKFLEKNYVPIK
+1898 YGYDKFTEKNYFPIK
-1913 VDSDSLTMK
+1913 VDKDTIDMK
-1922 NADLEKMMV
+1922 NSDLERNMS
-1931 TLKNKGFTK
+1931 TLKNKGMTK
-1940 SLQKEAYNALVLED
+1940 SLQKEAYNPLIVDDIFE
-1954 AFDVLSRHMD
+1954 VMMKHVD
-1964 EMTTYY
+1964 EMTSYG
-1970 AYFPAIIDLQKFY
+1970 AYFPAITDMQKFY
-1983 NMTDENGDSVHRE
+1983 NMKDETGNSVHRE
-1996 MSRVMGKGGTDY
+1996 LSRVMGKGGTNY
-2008 FMNLI
+2008 YMNLL
-2013 RDLNGGRG
+2013 RDLNGSRG
-2021 DESTAGKLAYGAAGL
+2021 DADNSDKFSQGFSSL
-2036 YKGALVG
+2036 YKGAKVL

-2053 MSYARAWSAIEGE
+2053 TAYARAIAAIEPI
-2066 YLLKGLSL
+2066 YLAKGLSL
-2074 PLAEANKEWELAKKY
+2074 PITEANKEWALAKKY
-2089 APIAAWKAM
+2089 APIALWKSM
-2098 GSYDINLGTKSTRT
+2098 SGSFDINMGKGLRQQM
-2112 LLTGEET
+2112 TGEATIREDIAN
-2119 KLEKARNATFWLL
+2119 KAGFLL

-2146 AEKKVEGTTNL
+2146 AEKKVEATTDL

-2168 AEIFNDV
+2168 ADIFNDI
-2175 IDQTQVVDTV
+2175 IDKTQVVDSV
-2185 LNRTSAMKSKDGLA
+2185 LNRTDAMKNKFGLV
-2199 KVATSFMSEPSK
+2199 KLTTSFMSEPSK
-2211 TYNVVYRAY
+2211 TYNMVYRAY
-2220 SDYKKGKIKADK
+2220 SDFKRGKGNAGE
-2232 FIKTLMIGAI
+2232 LLGVMSAYVLNA
-2242 GQALVSA
+2242 ALTA
-2249 AASLLSAM
+2249 AFASVVSAM
-2257 RSKDKEKKFGDRY
+2257 RSREKEKKYGERWLDAFVGDFTDNINPIGY
-2270 VDLFLN
+2270 IPFAKDGFEIAVNTALKKWNNGSNDL
-2276 DYANNIKFWNTI
+2276 
-2288 PIIGE
+2288 
-2293 KVEAALASL
+2293 S
-2302 AGKRKFSSGN
+2302 
-2312 DFATKPIEDVMTS
+2312 TKPISEAVKAVGNLAAIMDEDSKLSFGGNFYKATNILDGFGIPMSNTL
-2325 IRDLADYINGDSK
+2325 RDMGALYDTLIYDVLDDVNLQYDRDKLVYNMEGKNSKGDYINVK
-2338 VGLGGTIY
+2338 
-2346 KMSNAANALGI
+2346 
-2357 PLHNILRD
+2357 
-2365 AGAVFDTWAYDISDD
+2365 
-2380 ADIQYFRD
+2380 
-2388 KAVFRMEA
+2388 
-2396 KNNRDKYVNVN
+2396 
-2407 RFLSSALKAYSVG
+2407 RFLSSALKAYTRG
-2420 DKNTGDKIIKD
+2420 DKALGDKIMADLKA
-2431 MQEKLGDDFIN
+2431 KLGDDVIEEAMKKQLKGN
-2442 EKLEATLAG
+2442 DAIQAMAEKKASGQDYSEDREALLSQG
-2451 DETIAEMAQK
+2451 F
-2461 KLDGVDSSEEREYL
+2461 SEA
-2475 HNHGYSDSMIDGA
+2475 MID
-2488 VTKAFQELKPIKDD
+2488 KALESAYRKQSPIKKED
-2502 ELAEQ
+2502 LAEQ
-2507 LFERSEGYKETLDN
+2507 LFEQSEGYK
-2521 YVNYQIAK
+2521 
-2529 GNDSNEI
+2529 DSL
-2536 RKSIKA
+2536 K
-2542 AVTKKYKQAY
+2542 AY
-2552 VDAIGNPAESDAI
+2552 VDYKKADGVSDDKIRSSIKSAVTGRYKEAYQAAIGNPAESDAI
-2565 LKKILRITYEGKQLY
+2565 LRKILRITYEGKQLY

>member
-50 EIQATAQKSGSF
+50 ELQATVQKSSTF

-118 VQNPHVGQPEEYY
+118 AQNPTATAPAKTYNTPTTLSPEAMANLKSYQSNNGTTSQNLSGGVPIDFQGLVKDSYENTREYAYLNRLSQKPIVG
-131 EKLWQDYSNSH
+131 KLAPVVGAGQYVLSN
-142 KKIIPD
+142 ID
-148 NYNGR
+148 
-153 ADFAPNINPM
+153 
-163 SKEEYKNLLKG
+163 
-174 DYEKSGEYQFM
+174 SGF
-185 NELSKSPVGGAIAP
+185 
-199 GFGTAWNAIQGSIA
+199 
-213 GAEGIVNTAHQL
+213 EGIRNTAEQIMSDDKISSQNMNG
-225 ASKEKLKPESMAQQF
+225 AF
-240 KSNAV
+240 RSNAM
-245 RAGTLRAVRN
+245 REGSLRALRN
-255 DLGFNYDDG
+255 NLGMKYDGIED
-264 VESTGEKVADFIG
+264 TGEKIANFVG
-277 GAVLD
+277 GTALD
-282 STASAARALT
+282 AASSAANAT
-292 LGTGGLALS
+292 LFGTGGLALAA
-301 SGTAANQEYL
+301 GNAANQEYL
-311 DDSVNPNITRDQ
+311 ENVDNPNITRDQ
-323 MLSAGI
+323 MLLSGL
-329 AKGAAEAAWEFAPQ
+329 AKGVAEAAWEFAPQ

-385 SDYLIKGKQ
+385 SDFLIKGKQ

-431 GGALSGGFSTGIAG
+431 GGALSGGFSTGLAG

-451 NGIAYSGMNGT
+451 NGIAYNGFNGT

-467 DSADISTEEGKAI
+467 DSADTSTEEGKAI

-510 NATIEASKK
+510 NAAIEASKK
-519 TEADNSTLEAET
+519 AEANNSTLEAET

-558 SIREEGSKAVA
+558 SIREEGSKAVS

-588 NALHEFSGNYDTE
+588 NALHEFSENYDTE

-634 KTGHEDLQTG
+634 KTGHEDLRTG

-673 EKNWNQNFKERIE
+673 EKNWNQNFKERVE

-834 ETKGFAAKILDW
+834 ETKGFAEKILDW

-891 TQNMK
+891 TQNMQ

-916 QKIIEDGTPHEQ
+916 QKTINNQKGKTLSDIIDD
-928 LLEHIY
+928 
-934 QTGTHN
+934 
-940 NRYVYI
+940 V
-946 QETPKILSKILG
+946 
-958 IDSLPMVM
+958 
-966 NTEHVITVQAKS
+966 
-978 KDEIKQKLN
+978 
-987 IPEEA
+987 
-992 AQKKRPHNLTAKEI
+992 LT
-1006 LIDSDAMNSPAFI
+1006 N
-1019 IRSDHI
+1019 
-1025 DHDCSFLVVTNEYDS
+1025 
-1040 QKDRVVL
+1040 
-1047 AIKPSDHFNYARIS
+1047 
-1061 IVSNRIKS
+1061 
-1069 MYGKEDFSE
+1069 
-1078 FLKDNKNNLL
+1078 
-1088 YIEPSERKKQ
+1088 
-1098 YKVKQKN
+1098 
-1105 RGTAPVSLNL
+1105 
-1115 VLPATSVVG
+1115 
-1124 LNLARFQMDVNKILQ
+1124 
-1139 NVDPKSRSNSNK
+1139 
-1151 VEPYF
+1151 
-1156 QNELQNFTNSQSN
+1156 QNFTESHVYL
-1169 NTEDSTTGDTTS
+1169 GDTPQILQDLGLRKLPILMTAKHVYNGIKTKQNAINEGRYFIKDEGHHHGLGRKNFIKVINNLNNPEIIYKYS
-1181 ANEILHQ
+1181 NIKDDFRIVEVFGIKDKRNDPIIVVIKPEGNGYYNSINIDSNVALSMHGRSNIANKIIDAQKHGRILYVRNLNNKNSGSFQIPGSQLPNNFSSTAVANSLNQYKQDVNQFLKKNGKLNQ

-1193 EYYHTLEEENSELKK
+1193 EYYHALEEENSELKK

-1222 HVPSQADVRK
+1222 HVPSQSDVRK

-1249 LVEQLTGLYQYLKE
+1249 LVEQLTGLYQYIKE

-1317 EDIFPDGFGALRK
+1317 EDIYPDGFGALRK

-1344 HQNNIYDIYRELQRE
+1344 HQNNIYDIYRELQHE

-1400 NHAVDRLADEIF
+1400 NHAVDRLADDIF

-1436 DARASLEQ
+1436 DARANLEQ

-1517 QEEQRHRQI
+1517 QDEQRHRQL
-1526 YKREIVRDSKALM
+1526 YKKEIVRDSKALM
-1539 NMAVNPTDNL
+1539 KMAVNPTDNL

-1564 SVDFSSVNTYDGK
+1564 AVDFSSVNTYDGK
-1577 LPKISMTAHEFAK
+1577 LPKISMTANEFKGA
-1590 NLETLNRRL
+1590 LATLTSRI
-1599 QEAENNGDIFT
+1599 QDAEKNGDVFT
-1610 EKDGKGMYLH
+1610 EENGKGVYFP
-1620 IDPDLK
+1620 IDPSLVEG
-1626 ANLQEIQEAVEG
+1626 LSEIKDAVNG
-1638 IGGNMNRLTT
+1638 IGGNMNRLST
-1648 EQLQTLRNSLRGLK
+1648 EDLQTLRDSLRGFK
-1662 KIVESQNKFISEST
+1662 HIVESQNKYISMQSNE
-1676 GKRMSDI
+1676 RISD
-1683 VDQVIGEYKKQKTGT
+1683 VSNSVISDLKKEKTGSEYGT
-1698 DYVAGLNVA
+1698 IAGTI
-1707 KNFLKYE
+1707 KNGLQFN
-1714 MLDAP
+1714 MLDP
-1719 TFFHELG
+1719 LSYFHTMG
-1726 DGGDSMY
+1726 DGGDKIY
-1733 KVLRHSLDKKTSA
+1733 KMLRNARDKKTLAFTDIMDKYHEGMKKLGITPKDTENLSKDKVHFTA
-1746 TIKASD
+1746 
-1752 YFEKSIKELNIS
+1752 KSLDDMQEHTVEMTKSGL
-1764 EKDIKKM
+1764 M
-1771 SETNVK
+1771 S
-1777 VMALDKKEGVK
+1777 M
-1788 KEINISKAQIISAYL
+1788 YL
-1803 DILRDQARMHLL
+1803 YTLRDQARMHLF
-1815 GEVTDKDTSRKTIE
+1815 GEITNSETGERQEGDFK
-1829 DILGGFVLPDRRVGL
+1829 LGGFK
-1844 VVKRDK
+1844 VKGKPKGILGKILGKIEGDGN
-1850 TVYKLTE
+1850 TYKLSAKDTE
-1857 AEINTIIQEN
+1857 ALIKEHLGEK
-1867 LTENEIALA
+1867 EIALA
-1876 EKMRYMYSKLLSSF
+1876 RLVGDLLSNDVAMY

-1898 YGYDKFLEKNYVPIK
+1898 YGYDKFTEKNYFPIK

-1922 NADLEKMMV
+1922 DADLEKMMS
-1931 TLKNKGFTK
+1931 TLKNKGMTK
-1940 SLQKEAYNALVLED
+1940 ALQKEAYNPIVID
-1954 AFDVLSRHMD
+1954 DIFDVMVKHID
-1964 EMTTYY
+1964 EMTSYS
-1970 AYFPAIIDLQKFY
+1970 AYFPAITDMQKFY
-1983 NMTDENGDSVHRE
+1983 NMSNENGDSVHRQI
-1996 MSRVMGKGGTDY
+1996 SRVMGKGGTDY
-2008 FMNLI
+2008 YMDLL
-2013 RDLNGGRG
+2013 RDLNGSRGEEGSVGRV
-2021 DESTAGKLAYGAAGL
+2021 AYGLAGG
-2036 YKGALVG
+2036 YKGVLIG
-2043 GNLRV
+2043 NNLRV
-2048 AIQQP
+2048 AVQQP
-2053 MSYARAWSAIEGE
+2053 MSYMRAMGAIEAK
-2066 YLLKGLSL
+2066 YLMQGLSL
-2074 PLAEANKEWELAKKY
+2074 PVTEANQEWELCQKY
-2089 APIAAWKAM
+2089 APIAKWKAM
-2098 GSYDINLGTKSTRT
+2098 GGSYDINLGRSTRS
-2112 LLTGEET
+2112 LLTGET
-2119 KLEKARNATFWLL
+2119 SPRDKINAVSFFLL
-2132 EKGDEFAW
+2132 EKGDEAAW
-2140 KRLWYA
+2140 KRMWYA
-2146 AEKKVEGTTNL
+2146 AEKKVEDTTNL
-2157 KKGTEE
+2157 KKGSEE

-2168 AEIFNDV
+2168 ADIFNDIV
-2175 IDQTQVVDTV
+2175 DKTQVVDTV
-2185 LNRTSAMKSKDGLA
+2185 LNRTDAMKNKSAMA
-2199 KVATSFMSEPSK
+2199 KTVTSFMSEPSK
-2211 TYNVVYRAY
+2211 TYNMVYRLVY
-2220 SDYKKGKIKADK
+2220 DVKRGKATAGEVGSVLSSILVSSA
-2232 FIKTLMIGAI
+2232 M
-2242 GQALVSA
+2242 VSA
-2249 AASLLSAM
+2249 AASLVSAM
-2257 RSKDKEKKFGDRY
+2257 RDRDKEKKFGERWLDHFFGDY
-2270 VDLFLN
+2270 LENINPINWVPIAKDLLSTVIN
-2276 DYANNIKFWNTI
+2276 R
-2288 PIIGE
+2288 
-2293 KVEAALASL
+2293 LQ
-2302 AGKRKFSSGN
+2302 GKTNYNSNLS
-2312 DFATKPIEDVMTS
+2312 TKPITDFLDAIKE
-2325 IRDLADYINGDSK
+2325 LGDKITGKSK
-2338 VGLGGTIY
+2338 KGLLGTIY
-2346 KMSNAANALGI
+2346 KMSNGLNLAGI
-2357 PLHNILRD
+2357 SAHNMLRD
-2365 AGAVFDTWAYDISDD
+2365 IGAIYDTVIFDSPLSNTKA
-2380 ADIQYFRD
+2380 QFERD
-2388 KAVFRMEA
+2388 KWMFNI
-2396 KNNRDKYVNVN
+2396 KHQNDKGTYDNLN
-2407 RFLSSALKAYSVG
+2407 RFLKTALKAY
-2420 DKNTGDKIIKD
+2420 T
-2431 MQEKLGDDFIN
+2431 LGDNDTGNYIVGKMKEMIPDDVVERALQRN
-2442 EKLEATLAG
+2442 LSKN
-2451 DETIAEMAQK
+2451 ETISAMAEK
-2461 KLDGVDSSEEREYL
+2461 KLNGEDYTEEKESLLEQSYTEEMIDKAVDS
-2475 HNHGYSDSMIDGA
+2475 
-2488 VTKAFQELKPIKDD
+2488 AFKKLKPVSNED
-2502 ELAEQ
+2502 LAES
-2507 LFERSEGYKETLDN
+2507 LFEQSEGYKDN
-2521 YVNYQIAK
+2521 LSSYIEYQKAK
-2529 GNDSNEI
+2529 GEDDKQI
-2536 RKSIKA
+2536 RSSIKS
-2542 AVTKKYKQAY
+2542 AVTSKYKKLYQ
-2552 VDAIGNPAESDAI
+2552 DAIGNPAVSDEI
-2565 LKKILRITYEGKQLY
+2565 LKKILRITYDGKQLY

-2586 QWAKK
+2586 QWAK

>member
-1 MGRFSSLFDTKQQE
+1 M
-15 ENRKLVQGYIA
+15 
-26 ERARRTEG
+26 
-34 SVARPASPIS
+34 
-44 NSSPQG
+44 
-50 EIQATAQKSGSF
+50 
-62 DSSPLGYRERWL
+62 
-74 NKGQGTTKP
+74 
-83 AGFSFKLP
+83 
-91 KMNPVEN
+91 
-98 NGGGYN
+98 
-104 WSEKQGAIGNVEKP
+104 
-118 VQNPHVGQPEEYY
+118 
-131 EKLWQDYSNSH
+131 
-142 KKIIPD
+142 
-148 NYNGR
+148 
-153 ADFAPNINPM
+153 
-163 SKEEYKNLLKG
+163 LL
-174 DYEKSGEYQFM
+174 S
-185 NELSKSPVGGAIAP
+185 
-199 GFGTAWNAIQGSIA
+199 
-213 GAEGIVNTAHQL
+213 
-225 ASKEKLKPESMAQQF
+225 
-240 KSNAV
+240 
-245 RAGTLRAVRN
+245 
-255 DLGFNYDDG
+255 
-264 VESTGEKVADFIG
+264 
-277 GAVLD
+277 
-282 STASAARALT
+282 
-292 LGTGGLALS
+292 GLA
-301 SGTAANQEYL
+301 
-311 DDSVNPNITRDQ
+311 
-323 MLSAGI
+323 
-329 AKGAAEAAWEFAPQ
+329 KGVAEAAWEFAPQ

-451 NGIAYSGMNGT
+451 NGIAYSGFNGT

-467 DSADISTEEGKAI
+467 DSADTSTEEGKAI

-510 NATIEASKK
+510 NAAIEASKK
-519 TEADNSTLEAET
+519 AETNNSTLEDGKRLEND
-531 SHSGEPVQSGEENNA
+531 SVQSGEENNA
-546 PYNVMSNNQTED
+546 PYNVLSNNQTED

-574 RIQQIDSTRKAMEQ
+574 RIQQIDATRKAMEQ

-634 KTGHEDLQTG
+634 KTGHEDLRTG

-673 EKNWNQNFKERIE
+673 EKNWNQNFKERVE

-834 ETKGFAAKILDW
+834 ETKGFAEKILDW

-891 TQNMK
+891 TQNMQ

-901 NHAEDSETEL
+901 AHAEDSEAEL
-911 SQVQL
+911 SRVQL
-916 QKIIEDGTPHEQ
+916 QKLINNQNVKTLSDRIDDVLTNQNFTESHVYLGDTPQILQNKLGFRDLPILMTSKHVYSDIKTER
-928 LLEHIY
+928 EAK
-934 QTGTHN
+934 N
-940 NRYVYI
+940 ENRYDGNFHYHGLGKNSFVNAI
-946 QETPKILSKILG
+946 KALKNPDFIL
-958 IDSLPMVM
+958 
-966 NTEHVITVQAKS
+966 KS
-978 KDEIKQKLN
+978 TNDPNNLRVAIGVSWIEN
-987 IPEEA
+987 
-992 AQKKRPHNLTAKEI
+992 KKRNNA
-1006 LIDSDAMNSPAFI
+1006 I
-1019 IRSDHI
+1019 IAIQPEGSG
-1025 DHDCSFLVVTNEYDS
+1025 YY
-1040 QKDRVVL
+1040 QKIEVE
-1047 AIKPSDHFNYARIS
+1047 
-1061 IVSNRIKS
+1061 SNIGLS
-1069 MYGKEDFSE
+1069 AYE
-1078 FLKDNKNNLL
+1078 KNNLSNFFNTALKNSRVL
-1088 YIEPSERKKQ
+1088 YIKGLG
-1098 YKVKQKN
+1098 KN
-1105 RGTAPVSLNL
+1105 NNGTVRIPGVQFSNNPNSSAVNNSLNKYKQAVNQFL
-1115 VLPATSVVG
+1115 KKNGKVQQTNQNNGGNG
-1124 LNLARFQMDVNKILQ
+1124 LLK
-1139 NVDPKSRSNSNK
+1139 
-1151 VEPYF
+1151 
-1156 QNELQNFTNSQSN
+1156 
-1169 NTEDSTTGDTTS
+1169 
-1181 ANEILHQ
+1181 Q

-1193 EYYHTLEEENSELKK
+1193 EYYHALEEENSELKK

-1222 HVPSQADVRK
+1222 HVPSQSDVRK
-1232 TADRM
+1232 TAERM
-1237 LDEFKSS
+1237 LDEFKST

-1317 EDIFPDGFGALRK
+1317 EDIYPDGFGALRK
-1330 KYFGKVDIRKANAD
+1330 KYFGKVDIRKANAE

-1390 DYEHFPGEEY
+1390 DYEHFHGEEY

-1517 QEEQRHRQI
+1517 QDEQRHRQI

-1577 LPKISMTAHEFAK
+1577 LPKISMTANEFAK

-1638 IGGNMNRLTT
+1638 IGGNMNRLST

-1662 KIVESQNKFISEST
+1662 KIVESQNKFISENT

-1683 VDQVIGEYKKQKTGT
+1683 VDQVIDEYKKQKTGT
-1698 DYVAGLNVA
+1698 DYVVGINEA

-1752 YFEKSIKELNIS
+1752 YFEKATKELNIS

-1829 DILGGFVLPDRRVGL
+1829 DSLGGFVLPDRRVGL

-1922 NADLEKMMV
+1922 NSDLEKMMV

-2021 DESTAGKLAYGAAGL
+2021 DESTVGKLAYGTAGL

-2276 DYANNIKFWNTI
+2276 DYANNIIFWNTI

-2302 AGKRKFSSGN
+2302 SGKRKYSSGN

-2325 IRDLADYINGDSK
+2325 IRDLVDYAKGDSK

-2420 DKNTGDKIIKD
+2420 DKETGDKIIKD

-2521 YVNYQIAK
+2521 YVNYQMAK

-2552 VDAIGNPAESDAI
+2552 LDAIGNPAESDAI

>member
-50 EIQATAQKSGSF
+50 ELQATAQKSSTF
-62 DSSPLGYRERWL
+62 DSSPFGYHQRWL
-74 NKGQGTTKP
+74 EKNKPQAPKVTPTATAPARTYNTPTTLSPEAMANLKNYQANNGTTSQ
-83 AGFSFKLP
+83 SF
-91 KMNPVEN
+91 
-98 NGGGYN
+98 
-104 WSEKQGAIGNVEKP
+104 
-118 VQNPHVGQPEEYY
+118 
-131 EKLWQDYSNSH
+131 
-142 KKIIPD
+142 
-148 NYNGR
+148 
-153 ADFAPNINPM
+153 
-163 SKEEYKNLLKG
+163 SKEVPIDFQGLVKDAYENTREYAYLNRLSQKPIVGKLAPVVGAGQYVLSNI
-174 DYEKSGEYQFM
+174 DSGF
-185 NELSKSPVGGAIAP
+185 
-199 GFGTAWNAIQGSIA
+199 
-213 GAEGIVNTAHQL
+213 EGIRNTAEQIMSDDKISSQNMNG
-225 ASKEKLKPESMAQQF
+225 AF
-240 KSNAV
+240 RSNAM
-245 RAGTLRAVRN
+245 REGSLRALRN
-255 DLGFNYDDG
+255 NLGMKYDG
-264 VESTGEKVADFIG
+264 VEDTGEKIANFVG
-277 GAVLD
+277 GTALD
-282 STASAARALT
+282 AASSAANAT
-292 LGTGGLALS
+292 LFGTGGLALAA
-301 SGTAANQEYL
+301 GNAANQEYL
-311 DDSVNPNITRDQ
+311 ENVDNPNITRDQ
-323 MLSAGI
+323 MLLSGL
-329 AKGAAEAAWEFAPQ
+329 AKGVAEAAWEFAPQ

-360 IAKNVLK
+360 IAKNVFK

-402 ARRQAGESDKEAKFN
+402 ARRQAGESDKEAMFN
-417 TAKGIAANVAMSGL
+417 TAKGIAGNVAMSGL

-451 NGIAYSGMNGT
+451 NGFAYSGMNGT

-467 DSADISTEEGKAI
+467 DSADTSTEEGKAI

-496 VSLMD
+496 VSFMD

-510 NATIEASKK
+510 NAAIEASKK
-519 TEADNSTLEAET
+519 AETNNSTIEGGNRLEND
-531 SHSGEPVQSGEENNA
+531 SVKSGEENNA
-546 PYNVMSNNQTED
+546 PYNVMPNNQTED
-558 SIREEGSKAVA
+558 SIREEGGKDVETFKPGSPVD
-569 PELSN
+569 LSN
-574 RIQQIDSTRKAMEQ
+574 KVSQIETARKSMEQ

-613 LDLPTYIKAY
+613 LELPTYIKAY

-665 GFRDLMAT
+665 GYRDLMAT
-673 EKNWNQNFKERIE
+673 EKNWNQNFKERVE

-701 NLTTV
+701 NLKTV

-803 TEEEIVDEIV
+803 TDEEIVDEIV

-834 ETKGFAAKILDW
+834 ETKGFAEKILDW

-891 TQNMK
+891 TQNMQ

-901 NHAEDSETEL
+901 NPAEDSEAEL

-916 QKIIEDGTPHEQ
+916 QKVIDEGKGQSREE
-928 LLEHIY
+928 LFKSIY
-934 QTGTHN
+934 DDPDSYKEK
-940 NRYVYI
+940 YVYAGV
-946 QETPKILSKILG
+946 TPKILSDILG
-958 IDSLPMVM
+958 IRELPMVIEK
-966 NTEHVITVQAKS
+966 EHIVSMQS
-978 KDEIKQKLN
+978 KDDNEIIEKINPTRKDMERYHYHEL
-987 IPEEA
+987 E
-992 AQKKRPHNLTAKEI
+992 AKEI
-1006 LIDSDAMNSPAFI
+1006 LNSIESLKNPQYIIKYRTKENDYRFTVITGHFIKNSPVIIGVTPSIQSGYLNVQFI
-1019 IRSDHI
+1019 
-1025 DHDCSFLVVTNEYDS
+1025 
-1040 QKDRVVL
+1040 
-1047 AIKPSDHFNYARIS
+1047 
-1061 IVSNRIKS
+1061 SNRINSIYDKTKINDF
-1069 MYGKEDFSE
+1069 MNKAIKE
-1078 FLKDNKNNLL
+1078 NRIL
-1088 YIEPSERKKQ
+1088 YVANYAE
-1098 YKVKQKN
+1098 KN
-1105 RGTAPVSLNL
+1105 RELAKVGSTHQQ
-1115 VLPATSVVG
+1115 LPDISVIDS
-1124 LNLARFQMDVNKILQ
+1124 NLALYKDGVKKILAK
-1139 NVDPKSRSNSNK
+1139 DSKKLLENSK
-1151 VEPYF
+1151 IIESAG
-1156 QNELQNFTNSQSN
+1156 EN
-1169 NTEDSTTGDTTS
+1169 NT
-1181 ANEILHQ
+1181 NLLHQ

-1193 EYYHTLEEENSELKK
+1193 EYYHALEEENSELKK

-1222 HVPSQADVRK
+1222 HVPSQSDVRK

-1237 LDEFKSS
+1237 LDEFKST

-1317 EDIFPDGFGALRK
+1317 EDIYPDGFGALRK

-1344 HQNNIYDIYRELQRE
+1344 HQNNIYDIYRELQHE

-1421 SLNNKYKKSYKKLKE
+1421 SVNNKYKKSYKKLKE

-1483 IDYDTFIREEA
+1483 IDYDTFIREES

-1517 QEEQRHRQI
+1517 QDEQRHRQI

-1577 LPKISMTAHEFAK
+1577 IPKISMTANEFAK

-1599 QEAENNGDIFT
+1599 TEAEENGGVFT
-1610 EKDGKGMYLH
+1610 EEDGKGMYLD
-1620 IDPDLK
+1620 IDPDLR
-1626 ANLQEIQEAVEG
+1626 ASLQEVQEAVKG
-1638 IGGNMNRLTT
+1638 IDGNMNRLST

-1662 KIVESQNKFISEST
+1662 KIVESQNQFISDTLNAKVSEVANEVIEDFES
-1676 GKRMSDI
+1676 
-1683 VDQVIGEYKKQKTGT
+1683 QKTGT
-1698 DYVAGLNVA
+1698 AWIGIPGKTHEFLNY
-1707 KNFLKYE
+1707 N
-1714 MLDAP
+1714 MLDAYS
-1719 TFFHELG
+1719 FFHEMG
-1726 DGGDSMY
+1726 DGGKKVY
-1733 KVLRHSLDKKTSA
+1733 KLLRAARDKKTVA
-1746 TIKASD
+1746 LNQVENRFKEAMKENHIKT
-1752 YFEKSIKELNIS
+1752 
-1764 EKDIKKM
+1764 KDITKLSNDTFTFTAHTVRGNAQAEATM
-1771 SETNVK
+1771 T
-1777 VMALDKKEGVK
+1777 
-1788 KEINISKAQIISAYL
+1788 KAQLMSMYL
-1803 DILRDQARMHLL
+1803 YDLRDQARMHMY
-1815 GEVTDKDTSRKTIE
+1815 GERTDAETGRKHIGE
-1829 DILGGFVLPDRRVGL
+1829 KLGGFKIGDRKEIGRYA
-1844 VVKRDK
+1844 RDEN
-1850 TVYKLTE
+1850 VYKLTE
-1857 AEINTIIQEN
+1857 AEVNALVDEH
-1867 LTENEIALA
+1867 LTDNEKAFADSIG
-1876 EKMRYMYSKLLSSF
+1876 KILSIDVAKF

-1898 YGYDKFLEKNYVPIK
+1898 YGYDKFTEKNYFPIK
-1913 VDSDSLTMK
+1913 VDKDTIDMK
-1922 NADLEKMMV
+1922 NSDLERNMS
-1931 TLKNKGFTK
+1931 TLKNKGMTK
-1940 SLQKEAYNALVLED
+1940 SLQKEAYNPLIVDDIFE
-1954 AFDVLSRHMD
+1954 VMMKHVD
-1964 EMTTYY
+1964 EMTSYG
-1970 AYFPAIIDLQKFY
+1970 AYFPAITDMQKFY
-1983 NMTDENGDSVHRE
+1983 NMKDETGNSVHRE
-1996 MSRVMGKGGTDY
+1996 LSRVMGKGGTNY
-2008 FMNLI
+2008 YMNLL
-2013 RDLNGGRG
+2013 RDLNGSRG
-2021 DESTAGKLAYGAAGL
+2021 DTDNADKFSQGFSSL
-2036 YKGALVG
+2036 YKGAKVL

-2053 MSYARAWSAIEGE
+2053 TAYARAIAAIEPI
-2066 YLLKGLSL
+2066 YLAKGLSL
-2074 PLAEANKEWELAKKY
+2074 PVTEANKEWELAKKY
-2089 APIAAWKAM
+2089 APIALWKSM
-2098 GSYDINLGTKSTRT
+2098 SGSFDINMGKGLRQQM
-2112 LLTGEET
+2112 TGEATIREDIAN
-2119 KLEKARNATFWLL
+2119 KAGFLL

-2146 AEKKVEGTTNL
+2146 AEKKVEATTDL

-2168 AEIFNDV
+2168 ADIFNDI
-2175 IDQTQVVDTV
+2175 IDKTQVVDSV
-2185 LNRTSAMKSKDGLA
+2185 LNRTDAMKSKSGLT
-2199 KVATSFMSEPSK
+2199 KLTTSFMSEPSK
-2211 TYNVVYRAY
+2211 TYNMVYRAY
-2220 SDYKKGKIKADK
+2220 SDFKRGKGNAGE
-2232 FIKTLMIGAI
+2232 LLGVMSAYVLNA
-2242 GQALVSA
+2242 ALTA
-2249 AASLLSAM
+2249 AFASVVSAM
-2257 RSKDKEKKFGDRY
+2257 RSREKEKKYGERWLDAFVGDFKDNINPIGY
-2270 VDLFLN
+2270 VPFMKDAVEIAMNAFSGKWNNGSNDL
-2276 DYANNIKFWNTI
+2276 T
-2288 PIIGE
+2288 
-2293 KVEAALASL
+2293 
-2302 AGKRKFSSGN
+2302 
-2312 DFATKPIEDVMTS
+2312 TKPIADAVKAVKSLNEAMNEDSKLGAVGNLYKASNVLDIAGIPMSNTL
-2325 IRDLADYINGDSK
+2325 RDMGALYDTLIYDVLDDVNLQYDRDKLVYNMEGKNSKGDYINVK
-2338 VGLGGTIY
+2338 
-2346 KMSNAANALGI
+2346 
-2357 PLHNILRD
+2357 
-2365 AGAVFDTWAYDISDD
+2365 
-2380 ADIQYFRD
+2380 
-2388 KAVFRMEA
+2388 
-2396 KNNRDKYVNVN
+2396 
-2407 RFLSSALKAYSVG
+2407 RFLSSALKAYTRG
-2420 DKNTGDKIIKD
+2420 DKALGDKIMADLKA
-2431 MQEKLGDDFIN
+2431 KLGDDVIEEAMQKQLKGN
-2442 EKLEATLAG
+2442 DTIQAMAEKKASGQDYSEDREALLSQG
-2451 DETIAEMAQK
+2451 F
-2461 KLDGVDSSEEREYL
+2461 SEA
-2475 HNHGYSDSMIDGA
+2475 MID
-2488 VTKAFQELKPIKDD
+2488 KALDSAYRKQSPVKRED
-2502 ELAEQ
+2502 LAEQ
-2507 LFERSEGYKETLDN
+2507 LFEQSEGYK
-2521 YVNYQIAK
+2521 
-2529 GNDSNEI
+2529 DSLKAYIDYKKADGVSDDKI
-2536 RKSIKA
+2536 RSSIKS
-2542 AVTKKYKQAY
+2542 AVTARYKEAYQA
-2552 VDAIGNPAESDAI
+2552 AIGNPAESDAI

>member
-50 EIQATAQKSGSF
+50 EIQATAQKSSTF

-74 NKGQGTTKP
+74 SKGQGTTKP

-199 GFGTAWNAIQGSIA
+199 SFGTAWNAIQGSIA

-292 LGTGGLALS
+292 LGAGGLALS

-323 MLSAGI
+323 MLFAGI
-329 AKGAAEAAWEFAPQ
+329 AKGVAEAAWEYAPQ

-385 SDYLIKGKQ
+385 SDFLIKGKQ

-431 GGALSGGFSTGIAG
+431 GGALSGGFSTGLAG
-445 MSNTVR
+445 MSNTIR
-451 NGIAYSGMNGT
+451 NGFAYSGMNGT

-467 DSADISTEEGKAI
+467 DSADTSTEEGKAI

-510 NATIEASKK
+510 NAAIEASKQAE
-519 TEADNSTLEAET
+519 TNNSTLEAET
-531 SHSGEPVQSGEENNA
+531 SHNGEPVKSGEGNNT

-569 PELSN
+569 PELN
-574 RIQQIDSTRKAMEQ
+574 TRIQQIDATRKAMEQ
-588 NALHEFSGNYDTE
+588 NALHEFSENYDTE

-634 KTGHEDLQTG
+634 KTGHEDLRTG

-673 EKNWNQNFKERIE
+673 EKNWNQNFKERVE

-701 NLTTV
+701 NLITV

-747 NILGTVSHE
+747 NILGTVAHE

-901 NHAEDSETEL
+901 NHAEDSEAEL

-916 QKIIEDGTPHEQ
+916 QKVIDDQSDKPIEDRVEDVLTNKNFSDS
-928 LLEHIY
+928 HIY
-934 QTGTHN
+934 LNDTPQVLQDLGLRNLPMLMTSKHVYKAIRTEQEAKNEGRFVQRDKGHYHELGKQKFLDVVNALENPELIYKADSDPNDLRIIAVVDLKDDKNYQIMVAIQPEGNGNYNKISVDSNVALSMFGRKNLPTKISDAQNDGRILYDKNLNNNSGILQTPVSQLHN
-940 NRYVYI
+940 N
-946 QETPKILSKILG
+946 PL
-958 IDSLPMVM
+958 
-966 NTEHVITVQAKS
+966 NTAVA
-978 KDEIKQKLN
+978 
-987 IPEEA
+987 
-992 AQKKRPHNLTAKEI
+992 
-1006 LIDSDAMNSPAFI
+1006 NS
-1019 IRSDHI
+1019 
-1025 DHDCSFLVVTNEYDS
+1025 VN
-1040 QKDRVVL
+1040 
-1047 AIKPSDHFNYARIS
+1047 
-1061 IVSNRIKS
+1061 
-1069 MYGKEDFSE
+1069 
-1078 FLKDNKNNLL
+1078 
-1088 YIEPSERKKQ
+1088 Q
-1098 YKVKQKN
+1098 YKQSVNNFLQKN
-1105 RGTAPVSLNL
+1105 G
-1115 VLPATSVVG
+1115 
-1124 LNLARFQMDVNKILQ
+1124 K
-1139 NVDPKSRSNSNK
+1139 
-1151 VEPYF
+1151 
-1156 QNELQNFTNSQSN
+1156 
-1169 NTEDSTTGDTTS
+1169 
-1181 ANEILHQ
+1181 LHQ

-1222 HVPSQADVRK
+1222 HVPSQSDVRK

-1244 FKKSD
+1244 FKKSE

-1317 EDIFPDGFGALRK
+1317 EDIYPDGFGALRK

-1517 QEEQRHRQI
+1517 QDEQRHRQI

-1590 NLETLNRRL
+1590 NLETLNKRL
-1599 QEAENNGDIFT
+1599 TEAEENGGVFT
-1610 EKDGKGMYLH
+1610 EEDGKGMYLD
-1620 IDPDLK
+1620 IDPDLR
-1626 ANLQEIQEAVEG
+1626 ASLNEVQEAVKG
-1638 IGGNMNRLTT
+1638 IDGNMNRLST

-1662 KIVESQNKFISEST
+1662 KIVESQNQFISDTLNAKVSDVANEVIKDFES
-1676 GKRMSDI
+1676 
-1683 VDQVIGEYKKQKTGT
+1683 QKTGT
-1698 DYVAGLNVA
+1698 AWIGIPGKTHEFLNY
-1707 KNFLKYE
+1707 N
-1714 MLDAP
+1714 MLDAYS
-1719 TFFHELG
+1719 FFHEMG
-1726 DGGDSMY
+1726 DGGKKVY
-1733 KVLRHSLDKKTSA
+1733 KLLRAARDKKTVA
-1746 TIKASD
+1746 LNQVENRFKEAMKENHIKT
-1752 YFEKSIKELNIS
+1752 
-1764 EKDIKKM
+1764 KDITKLSNDTFTFTAHTVRGNAQAEATM
-1771 SETNVK
+1771 T
-1777 VMALDKKEGVK
+1777 
-1788 KEINISKAQIISAYL
+1788 KAQLMSMYL
-1803 DILRDQARMHLL
+1803 YNLRDQARMHMY
-1815 GEVTDKDTSRKTIE
+1815 GEKTDAETGRKHIE
-1829 DILGGFVLPDRRVGL
+1829 EKLGGFKIGDRKEIGRYA
-1844 VVKRDK
+1844 RDEN
-1850 TVYKLTE
+1850 VYKLTE
-1857 AEINTIIQEN
+1857 AEVNALVDEH
-1867 LTENEIALA
+1867 LSDNEKAFADSIG
-1876 EKMRYMYSKLLSSF
+1876 KILSVDVAKF

-1898 YGYDKFLEKNYVPIK
+1898 YGYDKFTEKNYFPIK
-1913 VDSDSLTMK
+1913 VDKDTIDMK
-1922 NADLEKMMV
+1922 NSDLERNMS
-1931 TLKNKGFTK
+1931 TLKNKGMTK
-1940 SLQKEAYNALVLED
+1940 SLQKEAYNPLIVDDIFE
-1954 AFDVLSRHMD
+1954 VMMKHVD
-1964 EMTTYY
+1964 EMTSYG
-1970 AYFPAIIDLQKFY
+1970 AYFPAITDMQKFY
-1983 NMTDENGDSVHRE
+1983 NMKDETGNSVHRE
-1996 MSRVMGKGGTDY
+1996 LSRVMGNGGTDY
-2008 FMNLI
+2008 YMNLL
-2013 RDLNGGRG
+2013 RDLNGSRG
-2021 DESTAGKLAYGAAGL
+2021 DTDNSDKFSQGFSSL
-2036 YKGALVG
+2036 YKGAKVL

-2053 MSYARAWSAIEGE
+2053 TAYARAIAAIEPI
-2066 YLLKGLSL
+2066 YLAKGLSL
-2074 PLAEANKEWELAKKY
+2074 PITEANKEWELAKKY
-2089 APIAAWKAM
+2089 APIALWKSM
-2098 GSYDINLGTKSTRT
+2098 SGSFDINMGKGLRQQM
-2112 LLTGEET
+2112 TGEATIREDIAN
-2119 KLEKARNATFWLL
+2119 KAGFLL

-2146 AEKKVEGTTNL
+2146 AEKKVEATTDL

-2168 AEIFNDV
+2168 ADIFNDI
-2175 IDQTQVVDTV
+2175 IDKTQVVDSV
-2185 LNRTSAMKSKDGLA
+2185 LNRTDAMKSKSGLT
-2199 KVATSFMSEPSK
+2199 KLTTSFMSEPSK
-2211 TYNVVYRAY
+2211 TYNMVYRAY
-2220 SDYKKGKIKADK
+2220 SDYKKGKGNAGE
-2232 FIKTLMIGAI
+2232 LLGVMSAYVLNA
-2242 GQALVSA
+2242 ALAAA
-2249 AASLLSAM
+2249 AASVLSAM
-2257 RSKDKEKKFGDRY
+2257 RSREKEKKYGERWLDAFVGGFTDNINPIGYIPFAREAFEIA
-2270 VDLFLN
+2270 VNTALKKWNNGSNDL
-2276 DYANNIKFWNTI
+2276 T
-2288 PIIGE
+2288 
-2293 KVEAALASL
+2293 
-2302 AGKRKFSSGN
+2302 
-2312 DFATKPIEDVMTS
+2312 TKPI
-2325 IRDLADYINGDSK
+2325 ADAVKAVNNLSEAMDEDSK
-2338 VGLGGTIY
+2338 LGVVGNLY
-2346 KMSNAANALGI
+2346 KASNMLDIAGIPMSNT
-2357 PLHNILRD
+2357 LRD
-2365 AGAVFDTWAYDISDD
+2365 MGALYDTLIYDVLDD
-2380 ADIQYFRD
+2380 VNLQYERD
-2388 KAVFRMEA
+2388 KLVYNMEGTNS
-2396 KNNRDKYVNVN
+2396 KGDYFNVK
-2407 RFLSSALKAYSVG
+2407 RFLSSALKAYTRG
-2420 DKNTGDKIIKD
+2420 DKALGDKIMADLKA
-2431 MQEKLGDDFIN
+2431 KLGDDVIEEAMQKQLKGN
-2442 EKLEATLAG
+2442 DTIQVMAEKKASGQDYSEDREALLNQG
-2451 DETIAEMAQK
+2451 F
-2461 KLDGVDSSEEREYL
+2461 SEA
-2475 HNHGYSDSMIDGA
+2475 MID
-2488 VTKAFQELKPIKDD
+2488 KALESAYRKQSPIKKED
-2502 ELAEQ
+2502 LAEQ
-2507 LFERSEGYKETLDN
+2507 LFEQSEGYK
-2521 YVNYQIAK
+2521 
-2529 GNDSNEI
+2529 DSL
-2536 RKSIKA
+2536 K
-2542 AVTKKYKQAY
+2542 AY
-2552 VDAIGNPAESDAI
+2552 VDYKKADGVSDEKIRSSIKSAVTGRYKEAYQAAIGNPAESDAI
-2565 LKKILRITYEGKQLY
+2565 LRKILRITYDGKQLY

>member
-50 EIQATAQKSGSF
+50 ELQATAQKSSTF

-74 NKGQGTTKP
+74 SKGQGTTKP

-451 NGIAYSGMNGT
+451 NGIAYSGFNGT

-467 DSADISTEEGKAI
+467 DSADTSTEEGKAI

-510 NATIEASKK
+510 NAAIEASKK
-519 TEADNSTLEAET
+519 AEANNSTLEAET
-531 SHSGEPVQSGEENNA
+531 SHSGEPVQSEEGNNA
-546 PYNVMSNNQTED
+546 PYNVLSNNQTED

-634 KTGHEDLQTG
+634 KTGHEDLRTG
-644 AVKTARM
+644 AIKTARM

-665 GFRDLMAT
+665 GYRDLMAT
-673 EKNWNQNFKERIE
+673 EKNWNQNFKERVE

-747 NILGTVSHE
+747 NILGTVAHE

-891 TQNMK
+891 TQNMQ

-901 NHAEDSETEL
+901 THAEDSEAEL

-916 QKIIEDGTPHEQ
+916 QKTI
-928 LLEHIY
+928 
-934 QTGTHN
+934 N
-940 NRYVYI
+940 N
-946 QETPKILSKILG
+946 QKGKTLSDR
-958 IDSLPMVM
+958 IDDV
-966 NTEHVITVQAKS
+966 
-978 KDEIKQKLN
+978 
-987 IPEEA
+987 
-992 AQKKRPHNLTAKEI
+992 LT
-1006 LIDSDAMNSPAFI
+1006 N
-1019 IRSDHI
+1019 
-1025 DHDCSFLVVTNEYDS
+1025 
-1040 QKDRVVL
+1040 
-1047 AIKPSDHFNYARIS
+1047 
-1061 IVSNRIKS
+1061 
-1069 MYGKEDFSE
+1069 
-1078 FLKDNKNNLL
+1078 
-1088 YIEPSERKKQ
+1088 
-1098 YKVKQKN
+1098 
-1105 RGTAPVSLNL
+1105 
-1115 VLPATSVVG
+1115 
-1124 LNLARFQMDVNKILQ
+1124 
-1139 NVDPKSRSNSNK
+1139 
-1151 VEPYF
+1151 
-1156 QNELQNFTNSQSN
+1156 QNFT
-1169 NTEDSTTGDTTS
+1169 DSHVYLGDTPQILQDLGLRNLPILMTAKHVYNGIKTKQNAINEGRYFIKDEGHHHGLGRKNFIKVINNLNNPEIIYKYS
-1181 ANEILHQ
+1181 NIKDDFRIVEVFGIKDKRNDPIIVVIKPEGNGYYNSINIDSNVALSMHGRSNIANKIIDAQKHGRILYVRNLNNKNSGSFQIPGSQLPNNFSSTAVANSLNQYKQDVNQFLKKNGKLNQ

-1193 EYYHTLEEENSELKK
+1193 EYYHALEEENSELKK

-1222 HVPSQADVRK
+1222 HVPSQSDVRK

-1317 EDIFPDGFGALRK
+1317 EDIYPDGFGALRK

-1344 HQNNIYDIYRELQRE
+1344 HQNNIYDIYRELQHE

-1517 QEEQRHRQI
+1517 QDEQRHRQI

-1577 LPKISMTAHEFAK
+1577 IPKISMTAGEFAK

-1599 QEAENNGDIFT
+1599 TEAEENGGVFT
-1610 EKDGKGMYLH
+1610 EEDGKGMYLD
-1620 IDPDLK
+1620 IDPDLRSS
-1626 ANLQEIQEAVEG
+1626 LQEVQEAVKG
-1638 IGGNMNRLTT
+1638 IDGNMNRLST

-1662 KIVESQNKFISEST
+1662 KIVESQNQFISDTLNAKVSEVANEVIKDFES
-1676 GKRMSDI
+1676 
-1683 VDQVIGEYKKQKTGT
+1683 QKTGT
-1698 DYVAGLNVA
+1698 AWIGIPGKTHEFLNY
-1707 KNFLKYE
+1707 N
-1714 MLDAP
+1714 MLDAYS
-1719 TFFHELG
+1719 FFHEMG
-1726 DGGDSMY
+1726 DGGKKVY
-1733 KVLRHSLDKKTSA
+1733 KLLRAARDKKTVA
-1746 TIKASD
+1746 LNQVENRFKEAMKENHIKT
-1752 YFEKSIKELNIS
+1752 
-1764 EKDIKKM
+1764 KDITKLSNDTFTFTAHTVRGNAQAEATM
-1771 SETNVK
+1771 T
-1777 VMALDKKEGVK
+1777 
-1788 KEINISKAQIISAYL
+1788 KAQLMSMYL
-1803 DILRDQARMHLL
+1803 YNLRDQARMHMY
-1815 GEVTDKDTSRKTIE
+1815 GERTDAETGRKHIE
-1829 DILGGFVLPDRRVGL
+1829 EKLGGFKIGDRKEIGRYA
-1844 VVKRDK
+1844 RDEN
-1850 TVYKLTE
+1850 VYKLTE
-1857 AEINTIIQEN
+1857 AEVNALVDEH
-1867 LTENEIALA
+1867 LTDNEKSFADSIG
-1876 EKMRYMYSKLLSSF
+1876 KILSVDVAKF

-1898 YGYDKFLEKNYVPIK
+1898 YGYDKFTEKNYFPIK
-1913 VDSDSLTMK
+1913 VDKDTIDMK
-1922 NADLEKMMV
+1922 NSDLERNMS
-1931 TLKNKGFTK
+1931 TLKNKGMTK
-1940 SLQKEAYNALVLED
+1940 SLQKEAYNPLIVDDIFE
-1954 AFDVLSRHMD
+1954 VMMKHVD
-1964 EMTTYY
+1964 EMTSYG
-1970 AYFPAIIDLQKFY
+1970 AYFPAITDMQKFY
-1983 NMTDENGDSVHRE
+1983 NMKDETGNSVHRE
-1996 MSRVMGKGGTDY
+1996 LSRVMGNGGTDY
-2008 FMNLI
+2008 YMNLL
-2013 RDLNGGRG
+2013 RDLNGSRG
-2021 DESTAGKLAYGAAGL
+2021 DTDNSDKFSQGFSSL
-2036 YKGALVG
+2036 YKGAKVL

-2053 MSYARAWSAIEGE
+2053 TAYARAIAAIEPI
-2066 YLLKGLSL
+2066 YLAKGLSL
-2074 PLAEANKEWELAKKY
+2074 PITEANKEWELAKKY
-2089 APIAAWKAM
+2089 APIALWKSM
-2098 GSYDINLGTKSTRT
+2098 SGSFDINMGKGLRQQM
-2112 LLTGEET
+2112 TGEATIREDIAN
-2119 KLEKARNATFWLL
+2119 KAGFLL

-2146 AEKKVEGTTNL
+2146 AEKKVEATTDL

-2168 AEIFNDV
+2168 ADIFNDI
-2175 IDQTQVVDTV
+2175 IDKTQVVDSV
-2185 LNRTSAMKSKDGLA
+2185 LNRTDAMKSKSGLT
-2199 KVATSFMSEPSK
+2199 KLTTSFMSEPSK
-2211 TYNVVYRAY
+2211 TYNMVYRAY
-2220 SDYKKGKIKADK
+2220 SDFKRGKGNTGELLGVMSAYV
-2232 FIKTLMIGAI
+2232 LNA
-2242 GQALVSA
+2242 ALTA
-2249 AASLLSAM
+2249 ALASVLSAM
-2257 RSKDKEKKFGDRY
+2257 RDRDKEKKYGERWLDAFTGGFKENINPISYIPFAKD
-2270 VDLFLN
+2270 VAEIAINAFSGKWNNGSNDL
-2276 DYANNIKFWNTI
+2276 T
-2288 PIIGE
+2288 
-2293 KVEAALASL
+2293 
-2302 AGKRKFSSGN
+2302 
-2312 DFATKPIEDVMTS
+2312 TKPIADAVKAVKSLNEAMNEDSKLGVVGNLYKASNMLDIAGIPMSNTL
-2325 IRDLADYINGDSK
+2325 RDMGALYDTLIYDVLDDVNLQYDRDKLVYNMEGKNSKGDYINVK
-2338 VGLGGTIY
+2338 
-2346 KMSNAANALGI
+2346 
-2357 PLHNILRD
+2357 
-2365 AGAVFDTWAYDISDD
+2365 
-2380 ADIQYFRD
+2380 
-2388 KAVFRMEA
+2388 
-2396 KNNRDKYVNVN
+2396 
-2407 RFLSSALKAYSVG
+2407 RFLSSALKAYTRG
-2420 DKNTGDKIIKD
+2420 DKALGDKIMADLKA
-2431 MQEKLGDDFIN
+2431 KLGDDVIEEAMQRQLKGN
-2442 EKLEATLAG
+2442 DTIQAMAEKKASGQDYSEDRETLLGQGFSEA
-2451 DETIAEMAQK
+2451 
-2461 KLDGVDSSEEREYL
+2461 
-2475 HNHGYSDSMIDGA
+2475 MID
-2488 VTKAFQELKPIKDD
+2488 KALESAYRKQSPIKKED
-2502 ELAEQ
+2502 LAEQ
-2507 LFERSEGYKETLDN
+2507 LFEQSEGYK
-2521 YVNYQIAK
+2521 
-2529 GNDSNEI
+2529 DSL
-2536 RKSIKA
+2536 K
-2542 AVTKKYKQAY
+2542 AY
-2552 VDAIGNPAESDAI
+2552 VDYKKADGVSDDKIRSSIKSAVTGRYKEAYQAAIGNPAESDAI

>member
-50 EIQATAQKSGSF
+50 ELQATAQKSSTF
-62 DSSPLGYRERWL
+62 DSSPLGYRQRWL
-74 NKGQGTTKP
+74 EKNKPQAPKITPTATAPARTYNTPTTLSPEAMANLKSYQ
-83 AGFSFKLP
+83 A
-91 KMNPVEN
+91 N
-98 NGGGYN
+98 NGTA
-104 WSEKQGAIGNVEKP
+104 S
-118 VQNPHVGQPEEYY
+118 QN
-131 EKLWQDYSNSH
+131 L
-142 KKIIPD
+142 
-148 NYNGR
+148 
-153 ADFAPNINPM
+153 
-163 SKEEYKNLLKG
+163 SKEVPIDFQGLVKDAYENTREYAYLNRLSQKPIVGKLAPVVGAGQYVLSNI
-174 DYEKSGEYQFM
+174 DSGF
-185 NELSKSPVGGAIAP
+185 
-199 GFGTAWNAIQGSIA
+199 
-213 GAEGIVNTAHQL
+213 EGIRNTAEQIMSDDKISSQNMNG
-225 ASKEKLKPESMAQQF
+225 AF
-240 KSNAV
+240 RSNAM
-245 RAGTLRAVRN
+245 REGSLRALRN
-255 DLGFNYDDG
+255 NLGMKYDGIED
-264 VESTGEKVADFIG
+264 TGEKIANFVG
-277 GAVLD
+277 GTALD
-282 STASAARALT
+282 AASSAANAT
-292 LGTGGLALS
+292 LFGTGGLALAA
-301 SGTAANQEYL
+301 GNAANQEYL
-311 DDSVNPNITRDQ
+311 ENVDNPNITRDQ
-323 MLSAGI
+323 MLLSGL
-329 AKGAAEAAWEFAPQ
+329 AKGVAEAAWEFAPQ

-372 AIEEMGTELTNTA
+372 AIEEMGTELTNTI

-431 GGALSGGFSTGIAG
+431 GGALSGGFSTGLAG

-451 NGIAYSGMNGT
+451 NGFAYSGMNGT

-467 DSADISTEEGKAI
+467 DSADTSTEEGKAI

-510 NATIEASKK
+510 NAAIEASKQA
-519 TEADNSTLEAET
+519 EANNSTLEAET
-531 SHSGEPVQSGEENNA
+531 SHNGEPVQSEEGNNA
-546 PYNVMSNNQTED
+546 SYNVLSNNQTED

-569 PELSN
+569 PELSS

-588 NALHEFSGNYDTE
+588 SALHEFSGNYDTE

-634 KTGHEDLQTG
+634 KTGHEDLRTG

-673 EKNWNQNFKERIE
+673 EKNWNQNFKERVE

-693 DSVPHAPK
+693 DYVPHAPK
-701 NLTTV
+701 NLITV

-747 NILGTVSHE
+747 NILGTVAHE

-813 ADATTHFLNDEK
+813 ADATTRFLNDEK
-825 FIEEITKDK
+825 LVKEILADK

-891 TQNMK
+891 TQNMQ

-901 NHAEDSETEL
+901 NHAEDSEAEL

-916 QKIIEDGTPHEQ
+916 QKIVDEGTPHEQ

-966 NTEHVITVQAKS
+966 NTEHVVTIQAKS
-978 KDEIKQKLN
+978 QSEIQQKLN
-987 IPEEA
+987 LT
-992 AQKKRPHNLTAKEI
+992 AQQAQDRTPHSLTAKEI
-1006 LIDSDAMNSPAFI
+1006 LDYTKAIDNPAFI
-1019 IRSDHI
+1019 IRSDGKKK
-1025 DHDCSFLVVTNEYDS
+1025 DCSFVVVTNEFDS
-1040 QKDRVVL
+1040 NGDRVIV
-1047 AIKPSDHFNYARIS
+1047 AVQPSDQFNYSKIS
-1061 IVSNRIKS
+1061 IVSNRVKS
-1069 MYGKEDFSE
+1069 LYGKEE
-1078 FLKDNKNNLL
+1078 FGDYLNYHKKNLL
-1088 YIEPSERKKQ
+1088 YIEPSERRKT
-1098 YKVKQKN
+1098 YTYKQKN
-1105 RGTAPVSLNL
+1105 RGTAPASLSL

-1124 LNLARFQMDVNKILQ
+1124 FNLARFQMDVNKILQ
-1139 NVDPKSRSNSNK
+1139 NVDPKARNDSNK

-1169 NTEDSTTGDTTS
+1169 NTGNSTS
-1181 ANEILHQ
+1181 ATAILNQ

-1193 EYYHTLEEENSELKK
+1193 EYYHALEEENSELKK

-1330 KYFGKVDIRKANAD
+1330 KYFGKVDIRKANAE
-1344 HQNNIYDIYRELQRE
+1344 HQNNIYDIYRELQHE

-1390 DYEHFPGEEY
+1390 DYEYFPGEEY

-1444 EYREKYEAKLEKYI
+1444 EYREKYEAKIEKYI

-1517 QEEQRHRQI
+1517 QDEQRHRQI

-1577 LPKISMTAHEFAK
+1577 IPKISMTAGEFAK

-1599 QEAENNGDIFT
+1599 TEAEENGGVFT
-1610 EKDGKGMYLH
+1610 EEDGKGMYLD
-1620 IDPDLK
+1620 IDPDLRTS
-1626 ANLQEIQEAVEG
+1626 LQEVQEAVKG
-1638 IGGNMNRLTT
+1638 IDGNMNRLST

-1662 KIVESQNKFISEST
+1662 KIVESQNKFISDSLNAKVSE
-1676 GKRMSDI
+1676 
-1683 VDQVIGEYKKQKTGT
+1683 VANEVINEFASQKTGDAWRGIPGT
-1698 DYVAGLNVA
+1698 VHEFINYN
-1707 KNFLKYE
+1707 
-1714 MLDAP
+1714 MLDAYS
-1719 TFFHELG
+1719 FFHEMG
-1726 DGGDSMY
+1726 DGGKKVY
-1733 KVLRHSLDKKTSA
+1733 KLLRAARDKKTVA
-1746 TIKASD
+1746 LNQVENRFKEAMKENHIKT
-1752 YFEKSIKELNIS
+1752 
-1764 EKDIKKM
+1764 KDITKLSNDTFTFTAHTVRGNAQAEATM
-1771 SETNVK
+1771 T
-1777 VMALDKKEGVK
+1777 
-1788 KEINISKAQIISAYL
+1788 KAQLMSMYL
-1803 DILRDQARMHLL
+1803 YNLRDQARMHMY
-1815 GEVTDKDTSRKTIE
+1815 GERTDAETGAKHIE
-1829 DILGGFVLPDRRVGL
+1829 EKLGGFKIGDRKEIGRYA
-1844 VVKRDK
+1844 RDEN
-1850 TVYKLTE
+1850 VYKLTE
-1857 AEINTIIQEN
+1857 AEVNALVDEH
-1867 LTENEIALA
+1867 LTDNEKAFADSIG
-1876 EKMRYMYSKLLSSF
+1876 KILSIDVAKF

-1898 YGYDKFLEKNYVPIK
+1898 YGYDKFTEKNYFPIK
-1913 VDSDSLTMK
+1913 VDKDTIDMK
-1922 NADLEKMMV
+1922 NSDLERNMS
-1931 TLKNKGFTK
+1931 TLKNKGMTK
-1940 SLQKEAYNALVLED
+1940 SLQKEAYNPLIVDDIFE
-1954 AFDVLSRHMD
+1954 VMMKHVD
-1964 EMTTYY
+1964 EMTSYG
-1970 AYFPAIIDLQKFY
+1970 AFFPAITDMQKFY
-1983 NMTDENGDSVHRE
+1983 NMKDETGNSVHRE
-1996 MSRVMGKGGTDY
+1996 LSRVMGKGGTNY
-2008 FMNLI
+2008 YMNLL
-2013 RDLNGGRG
+2013 RDLNGSRG
-2021 DESTAGKLAYGAAGL
+2021 DTDNADKFSQGFSSL
-2036 YKGALVG
+2036 YKGAKVL

-2053 MSYARAWSAIEGE
+2053 TAYARAIAAIEPI
-2066 YLLKGLSL
+2066 YLAKGLSL
-2074 PLAEANKEWELAKKY
+2074 PVTEANKEWELAKKY
-2089 APIAAWKAM
+2089 APIALWKSM
-2098 GSYDINLGTKSTRT
+2098 SGSFDINMGKGLRQQM
-2112 LLTGEET
+2112 TGEATIREDIAN
-2119 KLEKARNATFWLL
+2119 KAGFLL

-2146 AEKKVEGTTNL
+2146 AEKKVEATTDL

-2168 AEIFNDV
+2168 ADIFNDI
-2175 IDQTQVVDTV
+2175 IDKTQVVDSV
-2185 LNRTSAMKSKDGLA
+2185 LTRTDAMKNKSGLV
-2199 KVATSFMSEPSK
+2199 KLTTSFMSEPSK
-2211 TYNVVYRAY
+2211 TYNMVYRAY
-2220 SDYKKGKIKADK
+2220 SDFKKGKGNAGE
-2232 FIKTLMIGAI
+2232 LLGVMSAYVLNA
-2242 GQALVSA
+2242 ALAAA
-2249 AASLLSAM
+2249 AASVLSAM
-2257 RSKDKEKKFGDRY
+2257 RDKDKEKKYGERWLDAFVGGFTD
-2270 VDLFLN
+2270 
-2276 DYANNIKFWNTI
+2276 NINPIGYI
-2288 PIIGE
+2288 PFAKDAFEI
-2293 KVEAALASL
+2293 AMN
-2302 AGKRKFSSGN
+2302 AGKWNNGSN
-2312 DFATKPIEDVMTS
+2312 DLTTKPIADAVKAVTS
-2325 IRDLADYINGDSK
+2325 LSEAMNEDSK
-2338 VGLGGTIY
+2338 LGAVGNLY
-2346 KMSNAANALGI
+2346 KASNVLDIAGIPMSNT
-2357 PLHNILRD
+2357 LRD
-2365 AGAVFDTWAYDISDD
+2365 IGALYDTLIYDVLDD
-2380 ADIQYFRD
+2380 VSLQYERD
-2388 KAVFRMEA
+2388 KLVYNMEGTNS
-2396 KNNRDKYVNVN
+2396 KGDYFNVK
-2407 RFLSSALKAYSVG
+2407 RFLSSALKAYTRG
-2420 DKNTGDKIIKD
+2420 DKALGDKIMADLKA
-2431 MQEKLGDDFIN
+2431 KLGDDVIEEAMQRQLKGN
-2442 EKLEATLAG
+2442 DTIQTMAEKKASGQDYSEDREALLSQG
-2451 DETIAEMAQK
+2451 F
-2461 KLDGVDSSEEREYL
+2461 SEA
-2475 HNHGYSDSMIDGA
+2475 MIDKVLESA
-2488 VTKAFQELKPIKDD
+2488 YRKQSPIKKED
-2502 ELAEQ
+2502 LAEQ
-2507 LFERSEGYKETLDN
+2507 LFEQSEGYK
-2521 YVNYQIAK
+2521 
-2529 GNDSNEI
+2529 DSL
-2536 RKSIKA
+2536 K
-2542 AVTKKYKQAY
+2542 AY
-2552 VDAIGNPAESDAI
+2552 VDYKKADGVSDEKIRSSIKSAVTGRYKEAYQAAIGNPAESDAI

>member
-50 EIQATAQKSGSF
+50 ELQATAQKSSTF

-74 NKGQGTTKP
+74 SKGQSTTKP

-118 VQNPHVGQPEEYY
+118 VQNPTATAPARTYNTPTTLSPEAMANLKSYQANIGTTSQNLSGGVPIDFQGLVKDAYENTREYAYLNRLSQKPIVGNLAPVVGAGQYV
-131 EKLWQDYSNSH
+131 LSN
-142 KKIIPD
+142 ID
-148 NYNGR
+148 
-153 ADFAPNINPM
+153 
-163 SKEEYKNLLKG
+163 
-174 DYEKSGEYQFM
+174 SGF
-185 NELSKSPVGGAIAP
+185 
-199 GFGTAWNAIQGSIA
+199 
-213 GAEGIVNTAHQL
+213 EGIRNTAEQIM
-225 ASKEKLKPESMAQQF
+225 SDEKISSQNMSGAF
-240 KSNAV
+240 RSNAM
-245 RAGTLRAVRN
+245 REGSLRALRN
-255 DLGFNYDDG
+255 NLGMKYDG
-264 VESTGEKVADFIG
+264 VEDTGEKIANFVG
-277 GAVLD
+277 GTALD
-282 STASAARALT
+282 AASSAANAT
-292 LGTGGLALS
+292 LFGTGGLALAA
-301 SGTAANQEYL
+301 GNAANQEYL
-311 DDSVNPNITRDQ
+311 ENVDNPNITRDQ
-323 MLSAGI
+323 MLLSGL
-329 AKGAAEAAWEFAPQ
+329 AKGVAEAAWEYAPQ

-385 SDYLIKGKQ
+385 SDYLIKGNQ

-451 NGIAYSGMNGT
+451 NGFAYSGMNGT

-467 DSADISTEEGKAI
+467 DSADTSTEEGKAI

-510 NATIEASKK
+510 NAAIEASKK
-519 TEADNSTLEAET
+519 AEADNSTLEAET
-531 SHSGEPVQSGEENNA
+531 SHNGEPVKSGEGNNT

-651 ALLSEEQRKEIYKA
+651 ALLSEAQRKEIYKA

-673 EKNWNQNFKERIE
+673 EKNWNQNFKERVE

-693 DSVPHAPK
+693 DYVPHAPK
-701 NLTTV
+701 NLITV

-720 TDSKYADGANGS
+720 TDPKYADGANGS

-747 NILGTVSHE
+747 NILGTVAHE

-791 KEAYRNSYGQNM
+791 KEAYRNSYGKNM

-901 NHAEDSETEL
+901 THAEDSEAEL

-916 QKIIEDGTPHEQ
+916 QKIVDEGTPHEQ

-966 NTEHVITVQAKS
+966 NTEHVVTIQAKS
-978 KDEIKQKLN
+978 QSEIQQKLN
-987 IPEEA
+987 LT
-992 AQKKRPHNLTAKEI
+992 AQQAQDRTPHSLTAKEI
-1006 LIDSDAMNSPAFI
+1006 LDYTKAIDNPAFI
-1019 IRSDHI
+1019 IRSDGKKK
-1025 DHDCSFLVVTNEYDS
+1025 DCGFVVVTNEFDS
-1040 QKDRVVL
+1040 NGDRVIV
-1047 AIKPSDHFNYARIS
+1047 AVQPSDQFNYSKIS
-1061 IVSNRIKS
+1061 IVSNRVKS
-1069 MYGKEDFSE
+1069 LYGKEE
-1078 FLKDNKNNLL
+1078 FGDYLNYHKKNLL
-1088 YIEPSERKKQ
+1088 YIEPSERRKT
-1098 YKVKQKN
+1098 YTYKQKN
-1105 RGTAPVSLNL
+1105 RGTAPASLSL

-1124 LNLARFQMDVNKILQ
+1124 FNLARFQMDVNKILQ
-1139 NVDPKSRSNSNK
+1139 NVDQKARNDSNK

-1169 NTEDSTTGDTTS
+1169 NTGNSTS
-1181 ANEILHQ
+1181 ATAILNQ

-1222 HVPSQADVRK
+1222 HVPSQSDVRK

-1317 EDIFPDGFGALRK
+1317 EDIYPDGFGALRK

-1344 HQNNIYDIYRELQRE
+1344 HQNNIYDIYRELQHE

-1390 DYEHFPGEEY
+1390 DYERFPGEEY
-1400 NHAVDRLADEIF
+1400 NHTVDRLADEIF

-1517 QEEQRHRQI
+1517 QDEQRHRQI

-1590 NLETLNRRL
+1590 NLETLNKRL
-1599 QEAENNGDIFT
+1599 TEAEENGGVFT
-1610 EKDGKGMYLH
+1610 EEDGKGMYLD
-1620 IDPDLK
+1620 IDPDLR
-1626 ANLQEIQEAVEG
+1626 ASLNEVQEAVKG
-1638 IGGNMNRLTT
+1638 IDGNMNRLST

-1662 KIVESQNKFISEST
+1662 KIVESQNKFISDTLNAKVSEVANEVIKDFES
-1676 GKRMSDI
+1676 
-1683 VDQVIGEYKKQKTGT
+1683 QKTGT
-1698 DYVAGLNVA
+1698 AWSGFILGNGHEFLNY
-1707 KNFLKYE
+1707 N
-1714 MLDAP
+1714 MLDAYS
-1719 TFFHELG
+1719 FFHEMG
-1726 DGGDSMY
+1726 DGGKKVY
-1733 KVLRHSLDKKTSA
+1733 KLLRAARDKKTVA
-1746 TIKASD
+1746 LNQVENRFKEAMKENHIKT
-1752 YFEKSIKELNIS
+1752 
-1764 EKDIKKM
+1764 KDITKLSNDTFTFTAHTVRGNAQAEATM
-1771 SETNVK
+1771 T
-1777 VMALDKKEGVK
+1777 
-1788 KEINISKAQIISAYL
+1788 KAQLMSMYL
-1803 DILRDQARMHLL
+1803 YDLRDQARMHMY
-1815 GEVTDKDTSRKTIE
+1815 GERTDAETGRKHIE
-1829 DILGGFVLPDRRVGL
+1829 EKLGGFKIGDRKKIGRFA
-1844 VVKRDK
+1844 RDEN
-1850 TVYKLTE
+1850 VYKLTE
-1857 AEINTIIQEN
+1857 AEVNALVDEH
-1867 LTENEIALA
+1867 LTDNEKAFADSIG
-1876 EKMRYMYSKLLSSF
+1876 KILSIDVAKF

-1898 YGYDKFLEKNYVPIK
+1898 YGYDKFTEKNYFPIK
-1913 VDSDSLTMK
+1913 VDKDTIDMK
-1922 NADLEKMMV
+1922 NSDLERNMS
-1931 TLKNKGFTK
+1931 TLKNKGMTK
-1940 SLQKEAYNALVLED
+1940 SLQKEAYNPLIVDDIFE
-1954 AFDVLSRHMD
+1954 VMMKHVD
-1964 EMTTYY
+1964 EMTSYG
-1970 AYFPAIIDLQKFY
+1970 AYFPAITDMQKFY
-1983 NMTDENGDSVHRE
+1983 NMKDETGNSVHRE
-1996 MSRVMGKGGTDY
+1996 LSRVMGKGGTNY
-2008 FMNLI
+2008 YMNLL
-2013 RDLNGGRG
+2013 RDLNGSRG
-2021 DESTAGKLAYGAAGL
+2021 DTDNVDRFAQGFSSL
-2036 YKGALVG
+2036 YKGAKVL

-2053 MSYARAWSAIEGE
+2053 TAYVRALAAIEGK
-2066 YLLKGLSL
+2066 YLMGGLSL
-2074 PLAEANKEWELAKKY
+2074 PITEANKEWELAKKY
-2089 APIAAWKAM
+2089 APISLWKSM
-2098 GSYDINLGTKSTRT
+2098 SGSFDINVGKGLRQQM
-2112 LLTGEET
+2112 TGEATIREDIAN
-2119 KLEKARNATFWLL
+2119 KAGFLL

-2146 AEKKVEGTTNL
+2146 AEKKVEGTTDL

-2168 AEIFNDV
+2168 ADIFNDI
-2175 IDQTQVVDTV
+2175 IDKTQVVDSV
-2185 LNRTSAMKSKDGLA
+2185 LNRTDAMKNKNGLV
-2199 KVATSFMSEPSK
+2199 KLSTSFMSEPSK
-2211 TYNVVYRAY
+2211 TYNMVYRAY
-2220 SDYKKGKIKADK
+2220 SDYRKGKKNA
-2232 FIKTLMIGAI
+2232 GAVL
-2242 GQALVSA
+2242 GALAVSVLSA
-2249 AASLLSAM
+2249 AATAALASVLSAM
-2257 RSKDKEKKFGDRY
+2257 RDRDKEKKYGERWLDAFVGDFT
-2270 VDLFLN
+2270 D
-2276 DYANNIKFWNTI
+2276 NINPIGYI
-2288 PIIGE
+2288 PIM
-2293 KVEAALASL
+2293 KDFVEIAMNAFS
-2302 AGKRKFSSGN
+2302 GKWNNGSN
-2312 DFATKPIEDVMTS
+2312 DLTAKPIADAVKAFKNLSEVMNEDSKLGVVGNLYKASNALDIAGIPMSNTL
-2325 IRDLADYINGDSK
+2325 RDMGALYDTLIYDVLDDVNLQYDRDKLVYNMEGKNSKGDYINVK
-2338 VGLGGTIY
+2338 
-2346 KMSNAANALGI
+2346 
-2357 PLHNILRD
+2357 
-2365 AGAVFDTWAYDISDD
+2365 
-2380 ADIQYFRD
+2380 
-2388 KAVFRMEA
+2388 
-2396 KNNRDKYVNVN
+2396 
-2407 RFLSSALKAYSVG
+2407 RFLSSALKAYTRG
-2420 DKNTGDKIIKD
+2420 DKALGDKIMADLKA
-2431 MQEKLGDDFIN
+2431 KLGDDVIEEAMQRQLKGN
-2442 EKLEATLAG
+2442 DTIQAMAEKKASGQDYSEDRETLLGQGFSEA
-2451 DETIAEMAQK
+2451 
-2461 KLDGVDSSEEREYL
+2461 
-2475 HNHGYSDSMIDGA
+2475 MID
-2488 VTKAFQELKPIKDD
+2488 KALESAYRKQSPIKKED
-2502 ELAEQ
+2502 LAEQ
-2507 LFERSEGYKETLDN
+2507 LFEQSEGYK
-2521 YVNYQIAK
+2521 
-2529 GNDSNEI
+2529 DSL
-2536 RKSIKA
+2536 K
-2542 AVTKKYKQAY
+2542 AY
-2552 VDAIGNPAESDAI
+2552 VDYKKADGVSDEKIRSSIKSAVTGRYKEAYQAAIGNPAESDAI
-2565 LKKILRITYEGKQLY
+2565 LRKILRITYEGKQLY

>member
-50 EIQATAQKSGSF
+50 EIQATAQKSSTF
-62 DSSPLGYRERWL
+62 DSSPLGYRQRWL
-74 NKGQGTTKP
+74 EKNKPQAPKVTPTATAPARTYNTPTTLSPEAMANLK
-83 AGFSFKLP
+83 SYQS
-91 KMNPVEN
+91 N
-98 NGGGYN
+98 NGITSQNLSGGVPVDF
-104 WSEKQGAIGNVEKP
+104 QGLVKDAYENTREYAYLNRLSQKP
-118 VQNPHVGQPEEYY
+118 VVG
-131 EKLWQDYSNSH
+131 KLAPVVGAGQYVLSN
-142 KKIIPD
+142 ID
-148 NYNGR
+148 
-153 ADFAPNINPM
+153 
-163 SKEEYKNLLKG
+163 
-174 DYEKSGEYQFM
+174 SGF
-185 NELSKSPVGGAIAP
+185 
-199 GFGTAWNAIQGSIA
+199 
-213 GAEGIVNTAHQL
+213 EGIRNTAEQIMSDDKISSQNMSG
-225 ASKEKLKPESMAQQF
+225 AF
-240 KSNAV
+240 RSNAM
-245 RAGTLRAVRN
+245 REGSLRALRN
-255 DLGFNYDDG
+255 NLGMKYDG
-264 VESTGEKVADFIG
+264 VEDAGERTANIVGGSAIDSASSKVN
-277 GAVLD
+277 
-282 STASAARALT
+282 AL
-292 LGTGGLALS
+292 LFGQGGLALAA
-301 SGTAANQEYL
+301 GNAANQEFL
-311 DDSVNPNITRDQ
+311 ENVDNPNITRDQ
-323 MLSAGI
+323 MLESAM
-329 AKGAAEAAWEFAPQ
+329 AKGAAEALWELMPQ

-467 DSADISTEEGKAI
+467 DSADTSTEEGKAI

-510 NATIEASKK
+510 NAAIEASKK
-519 TEADNSTLEAET
+519 AEANNSTLEAET
-531 SHSGEPVQSGEENNA
+531 SHSGEPVQSGEGNNA

-569 PELSN
+569 PELNN
-574 RIQQIDSTRKAMEQ
+574 RIHQIDATRKAMEQ

-634 KTGHEDLQTG
+634 KTGHEDLRTG

-673 EKNWNQNFKERIE
+673 EKNWNQNFKERVE

-693 DSVPHAPK
+693 DYVPHAPK
-701 NLTTV
+701 NLITV

-834 ETKGFAAKILDW
+834 ETKGFAEKILDW

-891 TQNMK
+891 TQNMQ

-901 NHAEDSETEL
+901 NQAEDSEAEL

-916 QKIIEDGTPHEQ
+916 QKIIEDGKKQDQEQ
-928 LLEHIY
+928 LLTSIY
-934 QTGTHN
+934 QTGKHSDDH
-940 NRYVYI
+940 VYI
-946 QETPKILSKILG
+946 KKTPRTISKILG
-958 IDSLPMVM
+958 IDELPMLM
-966 NTEHVITVQAKS
+966 TTEHVVTTQAQTLG
-978 KDEIKQKLN
+978 EIKKKLN
-987 IPEEA
+987 LTNKQLRDKHPHKMKAEDIIRWTA
-992 AQKKRPHNLTAKEI
+992 AM
-1006 LIDSDAMNSPAFI
+1006 SDPAFI
-1019 IRSDHI
+1019 IRDDDKH
-1025 DHDCSFLVVTNEYDS
+1025 HDCSFVVVTNEYD
-1040 QKDRVVL
+1040 KNGDR
-1047 AIKPSDHFNYARIS
+1047 AIISVRPSHRFKYATIQ
-1061 IVSNRIKS
+1061 VTSNRIKTVFAKMNFANYLDS
-1069 MYGKEDFSE
+1069 K
-1078 FLKDNKNNLL
+1078 LNNLL
-1088 YIEPSERKKQ
+1088 YIEPSERNKT
-1098 YKVKQKN
+1098 YTVKTKNN
-1105 RGTAPVSLNL
+1105 RGATPATRSL
-1115 VLPATSVVG
+1115 VLPATSVIDG
-1124 LNLARFQMDVNKILQ
+1124 NLALFKNYDN
-1139 NVDPKSRSNSNK
+1139 NVIQKSGKKTRN
-1151 VEPYF
+1151 
-1156 QNELQNFTNSQSN
+1156 
-1169 NTEDSTTGDTTS
+1169 S
-1181 ANEILHQ
+1181 ANLGKVLSQ

-1193 EYYHTLEEENSELKK
+1193 EYYHELEEENSELKK

-1222 HVPSQADVRK
+1222 HVPSQSDVRK

-1317 EDIFPDGFGALRK
+1317 EDIYPDGFGALRK
-1330 KYFGKVDIRKANAD
+1330 KYFGKVDIRKANAE

-1517 QEEQRHRQI
+1517 QDEQRHRQI

-1577 LPKISMTAHEFAK
+1577 IPKISMTAGEFAK

-1683 VDQVIGEYKKQKTGT
+1683 VDQVIDEYKKQKTGT
-1698 DYVAGLNVA
+1698 DYVVGINEA

-1829 DILGGFVLPDRRVGL
+1829 DSLGGFVLPDRRVGL

-1922 NADLEKMMV
+1922 NSDLEKMMV

-1983 NMTDENGDSVHRE
+1983 NMTNENGDSVHRE

-2074 PLAEANKEWELAKKY
+2074 PLAEANKEWALAKKY

-2565 LKKILRITYEGKQLY
+2565 LKKILRITYDGKQLY

>member
-50 EIQATAQKSGSF
+50 ELQATAQKSSTF
-62 DSSPLGYRERWL
+62 DSSPLGYRQRWL
-74 NKGQGTTKP
+74 EKNKPQAPKVIPTATAPARTYNTPTTLSPEAMANLKSYQANNGTTSQNLSGGVPVDFQGLVKDAYENTREYAYLNRLSQKP
-83 AGFSFKLP
+83 IVGKLAPVVGAGQYVL
-91 KMNPVEN
+91 
-98 NGGGYN
+98 
-104 WSEKQGAIGNVEKP
+104 
-118 VQNPHVGQPEEYY
+118 
-131 EKLWQDYSNSH
+131 SN
-142 KKIIPD
+142 ID
-148 NYNGR
+148 
-153 ADFAPNINPM
+153 
-163 SKEEYKNLLKG
+163 
-174 DYEKSGEYQFM
+174 SGF
-185 NELSKSPVGGAIAP
+185 
-199 GFGTAWNAIQGSIA
+199 
-213 GAEGIVNTAHQL
+213 EGIRNTAEQIM
-225 ASKEKLKPESMAQQF
+225 SDEKISSQNMNGAF
-240 KSNAV
+240 RSNAM
-245 RAGTLRAVRN
+245 REGSLRALRN
-255 DLGFNYDDG
+255 NLGMKYDG
-264 VESTGEKVADFIG
+264 VEDTGEKITNIVG
-277 GAVLD
+277 GTALD
-282 STASAARALT
+282 STSSAANRL
-292 LGTGGLALS
+292 LFGQGGLALAA
-301 SGTAANQEYL
+301 GNAANQEYL
-311 DDSVNPNITRDQ
+311 EDVDNPNITRDQ
-323 MLSAGI
+323 MLLSGL

-343 SHFLEMSKNG
+343 AHFLEMSKNG

-385 SDYLIKGKQ
+385 SDFLIKGKQ

-445 MSNTVR
+445 MSNTIR

-467 DSADISTEEGKAI
+467 DSADTSTEEGKAI

-510 NATIEASKK
+510 NAAIEASKK
-519 TEADNSTLEAET
+519 AEANNSTIEAET
-531 SHSGEPVQSGEENNA
+531 GYNGEPVQSGEENNT
-546 PYNVMSNNQTED
+546 PYNVLSDNQTED

-574 RIQQIDSTRKAMEQ
+574 RIQQIDFTRKAMEQ
-588 NALHEFSGNYDTE
+588 NALHEFSENYDTE

-651 ALLSEEQRKEIYKA
+651 ALLSEAQRKEIYKA

-673 EKNWNQNFKERIE
+673 EKNWNQNFKERVE

-701 NLTTV
+701 NLITV
-706 LNALGKNTGLLFRI
+706 LNALGKKTGLLFRI

-747 NILGTVSHE
+747 NILGTVAHE

-791 KEAYRNSYGQNM
+791 KEAYRNSYGQNL

-813 ADATTHFLNDEK
+813 ADATTRFLNDEK
-825 FIEEITKDK
+825 LVKEILADK

-901 NHAEDSETEL
+901 THAEDSEAEL

-916 QKIIEDGTPHEQ
+916 QKTI
-928 LLEHIY
+928 
-934 QTGTHN
+934 N
-940 NRYVYI
+940 N
-946 QETPKILSKILG
+946 QKGKTLSDR
-958 IDSLPMVM
+958 IDDV
-966 NTEHVITVQAKS
+966 
-978 KDEIKQKLN
+978 LN
-987 IPEEA
+987 
-992 AQKKRPHNLTAKEI
+992 N
-1006 LIDSDAMNSPAFI
+1006 
-1019 IRSDHI
+1019 
-1025 DHDCSFLVVTNEYDS
+1025 
-1040 QKDRVVL
+1040 
-1047 AIKPSDHFNYARIS
+1047 
-1061 IVSNRIKS
+1061 
-1069 MYGKEDFSE
+1069 
-1078 FLKDNKNNLL
+1078 
-1088 YIEPSERKKQ
+1088 
-1098 YKVKQKN
+1098 
-1105 RGTAPVSLNL
+1105 
-1115 VLPATSVVG
+1115 
-1124 LNLARFQMDVNKILQ
+1124 
-1139 NVDPKSRSNSNK
+1139 
-1151 VEPYF
+1151 
-1156 QNELQNFTNSQSN
+1156 QNFTESHVYL
-1169 NTEDSTTGDTTS
+1169 GDTPQILQDLGLRKLPILMTAKHVYNGIKTKQS
-1181 ANEILHQ
+1181 AINEGRYFAKDNGHHHGLGRKNFIKVINNLNNPEIIYKYSDIKDDFRIVEVFGIKDKRNDPIMVVIKPEGNGYYNSINIDSNVALSMHGRSNVSNKIIDAQKHGRILYVRNLNNKNSGSFQIPGSQLPNNFSSTAVANSLNQYKQDVNQFLQKNGKLHQ

-1193 EYYHTLEEENSELKK
+1193 EYYHALEEENSELKK

-1222 HVPSQADVRK
+1222 HVPSQSDVRK

-1270 EVTRVSRSI
+1270 EVARVSRSI

-1317 EDIFPDGFGALRK
+1317 EDIYPDGFGALRK

-1344 HQNNIYDIYRELQRE
+1344 HQNNIYDIYRELQHE

-1517 QEEQRHRQI
+1517 QDEQRHRQI

-1577 LPKISMTAHEFAK
+1577 IPKISMTAHEFAK

-1599 QEAENNGDIFT
+1599 TEAEENGGVFT
-1610 EKDGKGMYLH
+1610 EEDGKGMYLD
-1620 IDPDLK
+1620 IDPDLR
-1626 ANLQEIQEAVEG
+1626 ASLQEVQEAVKG
-1638 IGGNMNRLTT
+1638 IDGNMNRLTT

-1662 KIVESQNKFISEST
+1662 KIVESQNQFISDTLNAKVSEVANEVIKDFES
-1676 GKRMSDI
+1676 
-1683 VDQVIGEYKKQKTGT
+1683 QKTGIDWNSKT
-1698 DYVAGLNVA
+1698 HEFLNY
-1707 KNFLKYE
+1707 N
-1714 MLDAP
+1714 MLDAYS
-1719 TFFHELG
+1719 FFHEMG
-1726 DGGDSMY
+1726 DGGKKVY
-1733 KVLRHSLDKKTSA
+1733 KLLRAARDKKTVA
-1746 TIKASD
+1746 LNQVENRFKEAMKENHIKT
-1752 YFEKSIKELNIS
+1752 
-1764 EKDIKKM
+1764 KDITKLSNDTFTFTAHTVRGNADAEATM
-1771 SETNVK
+1771 T
-1777 VMALDKKEGVK
+1777 
-1788 KEINISKAQIISAYL
+1788 KAQLMSMYL
-1803 DILRDQARMHLL
+1803 YNLRDQARMHMY
-1815 GEVTDKDTSRKTIE
+1815 GERTDAETGRKYIE
-1829 DILGGFVLPDRRVGL
+1829 EKLGGFKIVGKKIL
-1844 VVKRDK
+1844 GVTIRDEN
-1850 TVYKLTE
+1850 VYKLTE
-1857 AEINTIIQEN
+1857 AEVNALVDEH
-1867 LTENEIALA
+1867 LTDNEKAFADSIG
-1876 EKMRYMYSKLLSSF
+1876 KILSIDVAKF

-1898 YGYDKFLEKNYVPIK
+1898 YGYDKFTEKNYFPIK
-1913 VDSDSLTMK
+1913 VDKDTIDMK
-1922 NADLEKMMV
+1922 NSDLERNMS
-1931 TLKNKGFTK
+1931 TLKNKGMTK
-1940 SLQKEAYNALVLED
+1940 SLQKEAYNPLIVDDIFE
-1954 AFDVLSRHMD
+1954 VMMKHVD
-1964 EMTTYY
+1964 EMTSYG
-1970 AYFPAIIDLQKFY
+1970 AYFPAITDMQKFY
-1983 NMTDENGDSVHRE
+1983 NMKDETGNSVHRE
-1996 MSRVMGKGGTDY
+1996 LSRVMGKGGTNY
-2008 FMNLI
+2008 YMNLL
-2013 RDLNGGRG
+2013 RDLNGSRG
-2021 DESTAGKLAYGAAGL
+2021 DTDNSDKFSQGLSGL
-2036 YKGALVG
+2036 YKGAKVL

-2053 MSYARAWSAIEGE
+2053 TAYARAIAAIEPI
-2066 YLLKGLSL
+2066 YLAKGLSL
-2074 PLAEANKEWELAKKY
+2074 PVTEANKEWELAKKY
-2089 APIAAWKAM
+2089 APIALWKSM
-2098 GSYDINLGTKSTRT
+2098 SGSFDINMGKGLRQQM
-2112 LLTGEET
+2112 TGEATIREDVAN
-2119 KLEKARNATFWLL
+2119 KAGYIL

-2146 AEKKVEGTTNL
+2146 AEKKVEATTDL

-2168 AEIFNDV
+2168 ADIFNDI
-2175 IDQTQVVDTV
+2175 IDKTQVVDSV
-2185 LNRTSAMKSKDGLA
+2185 LNRTDAMKSKSGLT
-2199 KVATSFMSEPSK
+2199 KLTTSFMSEPSK
-2211 TYNVVYRAY
+2211 TYNMVYRAY
-2220 SDYKKGKIKADK
+2220 SDFKRGKGNAGE
-2232 FIKTLMIGAI
+2232 LLGVMSAYVLNA
-2242 GQALVSA
+2242 ALTA
-2249 AASLLSAM
+2249 AFASVVSAM
-2257 RSKDKEKKFGDRY
+2257 RSREKEKKYGERWLDAFVGDFTDNINPIGY
-2270 VDLFLN
+2270 IPFAKDVVEIAVNTALKKWNNGSNDL
-2276 DYANNIKFWNTI
+2276 
-2288 PIIGE
+2288 
-2293 KVEAALASL
+2293 
-2302 AGKRKFSSGN
+2302 
-2312 DFATKPIEDVMTS
+2312 ATKPISEAVKAVSNLAEIMDEDSKLSKWGNFYKATNILDGFGIPIS
-2325 IRDLADYINGDSK
+2325 NTLRDMGALYDTLIYDVLDDVNLQYDRDKKVYNMEGKNSKGDYINVK
-2338 VGLGGTIY
+2338 
-2346 KMSNAANALGI
+2346 
-2357 PLHNILRD
+2357 
-2365 AGAVFDTWAYDISDD
+2365 
-2380 ADIQYFRD
+2380 
-2388 KAVFRMEA
+2388 
-2396 KNNRDKYVNVN
+2396 
-2407 RFLSSALKAYSVG
+2407 RFLSSALKAYTRG
-2420 DKNTGDKIIKD
+2420 DKALGDKIMADLKA
-2431 MQEKLGDDFIN
+2431 KLGDDVIEEAMQKQLKGN
-2442 EKLEATLAG
+2442 DTIQAMAEKKASGQDYSEDREALLSQG
-2451 DETIAEMAQK
+2451 F
-2461 KLDGVDSSEEREYL
+2461 SEA
-2475 HNHGYSDSMIDGA
+2475 MID
-2488 VTKAFQELKPIKDD
+2488 KALESAYRKQSPIKKED
-2502 ELAEQ
+2502 LAEQ
-2507 LFERSEGYKETLDN
+2507 LFEQSEGYK
-2521 YVNYQIAK
+2521 
-2529 GNDSNEI
+2529 DSL
-2536 RKSIKA
+2536 K
-2542 AVTKKYKQAY
+2542 AY
-2552 VDAIGNPAESDAI
+2552 VDYKKADGVSDEKIRSSIKSAVTGRYKEAYQAAIGNPAESDAI
-2565 LKKILRITYEGKQLY
+2565 LRKILRITYEGKQLY

>member
-50 EIQATAQKSGSF
+50 ELQATAQKSSTF

-74 NKGQGTTKP
+74 SKGQGTTKP

-118 VQNPHVGQPEEYY
+118 VQNPTATAPARTYNTPTTLSPEAMANLKSY
-131 EKLWQDYSNSH
+131 QSN
-142 KKIIPD
+142 
-148 NYNGR
+148 NGTSSQ
-153 ADFAPNINPM
+153 NL
-163 SKEEYKNLLKG
+163 SKEVPIDFQGLVKDAYENTREYAYLNRLSQKPIVGKLAPVVGAGQYVLSNI
-174 DYEKSGEYQFM
+174 DSGF
-185 NELSKSPVGGAIAP
+185 
-199 GFGTAWNAIQGSIA
+199 
-213 GAEGIVNTAHQL
+213 EGIRNTAEQIMSDDKISSQNMNG
-225 ASKEKLKPESMAQQF
+225 AF
-240 KSNAV
+240 RSNAM
-245 RAGTLRAVRN
+245 REGSLRALRN
-255 DLGFNYDDG
+255 NLGMKYDG
-264 VESTGEKVADFIG
+264 VEDTGEKIANFVG
-277 GAVLD
+277 GTALD
-282 STASAARALT
+282 AASSAANAT
-292 LGTGGLALS
+292 LFGTGGLALAA
-301 SGTAANQEYL
+301 GNAANQEYL
-311 DDSVNPNITRDQ
+311 ENVDNPNITRDQ
-323 MLSAGI
+323 MLLSGL
-329 AKGAAEAAWEFAPQ
+329 AKGVAEAAWEFAPQ

-451 NGIAYSGMNGT
+451 NGFAYSGMNGT

-467 DSADISTEEGKAI
+467 DSADTSTEEGKAI

-510 NATIEASKK
+510 NAAIEASKK
-519 TEADNSTLEAET
+519 AEADNSTLEAET
-531 SHSGEPVQSGEENNA
+531 SHYGEPVQSGKENNT

-574 RIQQIDSTRKAMEQ
+574 RIQQIDATRKAMEQ

-634 KTGHEDLQTG
+634 KTGHEDLRTG

-673 EKNWNQNFKERIE
+673 EKNWNQNFKERVE

-701 NLTTV
+701 NLITV

-901 NHAEDSETEL
+901 NHAEDSEAEL
-911 SQVQL
+911 SRVQL
-916 QKIIEDGTPHEQ
+916 QKVIDDQSDKPIEDRVEDVLTNKNFSDS
-928 LLEHIY
+928 HIY
-934 QTGTHN
+934 LN
-940 NRYVYI
+940 D
-946 QETPKILSKILG
+946 TPQVLQDLG
-958 IDSLPMVM
+958 LRNLPMLMTSKHVYKAIR
-966 NTEHVITVQAKS
+966 TEQEAKNEGRFVQRDKGHYH
-978 KDEIKQKLN
+978 ELGKQKFLDVVN
-987 IPEEA
+987 ALENPE
-992 AQKKRPHNLTAKEI
+992 
-1006 LIDSDAMNSPAFI
+1006 LIYKADNDPNDLRI
-1019 IRSDHI
+1019 I
-1025 DHDCSFLVVTNEYDS
+1025 
-1040 QKDRVVL
+1040 
-1047 AIKPSDHFNYARIS
+1047 A
-1061 IVSNRIKS
+1061 
-1069 MYGKEDFSE
+1069 
-1078 FLKDNKNNLL
+1078 
-1088 YIEPSERKKQ
+1088 
-1098 YKVKQKN
+1098 
-1105 RGTAPVSLNL
+1105 
-1115 VLPATSVVG
+1115 VVG
-1124 LNLARFQMDVNKILQ
+1124 LKDDKNHQIMVAIQPEGNGNYNKISVDSNVALSMFGRKNLPTKISDAQNDGRILYDKNLNNNSGILQ
-1139 NVDPKSRSNSNK
+1139 TPVSQLHNNPLNTAVANSVNQYK
-1151 VEPYF
+1151 QSVNNF
-1156 QNELQNFTNSQSN
+1156 LQKN
-1169 NTEDSTTGDTTS
+1169 GK
-1181 ANEILHQ
+1181 LHQ

-1193 EYYHTLEEENSELKK
+1193 EYYHALEEENSELKK

-1222 HVPSQADVRK
+1222 HVPSQSDVRK

-1317 EDIFPDGFGALRK
+1317 EDIYPDGFGALRK

-1517 QEEQRHRQI
+1517 QDEQRHRQI

-1577 LPKISMTAHEFAK
+1577 IPKISMTAGEFAK

-1683 VDQVIGEYKKQKTGT
+1683 VDQVIDEYKKQKTGT
-1698 DYVAGLNVA
+1698 DYVVGINEA

-1829 DILGGFVLPDRRVGL
+1829 DSLGGFVLPDRRVGL

-1922 NADLEKMMV
+1922 NSDLEKMMV

-1983 NMTDENGDSVHRE
+1983 NMTNENGDSVHRE

-2074 PLAEANKEWELAKKY
+2074 PLAEANKEWALAKKY

-2346 KMSNAANALGI
+2346 KMSNAANAVGF

-2365 AGAVFDTWAYDISDD
+2365 VGAVFDTWAYDISDD
-2380 ADIQYFRD
+2380 AGIQYFRD
-2388 KAVFRMEA
+2388 KSVFRMEA

-2420 DKNTGDKIIKD
+2420 DKETGDKIIKD
-2431 MQEKLGDDFIN
+2431 MQEKLGDEFIN

-2461 KLDGVDSSEEREYL
+2461 KLDGVDSSAEREYL

-2507 LFERSEGYKETLDN
+2507 LFERSEGYKETLEN
-2521 YVNYQIAK
+2521 YVNYQMAK
-2529 GNDSNEI
+2529 GNDSKEI

-2565 LKKILRITYEGKQLY
+2565 LRKILRITYEGKQLY

>member
-50 EIQATAQKSGSF
+50 ELQATAQKSSTF

-74 NKGQGTTKP
+74 SKGQGTTKP

-104 WSEKQGAIGNVEKP
+104 WSEKQGAIGNVERP
-118 VQNPHVGQPEEYY
+118 VQNPTATAPARTYNTPTTLSSEAMANLKSYQANNGTTSQDLSGGVPIDFQGLVKDAYENTREYAYLNRLSQKPIVG
-131 EKLWQDYSNSH
+131 KLAPVVGAGQYVLSN
-142 KKIIPD
+142 ID
-148 NYNGR
+148 
-153 ADFAPNINPM
+153 
-163 SKEEYKNLLKG
+163 
-174 DYEKSGEYQFM
+174 SGF
-185 NELSKSPVGGAIAP
+185 
-199 GFGTAWNAIQGSIA
+199 
-213 GAEGIVNTAHQL
+213 EGIRNTAEQIM
-225 ASKEKLKPESMAQQF
+225 SDEKISSQNMSGAF
-240 KSNAV
+240 RSNAM
-245 RAGTLRAVRN
+245 REGSLRALRN
-255 DLGFNYDDG
+255 NLGMKYDG
-264 VESTGEKVADFIG
+264 VEDAGERTANIVGGSAIDSASSKVN
-277 GAVLD
+277 
-282 STASAARALT
+282 AL
-292 LGTGGLALS
+292 LFGQGGLALAA
-301 SGTAANQEYL
+301 GNAANQEFL
-311 DDSVNPNITRDQ
+311 ENVDNPNITRDQ
-323 MLSAGI
+323 MLESAM
-329 AKGAAEAAWEFAPQ
+329 AKGAAEALWELIPQ

-451 NGIAYSGMNGT
+451 NGFAYSGMNGT

-467 DSADISTEEGKAI
+467 DSADTSTEEGKAI

-510 NATIEASKK
+510 NAAIEASKQA
-519 TEADNSTLEAET
+519 EANNSTLEAET
-531 SHSGEPVQSGEENNA
+531 SRNGEPVQSEEENNA
-546 PYNVMSNNQTED
+546 PYNVLSNNQTED

-574 RIQQIDSTRKAMEQ
+574 RIQQIDATRKAMEQ

-634 KTGHEDLQTG
+634 KTGHEDLRTG

-673 EKNWNQNFKERIE
+673 EKNWNQNFKERVE

-693 DSVPHAPK
+693 DYVPHAPK
-701 NLTTV
+701 NLITV

-747 NILGTVSHE
+747 NILGTVAHE

-791 KEAYRNSYGQNM
+791 KEAYRNSYGQNL

-813 ADATTHFLNDEK
+813 ADATTRFLNDEK
-825 FIEEITKDK
+825 LVKEILADK

-901 NHAEDSETEL
+901 THAEDSEAEL

-916 QKIIEDGTPHEQ
+916 QKVIDDQSDKPIEDRVEDVLTNKNFSDS
-928 LLEHIY
+928 HIY
-934 QTGTHN
+934 LNDTPQVLQDLGLRNLPMLMTSKHVYKAIRTEQEAKNEGRFVQRDKGHYHELGKQKFLDVVNALENPELIYKADNDPNDLRIIVVVDLKDDKNYQIMVAIQPEGNGNYNKISVDSNVALSMFGRKNLQTKISDAQNDGRILYDKNLNNNSGILQTPVSQLHN
-940 NRYVYI
+940 N
-946 QETPKILSKILG
+946 PL
-958 IDSLPMVM
+958 
-966 NTEHVITVQAKS
+966 NTAVA
-978 KDEIKQKLN
+978 
-987 IPEEA
+987 
-992 AQKKRPHNLTAKEI
+992 
-1006 LIDSDAMNSPAFI
+1006 NS
-1019 IRSDHI
+1019 
-1025 DHDCSFLVVTNEYDS
+1025 VN
-1040 QKDRVVL
+1040 
-1047 AIKPSDHFNYARIS
+1047 
-1061 IVSNRIKS
+1061 
-1069 MYGKEDFSE
+1069 
-1078 FLKDNKNNLL
+1078 
-1088 YIEPSERKKQ
+1088 Q
-1098 YKVKQKN
+1098 YKQSVNNYLQKN
-1105 RGTAPVSLNL
+1105 G
-1115 VLPATSVVG
+1115 
-1124 LNLARFQMDVNKILQ
+1124 K
-1139 NVDPKSRSNSNK
+1139 
-1151 VEPYF
+1151 
-1156 QNELQNFTNSQSN
+1156 
-1169 NTEDSTTGDTTS
+1169 
-1181 ANEILHQ
+1181 LHQ

-1193 EYYHTLEEENSELKK
+1193 EYYHALEEENSELKK

-1222 HVPSQADVRK
+1222 HVPSQSDVRK

-1317 EDIFPDGFGALRK
+1317 EDIYPDGFGALRK

-1344 HQNNIYDIYRELQRE
+1344 HQNNIYDIYRELQHE

-1517 QEEQRHRQI
+1517 QDEQRHRQI

-1577 LPKISMTAHEFAK
+1577 IPKISMTAGEFAK

-1698 DYVAGLNVA
+1698 DYVAGLNEA

-1752 YFEKSIKELNIS
+1752 YFEKATKELNIS

-1829 DILGGFVLPDRRVGL
+1829 DSLGGFVLPDRRVGL

-1890 GNEASNAV
+1890 GNEASNAM

-1922 NADLEKMMV
+1922 NSDLEKMMV

-2021 DESTAGKLAYGAAGL
+2021 DESTVGKLAYGTAGL

-2302 AGKRKFSSGN
+2302 SGKRKFSSGN

-2325 IRDLADYINGDSK
+2325 IRDLVDYAKGDSK
-2338 VGLGGTIY
+2338 VGIVGTIY

-2357 PLHNILRD
+2357 PLHNMLRD
-2365 AGAVFDTWAYDISDD
+2365 AGAAFDTFAYDISDN
-2380 ADIQYFRD
+2380 AGIQYFRD

-2420 DKNTGDKIIKD
+2420 DKATGDKIIKE

-2461 KLDGVDSSEEREYL
+2461 KLDGVDSSAEREYL

-2529 GNDSNEI
+2529 GNDSKEI

>member
-50 EIQATAQKSGSF
+50 ELQATAQKSSTF

-118 VQNPHVGQPEEYY
+118 VQNPYVGQPEEYY
-131 EKLWQDYSNSH
+131 EKLWQDYSKSH

-292 LGTGGLALS
+292 LGAGGLALS

-329 AKGAAEAAWEFAPQ
+329 AKGVAEAAWEFAPQ

-417 TAKGIAANVAMSGL
+417 TAKGIAGNVAMSGL

-451 NGIAYSGMNGT
+451 NGFAYSGMNGT

-467 DSADISTEEGKAI
+467 DSADTSTEEGKAI

-510 NATIEASKK
+510 NAAIEASKQAE
-519 TEADNSTLEAET
+519 TNNSTLEAET
-531 SHSGEPVQSGEENNA
+531 SHNGEPVQSGEGNNT
-546 PYNVMSNNQTED
+546 PYNVLSNNQTED
-558 SIREEGSKAVA
+558 YIREEGSKAVA

-651 ALLSEEQRKEIYKA
+651 ALLSEAQRKEIYKA
-665 GFRDLMAT
+665 GYRDLMAT

-834 ETKGFAAKILDW
+834 ETKGFAEKILDW

-891 TQNMK
+891 TQNMQ

-901 NHAEDSETEL
+901 THAEDSEAEL

-916 QKIIEDGTPHEQ
+916 QKTI
-928 LLEHIY
+928 
-934 QTGTHN
+934 N
-940 NRYVYI
+940 N
-946 QETPKILSKILG
+946 QKGKTLSDR
-958 IDSLPMVM
+958 IDDV
-966 NTEHVITVQAKS
+966 
-978 KDEIKQKLN
+978 
-987 IPEEA
+987 
-992 AQKKRPHNLTAKEI
+992 LT
-1006 LIDSDAMNSPAFI
+1006 N
-1019 IRSDHI
+1019 
-1025 DHDCSFLVVTNEYDS
+1025 
-1040 QKDRVVL
+1040 
-1047 AIKPSDHFNYARIS
+1047 
-1061 IVSNRIKS
+1061 
-1069 MYGKEDFSE
+1069 
-1078 FLKDNKNNLL
+1078 
-1088 YIEPSERKKQ
+1088 
-1098 YKVKQKN
+1098 
-1105 RGTAPVSLNL
+1105 
-1115 VLPATSVVG
+1115 
-1124 LNLARFQMDVNKILQ
+1124 
-1139 NVDPKSRSNSNK
+1139 
-1151 VEPYF
+1151 
-1156 QNELQNFTNSQSN
+1156 QNFT
-1169 NTEDSTTGDTTS
+1169 DSHVYLGDTPQILQDLGLRNLPILMTS
-1181 ANEILHQ
+1181 KHVYKAIKTEQEAKNEGRFVQRDKGHYHELGKQKFLDVVNALENPELIYKADNDPNDLRIIVVVDLKDDKNYQIMVAIQPEGNGNYNKISVDSNVALSMFGRKNLPTKISDAQNDGRILYDKNLNNNSGILQTPVSQLHNNPLNTAVANSVNQYKQSVNNFLQKNGKLHQ

-1193 EYYHTLEEENSELKK
+1193 EYYHALEEENSELKK

-1317 EDIFPDGFGALRK
+1317 EDIYPDGFGALRK

-1517 QEEQRHRQI
+1517 QDEQRHRQI

-1577 LPKISMTAHEFAK
+1577 LPKISMTAGEFAK

-1599 QEAENNGDIFT
+1599 TEAEENGGVFT
-1610 EKDGKGMYLH
+1610 EEDGKGMYLD
-1620 IDPDLK
+1620 IDPDLRTS
-1626 ANLQEIQEAVEG
+1626 LQEVQEAVKG
-1638 IGGNMNRLTT
+1638 IDGNMNRLST

-1662 KIVESQNKFISEST
+1662 KIVESQNKFISDTLNAKVSE
-1676 GKRMSDI
+1676 
-1683 VDQVIGEYKKQKTGT
+1683 VANEVINEFASQKTGT
-1698 DYVAGLNVA
+1698 AWSGFILGNGHEFLNY
-1707 KNFLKYE
+1707 N
-1714 MLDAP
+1714 MLDAYS
-1719 TFFHELG
+1719 FFHEMG
-1726 DGGDSMY
+1726 DGGKKVY
-1733 KVLRHSLDKKTSA
+1733 KLLRAARDKKTVA
-1746 TIKASD
+1746 LNQVENRFKEAMKENHIKT
-1752 YFEKSIKELNIS
+1752 
-1764 EKDIKKM
+1764 KDITKLSNDAFTFTAHTVRGNAQAEATM
-1771 SETNVK
+1771 T
-1777 VMALDKKEGVK
+1777 
-1788 KEINISKAQIISAYL
+1788 KAQLMSMYL
-1803 DILRDQARMHLL
+1803 YNLRDQARMHMY
-1815 GEVTDKDTSRKTIE
+1815 GERTDAETGRRHIE
-1829 DILGGFVLPDRRVGL
+1829 EKLGGFKIGDRKKIGRFA
-1844 VVKRDK
+1844 RDEN
-1850 TVYKLTE
+1850 VYKLTE
-1857 AEINTIIQEN
+1857 AEVNALVDEH
-1867 LTENEIALA
+1867 LTDNEKAFADSIG
-1876 EKMRYMYSKLLSSF
+1876 KILSVDVAKF

-1898 YGYDKFLEKNYVPIK
+1898 YGYDKFTEKNYFPIK
-1913 VDSDSLTMK
+1913 VDKDTIDMK
-1922 NADLEKMMV
+1922 NSDLERNMS
-1931 TLKNKGFTK
+1931 TLKNKGMTK
-1940 SLQKEAYNALVLED
+1940 SLQKEAYNPLIVDDIFE
-1954 AFDVLSRHMD
+1954 VMMKHVD
-1964 EMTTYY
+1964 EMTSYG
-1970 AYFPAIIDLQKFY
+1970 AYFPAITDMQKFY
-1983 NMTDENGDSVHRE
+1983 NMKDETGNSVHRE
-1996 MSRVMGKGGTDY
+1996 LSRVMGKGGTNY
-2008 FMNLI
+2008 YMNLL
-2013 RDLNGGRG
+2013 RDLNGSRG
-2021 DESTAGKLAYGAAGL
+2021 DTDNVDRFAQGFSSL
-2036 YKGALVG
+2036 YKGAKVL

-2053 MSYARAWSAIEGE
+2053 TAYVRALAAIEGK
-2066 YLLKGLSL
+2066 YLMGGLSL
-2074 PLAEANKEWELAKKY
+2074 PITEANKEWELAKKY
-2089 APIAAWKAM
+2089 APIALWKSM
-2098 GSYDINLGTKSTRT
+2098 SGSFDINVGKGLRQQM
-2112 LLTGEET
+2112 TGEATIREDIAN
-2119 KLEKARNATFWLL
+2119 KAGFLL

-2146 AEKKVEGTTNL
+2146 AEKKVEGTTDL

-2168 AEIFNDV
+2168 ADIFNDI
-2175 IDQTQVVDTV
+2175 IDKTQVVDSV
-2185 LNRTSAMKSKDGLA
+2185 LNRTDAMKNKNGLV
-2199 KVATSFMSEPSK
+2199 KLSTSFMSEPSK
-2211 TYNVVYRAY
+2211 TYNMVYRAY
-2220 SDYKKGKIKADK
+2220 SDYRKGKKNA
-2232 FIKTLMIGAI
+2232 GAVL
-2242 GQALVSA
+2242 GALAVSVLSA
-2249 AASLLSAM
+2249 AATAALASVLSAM
-2257 RSKDKEKKFGDRY
+2257 RDRDKEKKYGERWLDAFVGDFT
-2270 VDLFLN
+2270 D
-2276 DYANNIKFWNTI
+2276 NINPIGYI
-2288 PIIGE
+2288 PII
-2293 KVEAALASL
+2293 KDFVEIAMNAFS
-2302 AGKRKFSSGN
+2302 GKWNNGSN
-2312 DFATKPIEDVMTS
+2312 DLTAKPIADAVKAFKNLSEVM
-2325 IRDLADYINGDSK
+2325 NEDSK
-2338 VGLGGTIY
+2338 LGVVGNLY
-2346 KMSNAANALGI
+2346 KASNALDITGIPMSNT
-2357 PLHNILRD
+2357 LRD
-2365 AGAVFDTWAYDISDD
+2365 MGALYDTLIYDVLDD
-2380 ADIQYFRD
+2380 VNLQYERD
-2388 KAVFRMEA
+2388 KLVYNMEG
-2396 KNNRDKYVNVN
+2396 KNSKGDYVNVK
-2407 RFLSSALKAYSVG
+2407 RFLSSALKAYTRG
-2420 DKNTGDKIIKD
+2420 DKALGDKIMADLKA
-2431 MQEKLGDDFIN
+2431 KLGDDVIEEAMQRQLKGN
-2442 EKLEATLAG
+2442 DTIQAMAEKKASGQDYSEDREALLSQG
-2451 DETIAEMAQK
+2451 F
-2461 KLDGVDSSEEREYL
+2461 SEA
-2475 HNHGYSDSMIDGA
+2475 MID
-2488 VTKAFQELKPIKDD
+2488 KALESAYRKQSPIKKED
-2502 ELAEQ
+2502 LAEQ
-2507 LFERSEGYKETLDN
+2507 LFEQSEGYK
-2521 YVNYQIAK
+2521 
-2529 GNDSNEI
+2529 DSL
-2536 RKSIKA
+2536 K
-2542 AVTKKYKQAY
+2542 AY
-2552 VDAIGNPAESDAI
+2552 VDYKKADGVSDDKIRSSIKSAVTGRYKEAYQAAIGNPAESDAI
-2565 LKKILRITYEGKQLY
+2565 LRKILRITYEGKQLY

>member
-74 NKGQGTTKP
+74 NKGQGITKP

-104 WSEKQGAIGNVEKP
+104 WSEKQGAIGKVEKP
-118 VQNPHVGQPEEYY
+118 VQNPYVGQPEEYY
-131 EKLWQDYSNSH
+131 EKLWQDYSKSH

-292 LGTGGLALS
+292 LGAGGLALS

-329 AKGAAEAAWEFAPQ
+329 AKGVAEAAWEFAPQ

-451 NGIAYSGMNGT
+451 NGIAYSGMDGT

-467 DSADISTEEGKAI
+467 DSADTSTEEGKAI

-489 KEAKGQK
+489 KETKGQK

-510 NATIEASKK
+510 NAAIEASKK
-519 TEADNSTLEAET
+519 AETNNSTLEDGKRLEND
-531 SHSGEPVQSGEENNA
+531 SVQSGEENNA

-574 RIQQIDSTRKAMEQ
+574 RIQQIDATRKAMEQ

-601 GKQAFMKNYDGS
+601 GKQAFIKNYDGS

-634 KTGHEDLQTG
+634 KTGHEDLRTG

-651 ALLSEEQRKEIYKA
+651 ALLSEAQRKEIYKA

-834 ETKGFAAKILDW
+834 ETKGFAEKILDW

-891 TQNMK
+891 TQNMQ

-916 QKIIEDGTPHEQ
+916 QKVIDDQSDKPIEDRVEDVLTNKNFSDS
-928 LLEHIY
+928 HIY
-934 QTGTHN
+934 LN
-940 NRYVYI
+940 D
-946 QETPKILSKILG
+946 TPQVLQDLG
-958 IDSLPMVM
+958 LRNLPMLMTSKHVYKAIR
-966 NTEHVITVQAKS
+966 TEQEAKNEGRFVQRDKGHYH
-978 KDEIKQKLN
+978 ELGKQKFLDVVN
-987 IPEEA
+987 ALENPEFIYKA
-992 AQKKRPHNLTAKEI
+992 
-1006 LIDSDAMNSPAFI
+1006 DSDPNDLQI
-1019 IRSDHI
+1019 IA
-1025 DHDCSFLVVTNEYDS
+1025 VVGLKDDKNRQIMVAIQPEGNGNYNKVSVDS
-1040 QKDRVVL
+1040 NVAL
-1047 AIKPSDHFNYARIS
+1047 
-1061 IVSNRIKS
+1061 S
-1069 MYGKEDFSE
+1069 MYGR
-1078 FLKDNKNNLL
+1078 KNLPTKISDAQNDGRILYDKNLNNNSGIL
-1088 YIEPSERKKQ
+1088 QTPVSQLHNNPLNTAVANSVNQ
-1098 YKVKQKN
+1098 YKQSVNNFLQKN
-1105 RGTAPVSLNL
+1105 G
-1115 VLPATSVVG
+1115 
-1124 LNLARFQMDVNKILQ
+1124 K
-1139 NVDPKSRSNSNK
+1139 
-1151 VEPYF
+1151 
-1156 QNELQNFTNSQSN
+1156 
-1169 NTEDSTTGDTTS
+1169 
-1181 ANEILHQ
+1181 LHQ

-1193 EYYHTLEEENSELKK
+1193 EYYHALEEENSELKK

-1222 HVPSQADVRK
+1222 HVPSQSDVRK

-1317 EDIFPDGFGALRK
+1317 EDIYPDGFGALRK

-1344 HQNNIYDIYRELQRE
+1344 HQNNIYDIYRELQHE

-1517 QEEQRHRQI
+1517 QDEQRHRQI

-1577 LPKISMTAHEFAK
+1577 IPKISMTAGEFAK

-1771 SETNVK
+1771 SEANVK

-1829 DILGGFVLPDRRVGL
+1829 DSLGGFVLPDRRVGL

-2302 AGKRKFSSGN
+2302 SGKRKYSSGN

-2325 IRDLADYINGDSK
+2325 IRDLVDYAKGDSK
-2338 VGLGGTIY
+2338 VGLVGTIY

-2357 PLHNILRD
+2357 PLHNMLRD
-2365 AGAVFDTWAYDISDD
+2365 AGAAFDTFAYDISDD
-2380 ADIQYFRD
+2380 ANIQYFRD

-2396 KNNRDKYVNVN
+2396 KNNSDKYVNVN

-2420 DKNTGDKIIKD
+2420 DKDTGDKIIKD

-2461 KLDGVDSSEEREYL
+2461 KLDGVDSSAEREYL

-2529 GNDSNEI
+2529 GNDSKEI

>member
-34 SVARPASPIS
+34 SVARPASPVS

-50 EIQATAQKSGSF
+50 EIQATAQKSSTF
-62 DSSPLGYRERWL
+62 DSSPLGYRQRWL
-74 NKGQGTTKP
+74 EKNKPQAPKVTPTATAPARTYNTPTTLSPEAMANLKSYQANNGTTSQNLSGGVPIDFQGLVKDAYENTREYAYLNRLSQKP
-83 AGFSFKLP
+83 IVGKLAPVVGAGQYVL
-91 KMNPVEN
+91 
-98 NGGGYN
+98 
-104 WSEKQGAIGNVEKP
+104 
-118 VQNPHVGQPEEYY
+118 
-131 EKLWQDYSNSH
+131 SN
-142 KKIIPD
+142 ID
-148 NYNGR
+148 
-153 ADFAPNINPM
+153 
-163 SKEEYKNLLKG
+163 
-174 DYEKSGEYQFM
+174 SGF
-185 NELSKSPVGGAIAP
+185 
-199 GFGTAWNAIQGSIA
+199 
-213 GAEGIVNTAHQL
+213 EGIRNTAEQIM
-225 ASKEKLKPESMAQQF
+225 SDEKISSQNMNGAF
-240 KSNAV
+240 RSNAM
-245 RAGTLRAVRN
+245 REGSLRALRN
-255 DLGFNYDDG
+255 NLGMKYDG
-264 VESTGEKVADFIG
+264 VEDTGEKIANFVG
-277 GAVLD
+277 GTALD
-282 STASAARALT
+282 AASSAANAT
-292 LGTGGLALS
+292 LFGTGGLALAA
-301 SGTAANQEYL
+301 GNAANQEYL
-311 DDSVNPNITRDQ
+311 ENVDNPNITRDQ
-323 MLSAGI
+323 MLLSGL
-329 AKGAAEAAWEFAPQ
+329 AKGVAEAAWEFAPQ

-417 TAKGIAANVAMSGL
+417 TAKGIATNVAMSGL

-445 MSNTVR
+445 MSNTIR
-451 NGIAYSGMNGT
+451 NGFAYSGMNGT

-467 DSADISTEEGKAI
+467 DSADTSTEEGKAI

-510 NATIEASKK
+510 NAAIEASKK
-519 TEADNSTLEAET
+519 AETNNSTLEAET
-531 SHSGEPVQSGEENNA
+531 SHDGEPVQSEEGNNA
-546 PYNVMSNNQTED
+546 PYNVLSNNQTED
-558 SIREEGSKAVA
+558 SIREDGSKAVA
-569 PELSN
+569 PELNN
-574 RIQQIDSTRKAMEQ
+574 RIQQIDATRKAMEQ

-634 KTGHEDLQTG
+634 KTGHEDLRTG

-673 EKNWNQNFKERIE
+673 EKNWNQNFKERVE

-834 ETKGFAAKILDW
+834 ETKGFAEKILDW

-891 TQNMK
+891 TQNMQ

-901 NHAEDSETEL
+901 THAEDSEAEL

-1040 QKDRVVL
+1040 QKDRVIL

-1169 NTEDSTTGDTTS
+1169 NTKDSTTGDTTS

-1193 EYYHTLEEENSELKK
+1193 EYYHALEEENSELKK

-1222 HVPSQADVRK
+1222 HVPSQSDVRK

-1317 EDIFPDGFGALRK
+1317 EDIYPDGFGALRK

-1344 HQNNIYDIYRELQRE
+1344 HQNNIYDIYRELQHE

-1444 EYREKYEAKLEKYI
+1444 EYREKYEAKIEKYI

-1517 QEEQRHRQI
+1517 QDEQRHRQI

-1577 LPKISMTAHEFAK
+1577 IPKISMTAGEFAK
-1590 NLETLNRRL
+1590 NLETLNKRL
-1599 QEAENNGDIFT
+1599 TEAEENGGVFT
-1610 EKDGKGMYLH
+1610 EEDGKGMYLD
-1620 IDPDLK
+1620 IDPDLR
-1626 ANLQEIQEAVEG
+1626 ASLQEVQEAVKG
-1638 IGGNMNRLTT
+1638 IDGNMNRLST

-1662 KIVESQNKFISEST
+1662 KIVESQNQFISNTLNAKVSE
-1676 GKRMSDI
+1676 
-1683 VDQVIGEYKKQKTGT
+1683 VANEVINEFASQKTGIDWNSKT
-1698 DYVAGLNVA
+1698 HEFLNY
-1707 KNFLKYE
+1707 N
-1714 MLDAP
+1714 MLDAYS
-1719 TFFHELG
+1719 FFHEMG
-1726 DGGDSMY
+1726 DGGKKVY
-1733 KVLRHSLDKKTSA
+1733 KLLRAARDKKTVA
-1746 TIKASD
+1746 LNQVENRFKEAMKENHIKT
-1752 YFEKSIKELNIS
+1752 
-1764 EKDIKKM
+1764 KDITKLSNDTFTFAAHSVRGNAKAEATM
-1771 SETNVK
+1771 T
-1777 VMALDKKEGVK
+1777 
-1788 KEINISKAQIISAYL
+1788 KAQLMSMYL
-1803 DILRDQARMHLL
+1803 YNLRDQARMHMY
-1815 GEVTDKDTSRKTIE
+1815 GERTDAETGRKYIE
-1829 DILGGFVLPDRRVGL
+1829 EKLGGFKIVGKKIL
-1844 VVKRDK
+1844 GVTIRDEN
-1850 TVYKLTE
+1850 VYKLTE
-1857 AEINTIIQEN
+1857 AEVNALVDEH
-1867 LTENEIALA
+1867 LTDNEKTFADSIG
-1876 EKMRYMYSKLLSSF
+1876 KILSIDVAKF

-1898 YGYDKFLEKNYVPIK
+1898 YGYDKFTEKNYFPIK
-1913 VDSDSLTMK
+1913 VDKDTIDMK
-1922 NADLEKMMV
+1922 NSDLERNMS
-1931 TLKNKGFTK
+1931 TLKNKGMTK
-1940 SLQKEAYNALVLED
+1940 SLQKEAYNPLIVDDIFE
-1954 AFDVLSRHMD
+1954 VMMKHVD
-1964 EMTTYY
+1964 EMTSYG
-1970 AYFPAIIDLQKFY
+1970 AYFPAITDMQKFY
-1983 NMTDENGDSVHRE
+1983 NMKDETGNSVHRE
-1996 MSRVMGKGGTDY
+1996 LSRVMGNGGTNY
-2008 FMNLI
+2008 YMNLL
-2013 RDLNGGRG
+2013 RDLNGSRG
-2021 DESTAGKLAYGAAGL
+2021 DTDNSDKFSQGLSGL
-2036 YKGALVG
+2036 YKGAKVL

-2053 MSYARAWSAIEGE
+2053 TAYARAIAAIEPI
-2066 YLLKGLSL
+2066 YLAKGLSL
-2074 PLAEANKEWELAKKY
+2074 PVTEANKEWELAKKY
-2089 APIAAWKAM
+2089 APIALWKSM
-2098 GSYDINLGTKSTRT
+2098 SGSFDINMGKGLRQQM
-2112 LLTGEET
+2112 TGEATIREDIAN
-2119 KLEKARNATFWLL
+2119 KAGYIL

-2146 AEKKVEGTTNL
+2146 AEKKVEATTDL

-2168 AEIFNDV
+2168 ADIFNDI
-2175 IDQTQVVDTV
+2175 IDKTQVVDSV
-2185 LNRTSAMKSKDGLA
+2185 LNRTDAMKSKSGLT
-2199 KVATSFMSEPSK
+2199 KLTTSFMSEPSK
-2211 TYNVVYRAY
+2211 TYNMVYRAY
-2220 SDYKKGKIKADK
+2220 SDFKKGKGNAGE
-2232 FIKTLMIGAI
+2232 LLGVMSAYVLNA
-2242 GQALVSA
+2242 ALTA
-2249 AASLLSAM
+2249 AFASVVSAM
-2257 RSKDKEKKFGDRY
+2257 RSREKEKKYGERWLDAFVGDFTDNINPIGY
-2270 VDLFLN
+2270 IPFAKDVVEIAVNTALKKWNNGSNDL
-2276 DYANNIKFWNTI
+2276 
-2288 PIIGE
+2288 
-2293 KVEAALASL
+2293 
-2302 AGKRKFSSGN
+2302 
-2312 DFATKPIEDVMTS
+2312 ATKPISEAVKAVS
-2325 IRDLADYINGDSK
+2325 NLAEIMDEDSK
-2338 VGLGGTIY
+2338 LSKWGNFY
-2346 KMSNAANALGI
+2346 KATNILDGFGI
-2357 PLHNILRD
+2357 PISNTLRD
-2365 AGAVFDTWAYDISDD
+2365 MGALYDTLIYDVLDD
-2380 ADIQYFRD
+2380 VNLQYDRD
-2388 KAVFRMEA
+2388 KKVYNMEG
-2396 KNNRDKYVNVN
+2396 KNSKGDYVNVK
-2407 RFLSSALKAYSVG
+2407 RFLSSALKAYTRG
-2420 DKNTGDKIIKD
+2420 DKALGDKIMADLKA
-2431 MQEKLGDDFIN
+2431 KLGDDVIEEAMQKQLKGN
-2442 EKLEATLAG
+2442 DTIQAMAEKKASGQDYSEDRETLLSQGFSEA
-2451 DETIAEMAQK
+2451 
-2461 KLDGVDSSEEREYL
+2461 
-2475 HNHGYSDSMIDGA
+2475 MID
-2488 VTKAFQELKPIKDD
+2488 KALESAYRKQSPIKKED
-2502 ELAEQ
+2502 LAEQ
-2507 LFERSEGYKETLDN
+2507 LFEQSEGYK
-2521 YVNYQIAK
+2521 
-2529 GNDSNEI
+2529 DSL
-2536 RKSIKA
+2536 K
-2542 AVTKKYKQAY
+2542 AY
-2552 VDAIGNPAESDAI
+2552 VDYKKADGVSDDKIRSSIKSAVTGRYKEAYQAAIGNPAESDAI
-2565 LKKILRITYEGKQLY
+2565 LRKILRITYEGKQLY

>member
-1 MGRFSSLFDTKQQE
+1 M
-15 ENRKLVQGYIA
+15 
-26 ERARRTEG
+26 
-34 SVARPASPIS
+34 
-44 NSSPQG
+44 
-50 EIQATAQKSGSF
+50 
-62 DSSPLGYRERWL
+62 
-74 NKGQGTTKP
+74 
-83 AGFSFKLP
+83 
-91 KMNPVEN
+91 
-98 NGGGYN
+98 
-104 WSEKQGAIGNVEKP
+104 
-118 VQNPHVGQPEEYY
+118 
-131 EKLWQDYSNSH
+131 
-142 KKIIPD
+142 
-148 NYNGR
+148 
-153 ADFAPNINPM
+153 
-163 SKEEYKNLLKG
+163 
-174 DYEKSGEYQFM
+174 
-185 NELSKSPVGGAIAP
+185 
-199 GFGTAWNAIQGSIA
+199 
-213 GAEGIVNTAHQL
+213 
-225 ASKEKLKPESMAQQF
+225 
-240 KSNAV
+240 
-245 RAGTLRAVRN
+245 
-255 DLGFNYDDG
+255 
-264 VESTGEKVADFIG
+264 
-277 GAVLD
+277 
-282 STASAARALT
+282 
-292 LGTGGLALS
+292 
-301 SGTAANQEYL
+301 
-311 DDSVNPNITRDQ
+311 
-323 MLSAGI
+323 
-329 AKGAAEAAWEFAPQ
+329 
-343 SHFLEMSKNG
+343 
-353 LGTTGKE
+353 
-360 IAKNVLK
+360 
-367 QMGQE
+367 
-372 AIEEMGTELTNTA
+372 
-385 SDYLIKGKQ
+385 
-394 SDMVQEYL
+394 
-402 ARRQAGESDKEAKFN
+402 
-417 TAKGIAANVAMSGL
+417 
-431 GGALSGGFSTGIAG
+431 
-445 MSNTVR
+445 
-451 NGIAYSGMNGT
+451 
-462 YQDIA
+462 
-467 DSADISTEEGKAI
+467 
-480 HEVATRLAE
+480 
-489 KEAKGQK
+489 
-496 VSLMD
+496 
-501 RGYLGNAID
+501 
-510 NATIEASKK
+510 
-519 TEADNSTLEAET
+519 
-531 SHSGEPVQSGEENNA
+531 
-546 PYNVMSNNQTED
+546 
-558 SIREEGSKAVA
+558 
-569 PELSN
+569 
-574 RIQQIDSTRKAMEQ
+574 
-588 NALHEFSGNYDTE
+588 
-601 GKQAFMKNYDGS
+601 
-613 LDLPTYIKAY
+613 
-623 NDIYN
+623 
-628 IARYNY
+628 
-634 KTGHEDLQTG
+634 
-644 AVKTARM
+644 
-651 ALLSEEQRKEIYKA
+651 
-665 GFRDLMAT
+665 
-673 EKNWNQNFKERIE
+673 
-686 KREGGVM
+686 
-693 DSVPHAPK
+693 
-701 NLTTV
+701 
-706 LNALGKNTGLLFRI
+706 
-720 TDSKYADGANGS
+720 
-732 YEKGKGIITIDLQSD
+732 
-747 NILGTVSHE
+747 
-756 MTHWLKDYNEI
+756 
-767 AYPMFRGHV
+767 
-776 VESLVRSSG
+776 
-785 TDFDTL
+785 
-791 KEAYRNSYGQNM
+791 
-803 TEEEIVDEIV
+803 
-813 ADATTHFLNDEK
+813 
-825 FIEEITKDK
+825 
-834 ETKGFAAKILDW
+834 
-846 IKSVIDAY
+846 
-854 KELISHTGDR
+854 
-864 RASLALQEDLKRY
+864 
-877 EEARELWSY
+877 
-886 GIEEA
+886 
-891 TQNMK
+891 
-896 KYEPV
+896 
-901 NHAEDSETEL
+901 
-911 SQVQL
+911 
-916 QKIIEDGTPHEQ
+916 
-928 LLEHIY
+928 
-934 QTGTHN
+934 
-940 NRYVYI
+940 
-946 QETPKILSKILG
+946 
-958 IDSLPMVM
+958 
-966 NTEHVITVQAKS
+966 
-978 KDEIKQKLN
+978 
-987 IPEEA
+987 
-992 AQKKRPHNLTAKEI
+992 
-1006 LIDSDAMNSPAFI
+1006 
-1019 IRSDHI
+1019 
-1025 DHDCSFLVVTNEYDS
+1025 
-1040 QKDRVVL
+1040 
-1047 AIKPSDHFNYARIS
+1047 
-1061 IVSNRIKS
+1061 
-1069 MYGKEDFSE
+1069 
-1078 FLKDNKNNLL
+1078 
-1088 YIEPSERKKQ
+1088 
-1098 YKVKQKN
+1098 
-1105 RGTAPVSLNL
+1105 
-1115 VLPATSVVG
+1115 
-1124 LNLARFQMDVNKILQ
+1124 
-1139 NVDPKSRSNSNK
+1139 
-1151 VEPYF
+1151 
-1156 QNELQNFTNSQSN
+1156 
-1169 NTEDSTTGDTTS
+1169 
-1181 ANEILHQ
+1181 
-1188 LDISE
+1188 
-1193 EYYHTLEEENSELKK
+1193 
-1208 ANNYLSEVLNAEKS
+1208 
-1222 HVPSQADVRK
+1222 
-1232 TADRM
+1232 
-1237 LDEFKSS
+1237 
-1244 FKKSD
+1244 
-1249 LVEQLTGLYQYLKE
+1249 
-1263 SKNIDGG
+1263 
-1270 EVTRVSRSI
+1270 
-1279 AREVIDNAQY
+1279 
-1289 QDEDEVREYKAFKGF
+1289 
-1304 FDKRPLYIPEEYI
+1304 
-1317 EDIFPDGFGALRK
+1317 
-1330 KYFGKVDIRKANAD
+1330 
-1344 HQNNIYDIYRELQRE
+1344 
-1359 FPNQFPEHDFT
+1359 
-1370 SNDADVALEILDGFE
+1370 
-1385 QLRPK
+1385 RPK

-1436 DARASLEQ
+1436 DARANIEQ

-1517 QEEQRHRQI
+1517 QDEQRHRQI

-1577 LPKISMTAHEFAK
+1577 IPKISMTAGEFAK

-1626 ANLQEIQEAVEG
+1626 ANLQEIQEAVKG
-1638 IGGNMNRLTT
+1638 IDGNMNRLST

-1752 YFEKSIKELNIS
+1752 YFGKAIKELNIS

-1771 SETNVK
+1771 SEVNVK

-1829 DILGGFVLPDRRVGL
+1829 DSLGGFVLPDRRVGL

-2302 AGKRKFSSGN
+2302 SGKRKYSSGN

-2325 IRDLADYINGDSK
+2325 IRDLVDYAKGDSK
-2338 VGLGGTIY
+2338 VGLVGTIY

-2357 PLHNILRD
+2357 PLHNMLRD
-2365 AGAVFDTWAYDISDD
+2365 AGAVFDTFAYDISDD
-2380 ADIQYFRD
+2380 ANIQYFRD

-2396 KNNRDKYVNVN
+2396 KNNSDKYVNVN

-2420 DKNTGDKIIKD
+2420 DKDTGDKIIKD

-2461 KLDGVDSSEEREYL
+2461 KLDGVDSSAEREYL

-2507 LFERSEGYKETLDN
+2507 LFEQSEGYK
-2521 YVNYQIAK
+2521 
-2529 GNDSNEI
+2529 DSL
-2536 RKSIKA
+2536 K
-2542 AVTKKYKQAY
+2542 AY
-2552 VDAIGNPAESDAI
+2552 VDYKKADGVSDEKIRSSIKSAVTGRYKEAYQAAIGNPAESDAI
-2565 LKKILRITYEGKQLY
+2565 LRKILRITYEGKQLY

>member
-74 NKGQGTTKP
+74 NKGQGTTKS

-118 VQNPHVGQPEEYY
+118 VRNPHVGQPEEYY

-329 AKGAAEAAWEFAPQ
+329 AKGVAEAAWEFAPQ

-385 SDYLIKGKQ
+385 SDFLIKGKQ

-451 NGIAYSGMNGT
+451 NGIAYSGFNGT

-467 DSADISTEEGKAI
+467 DSADTSTEEGKAI

-510 NATIEASKK
+510 NAAIEASKQA
-519 TEADNSTLEAET
+519 EANNSTIEAET
-531 SHSGEPVQSGEENNA
+531 SHNGEPVQSGEENNT
-546 PYNVMSNNQTED
+546 PYNVLSNNQTED
-558 SIREEGSKAVA
+558 SIQEEVSKAVA

-588 NALHEFSGNYDTE
+588 NALHEFSGNYDAE

-634 KTGHEDLQTG
+634 KTGHEDLRTG
-644 AVKTARM
+644 AIKTARM

-673 EKNWNQNFKERIE
+673 EKNWNQNFKERVE

-701 NLTTV
+701 NLITV

-891 TQNMK
+891 TQNMQ

-901 NHAEDSETEL
+901 NQAEDSEAEL

-916 QKIIEDGTPHEQ
+916 QKIIEDGKKQDQEQ
-928 LLEHIY
+928 LLTSIY
-934 QTGTHN
+934 QTGKHSDDH
-940 NRYVYI
+940 VYI
-946 QETPKILSKILG
+946 KKTPRTISKILG
-958 IDSLPMVM
+958 IDELPMLM
-966 NTEHVITVQAKS
+966 TTEHVVTTQAQTLG
-978 KDEIKQKLN
+978 EIKKKLN
-987 IPEEA
+987 LTNKQLRDKHPHKMKAEDIIRWTA
-992 AQKKRPHNLTAKEI
+992 AM
-1006 LIDSDAMNSPAFI
+1006 SDPAFI
-1019 IRSDHI
+1019 IRDDDKH
-1025 DHDCSFLVVTNEYDS
+1025 HDCSFVVVTNEYD
-1040 QKDRVVL
+1040 KNGDR
-1047 AIKPSDHFNYARIS
+1047 AIISVRPSHRFKYATIQ
-1061 IVSNRIKS
+1061 VTSNRIKTVFAKMNFANYLDS
-1069 MYGKEDFSE
+1069 K
-1078 FLKDNKNNLL
+1078 LNNLL
-1088 YIEPSERKKQ
+1088 YIEPSERNKTYTVTTKN
-1098 YKVKQKN
+1098 N
-1105 RGTAPVSLNL
+1105 RGATPATRSL
-1115 VLPATSVVG
+1115 VLPATSVIDG
-1124 LNLARFQMDVNKILQ
+1124 NLALFKNDVNNIIQ
-1139 NVDPKSRSNSNK
+1139 KSGKKTRN
-1151 VEPYF
+1151 
-1156 QNELQNFTNSQSN
+1156 
-1169 NTEDSTTGDTTS
+1169 S
-1181 ANEILHQ
+1181 ANLGKVLSQ

-1193 EYYHTLEEENSELKK
+1193 EYYHALEEENSELKK

-1222 HVPSQADVRK
+1222 HVPSQSDVRK

-1317 EDIFPDGFGALRK
+1317 EDIYPDGFGALRK

-1344 HQNNIYDIYRELQRE
+1344 HQNNIYDIYRELQHE

-1517 QEEQRHRQI
+1517 QDEQRHRQI

-1577 LPKISMTAHEFAK
+1577 IPKISMTAHEFAK

-1599 QEAENNGDIFT
+1599 TEAEENGGVFT
-1610 EKDGKGMYLH
+1610 EEDGKGMYLD
-1620 IDPDLK
+1620 IDPDLRSS
-1626 ANLQEIQEAVEG
+1626 LQEVQEAVKG
-1638 IGGNMNRLTT
+1638 IDGNMNRLTT

-1662 KIVESQNKFISEST
+1662 KIVESQNKFISDTLNAKVSEVANEVIKDFES
-1676 GKRMSDI
+1676 
-1683 VDQVIGEYKKQKTGT
+1683 QKTGT
-1698 DYVAGLNVA
+1698 AWSGFILGNGHEFLNY
-1707 KNFLKYE
+1707 N
-1714 MLDAP
+1714 MLDAYS
-1719 TFFHELG
+1719 FFHEMG
-1726 DGGDSMY
+1726 DGGKKVY
-1733 KVLRHSLDKKTSA
+1733 KLLRAARDKKTVA
-1746 TIKASD
+1746 LNQVENRFKEAMKENHIKT
-1752 YFEKSIKELNIS
+1752 
-1764 EKDIKKM
+1764 KDITKLSNDTFTFTAHTVRGNAQAEATM
-1771 SETNVK
+1771 T
-1777 VMALDKKEGVK
+1777 
-1788 KEINISKAQIISAYL
+1788 KAQLMSMYL
-1803 DILRDQARMHLL
+1803 YNLRDQARMHMY
-1815 GEVTDKDTSRKTIE
+1815 GERTDAETGAKHIE
-1829 DILGGFVLPDRRVGL
+1829 EKLGGFKIGDRKEIGRYA
-1844 VVKRDK
+1844 RDEN
-1850 TVYKLTE
+1850 VYKLTE
-1857 AEINTIIQEN
+1857 AEVNALVEEH
-1867 LTENEIALA
+1867 LTDNEKAFADSIG
-1876 EKMRYMYSKLLSSF
+1876 KILSIDVAKF

-1898 YGYDKFLEKNYVPIK
+1898 YGYDKFTEKNYFPIK
-1913 VDSDSLTMK
+1913 VDKDTIDMK
-1922 NADLEKMMV
+1922 NSDLERNMS
-1931 TLKNKGFTK
+1931 TLKNKGMTK
-1940 SLQKEAYNALVLED
+1940 SLQKEAYNPLIVDDIFE
-1954 AFDVLSRHMD
+1954 VMMKHVD
-1964 EMTTYY
+1964 EMTSYG
-1970 AYFPAIIDLQKFY
+1970 AYFPAITDMQKFY
-1983 NMTDENGDSVHRE
+1983 NMKDETGNSVHRE
-1996 MSRVMGKGGTDY
+1996 LSRVMGKGGTNY
-2008 FMNLI
+2008 YMNLL
-2013 RDLNGGRG
+2013 RDLNGSRG
-2021 DESTAGKLAYGAAGL
+2021 DTDNVDRFAQGFSSL
-2036 YKGALVG
+2036 YKGAKVL

-2053 MSYARAWSAIEGE
+2053 TAYVRALAAIEGK
-2066 YLLKGLSL
+2066 YLMGGLSL
-2074 PLAEANKEWELAKKY
+2074 PITEANKEWELAKKY
-2089 APIAAWKAM
+2089 APISLWKSM
-2098 GSYDINLGTKSTRT
+2098 SGSFDINVGKGLRQQM
-2112 LLTGEET
+2112 TGEATIREDIAN
-2119 KLEKARNATFWLL
+2119 KAGFLL

-2146 AEKKVEGTTNL
+2146 AEKKVEGTTDL

-2168 AEIFNDV
+2168 ADIFNDI
-2175 IDQTQVVDTV
+2175 IDKTQVVDSV
-2185 LNRTSAMKSKDGLA
+2185 LNRTDAMKNKNGLV
-2199 KVATSFMSEPSK
+2199 KLSTSFMSEPSK
-2211 TYNVVYRAY
+2211 TYNMVYRAY
-2220 SDYKKGKIKADK
+2220 SDYRKGKKNA
-2232 FIKTLMIGAI
+2232 GAVL
-2242 GQALVSA
+2242 GALAVSVLSA
-2249 AASLLSAM
+2249 AATAALASVLSAM
-2257 RSKDKEKKFGDRY
+2257 RDRDKEKKYGERWLDAFVGDFT
-2270 VDLFLN
+2270 D
-2276 DYANNIKFWNTI
+2276 NINPIGYI
-2288 PIIGE
+2288 PIM
-2293 KVEAALASL
+2293 KDFVEIAMNAFS
-2302 AGKRKFSSGN
+2302 GKWNNGSN
-2312 DFATKPIEDVMTS
+2312 DLTAKPIADAVKAFKNLSEVMNEDSKLGVVGNLYKASNALDITGIPMSNTL
-2325 IRDLADYINGDSK
+2325 RDMGALYDTLIYDVLDDVNLQYDRDKLVYNMEGKNSKGDYINVK
-2338 VGLGGTIY
+2338 
-2346 KMSNAANALGI
+2346 
-2357 PLHNILRD
+2357 
-2365 AGAVFDTWAYDISDD
+2365 
-2380 ADIQYFRD
+2380 
-2388 KAVFRMEA
+2388 
-2396 KNNRDKYVNVN
+2396 
-2407 RFLSSALKAYSVG
+2407 RFLSSALKAYTRG
-2420 DKNTGDKIIKD
+2420 DKALGDKIMADLKA
-2431 MQEKLGDDFIN
+2431 KLGDDVIEEAMQKQLKGN
-2442 EKLEATLAG
+2442 DMIQAMAEKKASGQDYSEDRETLLGQGFSEA
-2451 DETIAEMAQK
+2451 
-2461 KLDGVDSSEEREYL
+2461 
-2475 HNHGYSDSMIDGA
+2475 MID
-2488 VTKAFQELKPIKDD
+2488 KALESAYRKQSPIKKED
-2502 ELAEQ
+2502 LAEQ
-2507 LFERSEGYKETLDN
+2507 LFEQSEGYK
-2521 YVNYQIAK
+2521 
-2529 GNDSNEI
+2529 DSL
-2536 RKSIKA
+2536 K
-2542 AVTKKYKQAY
+2542 AY
-2552 VDAIGNPAESDAI
+2552 VDYKKADGVSDEKIRSSIKSAVTGRYKEAYQAAIGNPAESDAI
-2565 LKKILRITYEGKQLY
+2565 LRKILRITYEGKQLY

>member
-1 MGRFSSLFDTKQQE
+1 MGRFNSLFDTKQQE

-50 EIQATAQKSGSF
+50 ELQTTAQKSSTF

-118 VQNPHVGQPEEYY
+118 VQNPTATAPARTYNTPTTLSPEAMANLKSY
-131 EKLWQDYSNSH
+131 QANS
-142 KKIIPD
+142 
-148 NYNGR
+148 
-153 ADFAPNINPM
+153 
-163 SKEEYKNLLKG
+163 
-174 DYEKSGEYQFM
+174 
-185 NELSKSPVGGAIAP
+185 
-199 GFGTAWNAIQGSIA
+199 GTASQNLSGGVPVDFQGLAKDAYENTREYAYLNRLSQKPIVGKLAPVVGA
-213 GAEGIVNTAHQL
+213 GQYVLSNIDSGFEGIRNTAEQIMSDDKISSQNMNG
-225 ASKEKLKPESMAQQF
+225 AF
-240 KSNAV
+240 RSNAM
-245 RAGTLRAVRN
+245 REGSLRALRN
-255 DLGFNYDDG
+255 NLGMKYDG
-264 VESTGEKVADFIG
+264 VEDTGEKIANFVG
-277 GAVLD
+277 GTALD
-282 STASAARALT
+282 AASSAANAT
-292 LGTGGLALS
+292 LFGTGGLALAA
-301 SGTAANQEYL
+301 GNAANQEYL
-311 DDSVNPNITRDQ
+311 ENVDNPNITRDQ
-323 MLSAGI
+323 MLLSGL
-329 AKGAAEAAWEFAPQ
+329 AKGVAEAAWEFAPQ

-417 TAKGIAANVAMSGL
+417 TAKGIAGNVAMSGL
-431 GGALSGGFSTGIAG
+431 GGALSGGFSTGLAG

-451 NGIAYSGMNGT
+451 NGFAYSGMNGT

-467 DSADISTEEGKAI
+467 DSADTSTEEGKAI

-510 NATIEASKK
+510 NAAIEASKQA
-519 TEADNSTLEAET
+519 EANNSTLEAET
-531 SHSGEPVQSGEENNA
+531 SRNGEPVQSEEENNA
-546 PYNVMSNNQTED
+546 PYNVLSNNQTED

-673 EKNWNQNFKERIE
+673 EKNWNQNFKERVE

-693 DSVPHAPK
+693 DYVPHAPK
-701 NLTTV
+701 NLITV

-747 NILGTVSHE
+747 NILGTVAHE

-834 ETKGFAAKILDW
+834 ETKGFAEKILDW

-891 TQNMK
+891 TQNMQ

-916 QKIIEDGTPHEQ
+916 QKVIDDQSDKPIEDRVEDVLTNKNFSDS
-928 LLEHIY
+928 HIY
-934 QTGTHN
+934 LN
-940 NRYVYI
+940 D
-946 QETPKILSKILG
+946 TPQVLQDLG
-958 IDSLPMVM
+958 LRNLPMLMTSKHVYKAIR
-966 NTEHVITVQAKS
+966 TEQEAQNEGRFVQ
-978 KDEIKQKLN
+978 KDKGHYHELGKQKFLDVVN
-987 IPEEA
+987 ALENPE
-992 AQKKRPHNLTAKEI
+992 
-1006 LIDSDAMNSPAFI
+1006 LIYKADSDPNDLRI
-1019 IRSDHI
+1019 I
-1025 DHDCSFLVVTNEYDS
+1025 
-1040 QKDRVVL
+1040 
-1047 AIKPSDHFNYARIS
+1047 A
-1061 IVSNRIKS
+1061 
-1069 MYGKEDFSE
+1069 
-1078 FLKDNKNNLL
+1078 
-1088 YIEPSERKKQ
+1088 
-1098 YKVKQKN
+1098 
-1105 RGTAPVSLNL
+1105 
-1115 VLPATSVVG
+1115 VVG
-1124 LNLARFQMDVNKILQ
+1124 LKDDKNRQIMVAIQPEGNGNYNKVSVDSNVALSMFGRKNLPTKISDAQNDGRILYDKNLNNNSGILQ
-1139 NVDPKSRSNSNK
+1139 TPGSQLPNNPLNTAVANSVNQYK
-1151 VEPYF
+1151 QSVNNF
-1156 QNELQNFTNSQSN
+1156 LQKN
-1169 NTEDSTTGDTTS
+1169 GK
-1181 ANEILHQ
+1181 LHQ

-1193 EYYHTLEEENSELKK
+1193 EYYHALEEENSELKK

-1317 EDIFPDGFGALRK
+1317 EDIYPDGFGALRK

-1344 HQNNIYDIYRELQRE
+1344 HQNNIYDIYRELQHE

-1517 QEEQRHRQI
+1517 QDEQRHRQI

-1590 NLETLNRRL
+1590 NLETLNKRL
-1599 QEAENNGDIFT
+1599 TEAEENGGVFT
-1610 EKDGKGMYLH
+1610 EEDGKGMYLD
-1620 IDPDLK
+1620 IDPDLR
-1626 ANLQEIQEAVEG
+1626 ASLNEVQEAVKG
-1638 IGGNMNRLTT
+1638 IDGNMNRLST

-1662 KIVESQNKFISEST
+1662 KIVESQNKFISDTLNAKVSEVANEVIKDFES
-1676 GKRMSDI
+1676 
-1683 VDQVIGEYKKQKTGT
+1683 QKTGT
-1698 DYVAGLNVA
+1698 AWSGFILGNGHEFLNY
-1707 KNFLKYE
+1707 N
-1714 MLDAP
+1714 MLDAYS
-1719 TFFHELG
+1719 FFHEMG
-1726 DGGDSMY
+1726 DGGKKVY
-1733 KVLRHSLDKKTSA
+1733 KLLRAARDKKTVA
-1746 TIKASD
+1746 LNQVENRFKEAMKENHIKT
-1752 YFEKSIKELNIS
+1752 
-1764 EKDIKKM
+1764 KDITKLSNDTFTFTAHTVRGNAQAEATM
-1771 SETNVK
+1771 T
-1777 VMALDKKEGVK
+1777 
-1788 KEINISKAQIISAYL
+1788 KAQLMSMYL
-1803 DILRDQARMHLL
+1803 YDLRDQARMHMY
-1815 GEVTDKDTSRKTIE
+1815 GERTDAETGRKHIE
-1829 DILGGFVLPDRRVGL
+1829 EKLGGFKIGDRKKIGRFA
-1844 VVKRDK
+1844 RDEN
-1850 TVYKLTE
+1850 VYKLTE
-1857 AEINTIIQEN
+1857 AEVNALVDEH
-1867 LTENEIALA
+1867 LTDNEKAFADSIG
-1876 EKMRYMYSKLLSSF
+1876 KILSIDVAKF

-1898 YGYDKFLEKNYVPIK
+1898 YGYDKFTEKNYFPIK
-1913 VDSDSLTMK
+1913 VDKDTIDMK
-1922 NADLEKMMV
+1922 NSDLERNMS
-1931 TLKNKGFTK
+1931 TLKNKGMTK
-1940 SLQKEAYNALVLED
+1940 SLQKEAYNPLIVDDIFE
-1954 AFDVLSRHMD
+1954 VMMKHVD
-1964 EMTTYY
+1964 EMTSYG
-1970 AYFPAIIDLQKFY
+1970 AYFPAITDMQKFY
-1983 NMTDENGDSVHRE
+1983 NMKDETGNSVHRE
-1996 MSRVMGKGGTDY
+1996 LSRVMGNGGTDY
-2008 FMNLI
+2008 YMNLL
-2013 RDLNGGRG
+2013 RDLNGSRG
-2021 DESTAGKLAYGAAGL
+2021 DTDNADKFSQGFSSL
-2036 YKGALVG
+2036 YKGAKVL

-2053 MSYARAWSAIEGE
+2053 TAYARAIAAIEPI
-2066 YLLKGLSL
+2066 YLAKGLSL
-2074 PLAEANKEWELAKKY
+2074 PITEANKEWELAKKY
-2089 APIAAWKAM
+2089 APIALWKSM
-2098 GSYDINLGTKSTRT
+2098 SGSFDINMGKGLRQQM
-2112 LLTGEET
+2112 TGEATIREDIAN
-2119 KLEKARNATFWLL
+2119 KAGFLL

-2146 AEKKVEGTTNL
+2146 AEKKVEATTDL

-2168 AEIFNDV
+2168 ADIFNDI
-2175 IDQTQVVDTV
+2175 IDKTQVVDSV
-2185 LNRTSAMKSKDGLA
+2185 LNRTDAMKSKSGLT
-2199 KVATSFMSEPSK
+2199 KLTTSFMSEPSK
-2211 TYNVVYRAY
+2211 TYNMVYRAY
-2220 SDYKKGKIKADK
+2220 SDFKRGKGNTGELLGVMSAYV
-2232 FIKTLMIGAI
+2232 LNA
-2242 GQALVSA
+2242 ALTA
-2249 AASLLSAM
+2249 ALASVLSAM
-2257 RSKDKEKKFGDRY
+2257 RDRDKEKKYGERWLDAFTGGFKENINPISYIPFAKD
-2270 VDLFLN
+2270 VAEIAINAFSGKWNNGSNDL
-2276 DYANNIKFWNTI
+2276 T
-2288 PIIGE
+2288 
-2293 KVEAALASL
+2293 
-2302 AGKRKFSSGN
+2302 
-2312 DFATKPIEDVMTS
+2312 TKPIADAVKAVKSLNEAMNEDSKLGVVGNLYKASNMLDIAGIPMSNTL
-2325 IRDLADYINGDSK
+2325 RDMGALYDTLIYDVLDDVNLQYDRDKLVYNMEGKNSKGDYINVK
-2338 VGLGGTIY
+2338 
-2346 KMSNAANALGI
+2346 
-2357 PLHNILRD
+2357 
-2365 AGAVFDTWAYDISDD
+2365 
-2380 ADIQYFRD
+2380 
-2388 KAVFRMEA
+2388 
-2396 KNNRDKYVNVN
+2396 
-2407 RFLSSALKAYSVG
+2407 RFLSSALKAYTRG
-2420 DKNTGDKIIKD
+2420 DKALGDKIMADLKA
-2431 MQEKLGDDFIN
+2431 KLGDDVIEEAMQRQLKGN
-2442 EKLEATLAG
+2442 DTIQAMAEKKASGQDYSEDRETLLGQGFSEA
-2451 DETIAEMAQK
+2451 
-2461 KLDGVDSSEEREYL
+2461 
-2475 HNHGYSDSMIDGA
+2475 MID
-2488 VTKAFQELKPIKDD
+2488 KALESAYRKQSPIKKED
-2502 ELAEQ
+2502 LAEQ
-2507 LFERSEGYKETLDN
+2507 LFEQSEGYK
-2521 YVNYQIAK
+2521 
-2529 GNDSNEI
+2529 DSL
-2536 RKSIKA
+2536 K
-2542 AVTKKYKQAY
+2542 AY
-2552 VDAIGNPAESDAI
+2552 VDYKKADGVSDDKIRSSIKSAVTGRYKEAYQAAIGNPAESDAI

>member
-50 EIQATAQKSGSF
+50 ELQATAQKSSTF
-62 DSSPLGYRERWL
+62 DSSPLGYRQRWL
-74 NKGQGTTKP
+74 EKNKPQAPKITPTATAPARTYNTPTTLSPEAMANLKSYQANNGTTSQNLSGGVPIDFQGLVKDAYENTREYAYLNRLSQKP
-83 AGFSFKLP
+83 IVGKLAPVVGAGQYVLSNIDSGFEGIRNTAEQIMSDDKISSQN
-91 KMNPVEN
+91 MNGAFRSNAMREGSLRALRN
-98 NGGGYN
+98 NLGMKYDGIEDAG
-104 WSEKQGAIGNVEKP
+104 ERTA
-118 VQNPHVGQPEEYY
+118 
-131 EKLWQDYSNSH
+131 
-142 KKIIPD
+142 
-148 NYNGR
+148 
-153 ADFAPNINPM
+153 NI
-163 SKEEYKNLLKG
+163 
-174 DYEKSGEYQFM
+174 
-185 NELSKSPVGGAIAP
+185 VGGSAIDSASSKVNALL
-199 GFGTAWNAIQGSIA
+199 FGQ
-213 GAEGIVNTAHQL
+213 
-225 ASKEKLKPESMAQQF
+225 
-240 KSNAV
+240 
-245 RAGTLRAVRN
+245 
-255 DLGFNYDDG
+255 
-264 VESTGEKVADFIG
+264 
-277 GAVLD
+277 
-282 STASAARALT
+282 
-292 LGTGGLALS
+292 GGLALAA
-301 SGTAANQEYL
+301 GNAANQEFL
-311 DDSVNPNITRDQ
+311 ENVDNPNITRDQ
-323 MLSAGI
+323 MLESAM
-329 AKGAAEAAWEFAPQ
+329 AKGTAEALWELMPQ

-360 IAKNVLK
+360 IAKNILK

-451 NGIAYSGMNGT
+451 NGFAYSGMNGT

-467 DSADISTEEGKAI
+467 DSADTSTEEGKAI

-510 NATIEASKK
+510 NAAIEASKK
-519 TEADNSTLEAET
+519 AEADNSTLEAET
-531 SHSGEPVQSGEENNA
+531 SHNGEPVQSGEENNA
-546 PYNVMSNNQTED
+546 PYNVLSNNQTED

-574 RIQQIDSTRKAMEQ
+574 RIQQIDTTRKAMEQ
-588 NALHEFSGNYDTE
+588 NALHEFSENYDTE

-634 KTGHEDLQTG
+634 KTGHEDLRTG

-651 ALLSEEQRKEIYKA
+651 ALLSEAQRKEIYKA
-665 GFRDLMAT
+665 GYRDLMAT
-673 EKNWNQNFKERIE
+673 EKNWNQNFKERVE

-693 DSVPHAPK
+693 DSVPHARK
-701 NLTTV
+701 NLITV

-891 TQNMK
+891 TQNMQ

-901 NHAEDSETEL
+901 NHAEDSEAEL

-916 QKIIEDGTPHEQ
+916 QKVIDDQSDKPIEDRVEDVLTNKNFSDS
-928 LLEHIY
+928 HIY
-934 QTGTHN
+934 LN
-940 NRYVYI
+940 D
-946 QETPKILSKILG
+946 TPQVLQDLG
-958 IDSLPMVM
+958 LRNLPMLMTSKHVYKAIR
-966 NTEHVITVQAKS
+966 TEQEAKNEGRFVQRDKGHYH
-978 KDEIKQKLN
+978 DLGKQKFLDVVN
-987 IPEEA
+987 ALENPEFIYKA
-992 AQKKRPHNLTAKEI
+992 
-1006 LIDSDAMNSPAFI
+1006 DSDPNDLRI
-1019 IRSDHI
+1019 IA
-1025 DHDCSFLVVTNEYDS
+1025 VVGLKDDKNRQIMVAIQPEGNGNYNKVSVDS
-1040 QKDRVVL
+1040 NVAL
-1047 AIKPSDHFNYARIS
+1047 
-1061 IVSNRIKS
+1061 S
-1069 MYGKEDFSE
+1069 MYGR
-1078 FLKDNKNNLL
+1078 KNLPTKISDAQNDGRILYDKNLNNNSGIL
-1088 YIEPSERKKQ
+1088 QTPVSQLHNNPLNTAVANSVNQ
-1098 YKVKQKN
+1098 YKQSVNNFLQKN
-1105 RGTAPVSLNL
+1105 G
-1115 VLPATSVVG
+1115 
-1124 LNLARFQMDVNKILQ
+1124 K
-1139 NVDPKSRSNSNK
+1139 
-1151 VEPYF
+1151 
-1156 QNELQNFTNSQSN
+1156 
-1169 NTEDSTTGDTTS
+1169 
-1181 ANEILHQ
+1181 LHQ

-1193 EYYHTLEEENSELKK
+1193 EYYHALEEENSELKK

-1222 HVPSQADVRK
+1222 HVPSQSDVRK

-1304 FDKRPLYIPEEYI
+1304 FDKRPLYIPEEYV
-1317 EDIFPDGFGALRK
+1317 EDIYPDGFGALRK

-1344 HQNNIYDIYRELQRE
+1344 HQNNIYDIYRELQHE

-1517 QEEQRHRQI
+1517 QDEQRHRQI

-1577 LPKISMTAHEFAK
+1577 IPKISMTANEFAK

-1599 QEAENNGDIFT
+1599 TEAEENGGVFT
-1610 EKDGKGMYLH
+1610 EEDGKGMYLD
-1620 IDPDLK
+1620 IDPDLR
-1626 ANLQEIQEAVEG
+1626 ASLQEVQEAVKG
-1638 IGGNMNRLTT
+1638 IDGNMNRLSTD
-1648 EQLQTLRNSLRGLK
+1648 QLQTLRNSLRGMK
-1662 KIVESQNKFISEST
+1662 KIVESQNKFISDTLNAKVSEVANEVIKDFES
-1676 GKRMSDI
+1676 
-1683 VDQVIGEYKKQKTGT
+1683 QKTGT
-1698 DYVAGLNVA
+1698 AWIGIPGKTHEFLNY
-1707 KNFLKYE
+1707 N
-1714 MLDAP
+1714 MLDAYS
-1719 TFFHELG
+1719 FFHEMG
-1726 DGGDSMY
+1726 DGGKKVY
-1733 KVLRHSLDKKTSA
+1733 KLLRAARDKKTVA
-1746 TIKASD
+1746 LNQVENRFKEAMKENHIKT
-1752 YFEKSIKELNIS
+1752 
-1764 EKDIKKM
+1764 KDITKLSNDTFTFTAHTVRGNAQAEATM
-1771 SETNVK
+1771 T
-1777 VMALDKKEGVK
+1777 
-1788 KEINISKAQIISAYL
+1788 KAQLMSMYL
-1803 DILRDQARMHLL
+1803 YNLRDQARMHMY
-1815 GEVTDKDTSRKTIE
+1815 GERTDAETGRKYIE
-1829 DILGGFVLPDRRVGL
+1829 EKLGGFKIGDRKKIGRFA
-1844 VVKRDK
+1844 RDEN
-1850 TVYKLTE
+1850 VYKLTE
-1857 AEINTIIQEN
+1857 AEVNALVDEH
-1867 LTENEIALA
+1867 LTDNEKAFADSIG
-1876 EKMRYMYSKLLSSF
+1876 KILSIDVAKF

-1898 YGYDKFLEKNYVPIK
+1898 YGYDKFTEKNYFPIK
-1913 VDSDSLTMK
+1913 VDKDTLDMK
-1922 NADLEKMMV
+1922 NSDLERNMS
-1931 TLKNKGFTK
+1931 TLKNKGMTK
-1940 SLQKEAYNALVLED
+1940 SLQKEAYNPLIVDDIFE
-1954 AFDVLSRHMD
+1954 VMMKHVD
-1964 EMTTYY
+1964 EMTSYG
-1970 AYFPAIIDLQKFY
+1970 AYFPAITDMQKFY
-1983 NMTDENGDSVHRE
+1983 NMKDETGNSVHRE
-1996 MSRVMGKGGTDY
+1996 LSRVMGKGGTNY
-2008 FMNLI
+2008 YMNLL
-2013 RDLNGGRG
+2013 RDLNGSRG
-2021 DESTAGKLAYGAAGL
+2021 DTDNSDKFSQGFSSL
-2036 YKGALVG
+2036 YKGAKVL

-2053 MSYARAWSAIEGE
+2053 TAYARAIAAIEPI
-2066 YLLKGLSL
+2066 YLAKGLSL
-2074 PLAEANKEWELAKKY
+2074 PITEANKEWELAKKY
-2089 APIAAWKAM
+2089 APIALWKSM
-2098 GSYDINLGTKSTRT
+2098 SGSFDINMGKGLRQQM
-2112 LLTGEET
+2112 TGEATIREDIAN
-2119 KLEKARNATFWLL
+2119 KAGFLL

-2146 AEKKVEGTTNL
+2146 AEKKVEATTDL

-2168 AEIFNDV
+2168 ADIFNDV
-2175 IDQTQVVDTV
+2175 IDKTQVVDSV
-2185 LNRTSAMKSKDGLA
+2185 LTRTDAMKSKSGLV
-2199 KVATSFMSEPSK
+2199 KLTTSFMSEPSK
-2211 TYNVVYRAY
+2211 TYNMVYRAY
-2220 SDYKKGKIKADK
+2220 SDYKKGKGNAGE
-2232 FIKTLMIGAI
+2232 LLGVMSGYV
-2242 GQALVSA
+2242 LSA
-2249 AASLLSAM
+2249 AAAAAAASVLSAM
-2257 RSKDKEKKFGDRY
+2257 RDKDKEKKYGERWLDAFVGGFTDNINPIGY
-2270 VDLFLN
+2270 IPFLK
-2276 DYANNIKFWNTI
+2276 DA
-2288 PIIGE
+2288 
-2293 KVEAALASL
+2293 VEIAMN
-2302 AGKRKFSSGN
+2302 AGKWNNGSN
-2312 DFATKPIEDVMTS
+2312 DLTTKPIADAVKAVKSLHDAMNEDSKLGVVGNLYKASNMLDIAGIPMSNTL
-2325 IRDLADYINGDSK
+2325 RDMGALYDTLIYDVLDDVNLQYDRDKLVYNMEGKNSNGDYINVK
-2338 VGLGGTIY
+2338 
-2346 KMSNAANALGI
+2346 
-2357 PLHNILRD
+2357 
-2365 AGAVFDTWAYDISDD
+2365 
-2380 ADIQYFRD
+2380 
-2388 KAVFRMEA
+2388 
-2396 KNNRDKYVNVN
+2396 
-2407 RFLSSALKAYSVG
+2407 RFLSSALKAYTRG
-2420 DKNTGDKIIKD
+2420 DKALGDKIMADLKA
-2431 MQEKLGDDFIN
+2431 KLGDDVIEEAMQRQLKGN
-2442 EKLEATLAG
+2442 DTIQAMAEKKASGQDYSEDMEALLSQG
-2451 DETIAEMAQK
+2451 F
-2461 KLDGVDSSEEREYL
+2461 SEA
-2475 HNHGYSDSMIDGA
+2475 MID
-2488 VTKAFQELKPIKDD
+2488 KALESAYRKQSPIKKED
-2502 ELAEQ
+2502 LAEQ
-2507 LFERSEGYKETLDN
+2507 LFEQSEGYK
-2521 YVNYQIAK
+2521 
-2529 GNDSNEI
+2529 DSL
-2536 RKSIKA
+2536 K
-2542 AVTKKYKQAY
+2542 AY
-2552 VDAIGNPAESDAI
+2552 VDYKKADGVSDDKIRSSIKSAVTGRYKEAYQAAIGNPAESDAI
-2565 LKKILRITYEGKQLY
+2565 LRKILRITYEGKQLY

>member
-50 EIQATAQKSGSF
+50 ELQATAQKSGSF

-74 NKGQGTTKP
+74 SKGQGTTKP

-118 VQNPHVGQPEEYY
+118 VQNPTATAPARTYNTPITLSPE
-131 EKLWQDYSNSH
+131 
-142 KKIIPD
+142 
-148 NYNGR
+148 
-153 ADFAPNINPM
+153 AMA
-163 SKEEYKNLLKG
+163 NL
-174 DYEKSGEYQFM
+174 KSYQA
-185 NELSKSPVGGAIAP
+185 NN
-199 GFGTAWNAIQGSIA
+199 GTASQNLSGGVPVDFQGLVKDAYENTREYAYLNRLSQKPIVGKLAPVVGA
-213 GAEGIVNTAHQL
+213 GQYVLSNIDSGFEGIRNTAEQIMSDDKISSQNMNG
-225 ASKEKLKPESMAQQF
+225 AF
-240 KSNAV
+240 RSNAM
-245 RAGTLRAVRN
+245 REGSLRALRN
-255 DLGFNYDDG
+255 NLGMKYDG
-264 VESTGEKVADFIG
+264 VEDTGEKIANFVG
-277 GAVLD
+277 GTALD
-282 STASAARALT
+282 AASSAANAT
-292 LGTGGLALS
+292 LFGTGGLALAA
-301 SGTAANQEYL
+301 GNAANQEYL
-311 DDSVNPNITRDQ
+311 ENVDNPNITRDQ
-323 MLSAGI
+323 MLLSGL
-329 AKGAAEAAWEFAPQ
+329 AKGVAEAAWEFAPQ

-402 ARRQAGESDKEAKFN
+402 ARRQAGENDKEAKFN

-431 GGALSGGFSTGIAG
+431 GGALSGGFSTGLAG

-451 NGIAYSGMNGT
+451 NGIAYSGFNGT

-467 DSADISTEEGKAI
+467 DSADTSTEEGKAI

-510 NATIEASKK
+510 NAAIEASKK
-519 TEADNSTLEAET
+519 AEADNSTLEAET
-531 SHSGEPVQSGEENNA
+531 SHSGEPVQSEEGNNA
-546 PYNVMSNNQTED
+546 PYNVLSNNQTED
-558 SIREEGSKAVA
+558 SIREEGSNAVA
-569 PELSN
+569 PELNN
-574 RIQQIDSTRKAMEQ
+574 RIQQIDATRKAMEQ

-651 ALLSEEQRKEIYKA
+651 ALLSEAQRKEIYKA

-673 EKNWNQNFKERIE
+673 EKNWNQNFKERVE

-701 NLTTV
+701 NLITV

-834 ETKGFAAKILDW
+834 ETKGFAEKILDW

-891 TQNMK
+891 TQNMQ

-901 NHAEDSETEL
+901 NQAEDSEAEL

-916 QKIIEDGTPHEQ
+916 QKIIEDGKKQDQEQ
-928 LLEHIY
+928 LLTSIY
-934 QTGTHN
+934 QTGKHSDDH
-940 NRYVYI
+940 VYI
-946 QETPKILSKILG
+946 KKTPRTISKILG
-958 IDSLPMVM
+958 IDELPMLM
-966 NTEHVITVQAKS
+966 TTEHVVTTQAQTLG
-978 KDEIKQKLN
+978 EIKKKLN
-987 IPEEA
+987 LTNKQLRDKHPHKMKAEDIIRWTA
-992 AQKKRPHNLTAKEI
+992 AM
-1006 LIDSDAMNSPAFI
+1006 SDPAFI
-1019 IRSDHI
+1019 IRDDDKH
-1025 DHDCSFLVVTNEYDS
+1025 HDCSFVVVTNEYD
-1040 QKDRVVL
+1040 KNGDR
-1047 AIKPSDHFNYARIS
+1047 AIISVRPSHRFKYATIQ
-1061 IVSNRIKS
+1061 VTSNRIKTVFAKMNFANYLDS
-1069 MYGKEDFSE
+1069 K
-1078 FLKDNKNNLL
+1078 LNNLL
-1088 YIEPSERKKQ
+1088 YIEPSERNKT
-1098 YKVKQKN
+1098 YTVKTKNN
-1105 RGTAPVSLNL
+1105 RGATPATRSL
-1115 VLPATSVVG
+1115 VLPATSVIDG
-1124 LNLARFQMDVNKILQ
+1124 NLALFKNDVNNIIQ
-1139 NVDPKSRSNSNK
+1139 KSGKKTRN
-1151 VEPYF
+1151 
-1156 QNELQNFTNSQSN
+1156 
-1169 NTEDSTTGDTTS
+1169 S
-1181 ANEILHQ
+1181 ANLGKVLSQ

-1193 EYYHTLEEENSELKK
+1193 EYYHELEEENSELKK

-1222 HVPSQADVRK
+1222 HVPSQSDVRK

-1289 QDEDEVREYKAFKGF
+1289 QDKDEVREYKAFKGF

-1317 EDIFPDGFGALRK
+1317 EDIYPDGFGALRK
-1330 KYFGKVDIRKANAD
+1330 KYFGKVDIRKANAE

-1444 EYREKYEAKLEKYI
+1444 EYREKYEAKIEKYI

-1517 QEEQRHRQI
+1517 QDEQRHRQI

-1590 NLETLNRRL
+1590 NLETLNKRL
-1599 QEAENNGDIFT
+1599 TEAEENGGVFT
-1610 EKDGKGMYLH
+1610 EEDGKGMYLD
-1620 IDPDLK
+1620 IDPDLRTS
-1626 ANLQEIQEAVEG
+1626 LQEVQEAVKG
-1638 IGGNMNRLTT
+1638 IDGNMNRLSTD
-1648 EQLQTLRNSLRGLK
+1648 QLQTLRNSLRGLK
-1662 KIVESQNKFISEST
+1662 KIVESQNKFISDTLNAKVSE
-1676 GKRMSDI
+1676 
-1683 VDQVIGEYKKQKTGT
+1683 VANEVINEFASQKTGDAWRGIPGT
-1698 DYVAGLNVA
+1698 VHEFINYN
-1707 KNFLKYE
+1707 
-1714 MLDAP
+1714 MLDAYS
-1719 TFFHELG
+1719 FFHEMG
-1726 DGGDSMY
+1726 DGGKKVY
-1733 KVLRHSLDKKTSA
+1733 KLLRAARDKKTVA
-1746 TIKASD
+1746 LNQVENRFKEAMKENHIKT
-1752 YFEKSIKELNIS
+1752 
-1764 EKDIKKM
+1764 KDITKLSNDTFTFTAHTVRGNAQAEATM
-1771 SETNVK
+1771 T
-1777 VMALDKKEGVK
+1777 
-1788 KEINISKAQIISAYL
+1788 KAQLMSMYL
-1803 DILRDQARMHLL
+1803 YNLRDQARMHMY
-1815 GEVTDKDTSRKTIE
+1815 GERTDAETGRKHIE
-1829 DILGGFVLPDRRVGL
+1829 EKLGGFKIGDRKKIGRFA
-1844 VVKRDK
+1844 RDEN
-1850 TVYKLTE
+1850 VYKLTE
-1857 AEINTIIQEN
+1857 AEVNALVDEH
-1867 LTENEIALA
+1867 LTDNEKAFADSIG
-1876 EKMRYMYSKLLSSF
+1876 KILSIDVAKF

-1898 YGYDKFLEKNYVPIK
+1898 YGYDKFTEKNYFPIK
-1913 VDSDSLTMK
+1913 VDKDTIDMK
-1922 NADLEKMMV
+1922 NSDLERNMS
-1931 TLKNKGFTK
+1931 TLKNKGMTK
-1940 SLQKEAYNALVLED
+1940 SLQKEAYNPLIVDDIFE
-1954 AFDVLSRHMD
+1954 VMMKHVD
-1964 EMTTYY
+1964 EMTSYG
-1970 AYFPAIIDLQKFY
+1970 AFFPAITDMQKFY
-1983 NMTDENGDSVHRE
+1983 NMKDETGNSVHRE
-1996 MSRVMGKGGTDY
+1996 LSRVMGNGGTNY
-2008 FMNLI
+2008 YMNLL
-2013 RDLNGGRG
+2013 RDLNGSRG
-2021 DESTAGKLAYGAAGL
+2021 DTDNVDRFAQGFSGL
-2036 YKGALVG
+2036 YKGAKVL

-2053 MSYARAWSAIEGE
+2053 TAYVRALAAIEGK
-2066 YLLKGLSL
+2066 YLMGGLSL
-2074 PLAEANKEWELAKKY
+2074 PITEANKEWELAKKY
-2089 APIAAWKAM
+2089 APIALWKSM
-2098 GSYDINLGTKSTRT
+2098 SGSYDINVGKGLRQQM
-2112 LLTGEET
+2112 TGEATIRENIAN
-2119 KLEKARNATFWLL
+2119 KAGFLL

-2146 AEKKVEGTTNL
+2146 AEKKVEGTTDL

-2168 AEIFNDV
+2168 ADIFNDI
-2175 IDQTQVVDTV
+2175 IDKTQVVDSV
-2185 LNRTSAMKSKDGLA
+2185 LNRTDAMKNKNGLV
-2199 KVATSFMSEPSK
+2199 KLSTSFMSEPSK
-2211 TYNVVYRAY
+2211 TYNMVYRAY
-2220 SDYKKGKIKADK
+2220 SDYRKGRKNA
-2232 FIKTLMIGAI
+2232 GAVL
-2242 GQALVSA
+2242 GALAVSVLSA
-2249 AASLLSAM
+2249 AATAALASVLSAM
-2257 RSKDKEKKFGDRY
+2257 RDRDKEKKYGERWLDAFVGDFT
-2270 VDLFLN
+2270 D
-2276 DYANNIKFWNTI
+2276 NINPIGYI
-2288 PIIGE
+2288 PIM
-2293 KVEAALASL
+2293 K
-2302 AGKRKFSSGN
+2302 
-2312 DFATKPIEDVMTS
+2312 DFAEIAMNAFSGKWNNGSNDLTAKPIADAVKAFKNLSEVMNEDSKLGVVGNLYKASNALDITGIPMSNTL
-2325 IRDLADYINGDSK
+2325 RDMGALYDTLIYDVLDDVNLQYDRDKLVYNMEGKNSKGDYINVK
-2338 VGLGGTIY
+2338 
-2346 KMSNAANALGI
+2346 
-2357 PLHNILRD
+2357 
-2365 AGAVFDTWAYDISDD
+2365 
-2380 ADIQYFRD
+2380 
-2388 KAVFRMEA
+2388 
-2396 KNNRDKYVNVN
+2396 
-2407 RFLSSALKAYSVG
+2407 RFLSSALKAYTRG
-2420 DKNTGDKIIKD
+2420 DKALGDKIMADLKA
-2431 MQEKLGDDFIN
+2431 KLGDDVIEEAMQKQLKGN
-2442 EKLEATLAG
+2442 DTIQTMAEKKASGQDYSEDREALLSQG
-2451 DETIAEMAQK
+2451 F
-2461 KLDGVDSSEEREYL
+2461 SEA
-2475 HNHGYSDSMIDGA
+2475 MID
-2488 VTKAFQELKPIKDD
+2488 KALESAYRKQSPIKKED
-2502 ELAEQ
+2502 LAEQ
-2507 LFERSEGYKETLDN
+2507 LFEQSEGYK
-2521 YVNYQIAK
+2521 
-2529 GNDSNEI
+2529 DSL
-2536 RKSIKA
+2536 K
-2542 AVTKKYKQAY
+2542 AY
-2552 VDAIGNPAESDAI
+2552 VDYKKADGVSDDKIRSSIKSAVTGRYKEAYQAAIGNPAESDAI
-2565 LKKILRITYEGKQLY
+2565 LRKILRITYEGKQLY

-2586 QWAKK
+2586 QWAKN

>member
-50 EIQATAQKSGSF
+50 EIQATAQKSSTF
-62 DSSPLGYRERWL
+62 DSSPLGYRQRWL
-74 NKGQGTTKP
+74 EKNKPQAPKVTPTATAPARTYNTPTTLSPEAMANLK
-83 AGFSFKLP
+83 SYQS
-91 KMNPVEN
+91 N
-98 NGGGYN
+98 NGITSQNLSGGVPVDF
-104 WSEKQGAIGNVEKP
+104 QGLVKDAYENTREYAYLNRLSQKP
-118 VQNPHVGQPEEYY
+118 IVG
-131 EKLWQDYSNSH
+131 KLAPVVGAGQYVLSN
-142 KKIIPD
+142 ID
-148 NYNGR
+148 
-153 ADFAPNINPM
+153 
-163 SKEEYKNLLKG
+163 
-174 DYEKSGEYQFM
+174 SGF
-185 NELSKSPVGGAIAP
+185 
-199 GFGTAWNAIQGSIA
+199 
-213 GAEGIVNTAHQL
+213 EGIRNTAEQIMSDDKISSQNMNG
-225 ASKEKLKPESMAQQF
+225 AF
-240 KSNAV
+240 RSNAM
-245 RAGTLRAVRN
+245 REGSLRALRN
-255 DLGFNYDDG
+255 NLGMKYDG
-264 VESTGEKVADFIG
+264 VEDTGEKIANFVG
-277 GAVLD
+277 GTALD
-282 STASAARALT
+282 AASSAANAT
-292 LGTGGLALS
+292 LFGTGGLALAA
-301 SGTAANQEYL
+301 GNAANQEYL
-311 DDSVNPNITRDQ
+311 EDVDNPNITRDQ
-323 MLSAGI
+323 MLLSGL
-329 AKGAAEAAWEFAPQ
+329 AKGVAEAAWEFAPQ

-431 GGALSGGFSTGIAG
+431 GGALSGGFSTGLAG

-451 NGIAYSGMNGT
+451 NGFAYSGFNGT

-467 DSADISTEEGKAI
+467 DSADTSTEEGKAI

-510 NATIEASKK
+510 NAAIEASKK
-519 TEADNSTLEAET
+519 AEADNSTLEAET
-531 SHSGEPVQSGEENNA
+531 SHDGEPVQSGEENNA

-574 RIQQIDSTRKAMEQ
+574 RIQQIDSTRKAIEQ

-651 ALLSEEQRKEIYKA
+651 ALLSEAQRKEIYKA

-673 EKNWNQNFKERIE
+673 EKNWNQNFKERVE

-791 KEAYRNSYGQNM
+791 KEAYRNSYGQNL

-834 ETKGFAAKILDW
+834 ETKGFAEKILDW

-891 TQNMK
+891 TQNMQ

-901 NHAEDSETEL
+901 THAEDSEAEL
-911 SQVQL
+911 SRVQL
-916 QKIIEDGTPHEQ
+916 QKLINNQNVKTLSDRIDDVLTNQNFTESHVYLGDTPQILQNKLGFRDLPILMTSKHVYSDIKTER
-928 LLEHIY
+928 EAK
-934 QTGTHN
+934 N
-940 NRYVYI
+940 ENRYDGNFHYHGLGKNSFVNAI
-946 QETPKILSKILG
+946 KALKNPDFIL
-958 IDSLPMVM
+958 
-966 NTEHVITVQAKS
+966 KS
-978 KDEIKQKLN
+978 TNDPNNLRVAIGVSWIEN
-987 IPEEA
+987 
-992 AQKKRPHNLTAKEI
+992 KKRNNA
-1006 LIDSDAMNSPAFI
+1006 I
-1019 IRSDHI
+1019 IAIQPEGSG
-1025 DHDCSFLVVTNEYDS
+1025 YY
-1040 QKDRVVL
+1040 QKIEVE
-1047 AIKPSDHFNYARIS
+1047 
-1061 IVSNRIKS
+1061 SNIGLS
-1069 MYGKEDFSE
+1069 AYE
-1078 FLKDNKNNLL
+1078 KNNLSNFFNTALKNSRVL
-1088 YIEPSERKKQ
+1088 YIKGLG
-1098 YKVKQKN
+1098 KN
-1105 RGTAPVSLNL
+1105 NNGTVRIPGVQFSNNPNSSAVNNSLNKYKQAVNQFL
-1115 VLPATSVVG
+1115 KKNGKVQQTNQNNGGNG
-1124 LNLARFQMDVNKILQ
+1124 LLK
-1139 NVDPKSRSNSNK
+1139 
-1151 VEPYF
+1151 
-1156 QNELQNFTNSQSN
+1156 
-1169 NTEDSTTGDTTS
+1169 
-1181 ANEILHQ
+1181 Q

-1193 EYYHTLEEENSELKK
+1193 EYYHALEEENSELKK

-1222 HVPSQADVRK
+1222 HVPSQSDVRK

-1317 EDIFPDGFGALRK
+1317 EDIYPDGFGALRK

-1344 HQNNIYDIYRELQRE
+1344 HQNNIYDIYRELQHE

-1400 NHAVDRLADEIF
+1400 NHAVDRLADEIS

-1421 SLNNKYKKSYKKLKE
+1421 SLINKYKKSYKKLKE

-1444 EYREKYEAKLEKYI
+1444 EYREKYEAKIEKYI

-1517 QEEQRHRQI
+1517 QDEQRHRQI

-1577 LPKISMTAHEFAK
+1577 IPKISMTAGEFAK

-1599 QEAENNGDIFT
+1599 QEAENNGAIFT

-1771 SETNVK
+1771 SEANVK

-1829 DILGGFVLPDRRVGL
+1829 DSLGGFVLPDRRVGL

-1964 EMTTYY
+1964 EMTT
-1970 AYFPAIIDLQKFY
+1970 
-1983 NMTDENGDSVHRE
+1983 
-1996 MSRVMGKGGTDY
+1996 
-2008 FMNLI
+2008 
-2013 RDLNGGRG
+2013 
-2021 DESTAGKLAYGAAGL
+2021 
-2036 YKGALVG
+2036 
-2043 GNLRV
+2043 
-2048 AIQQP
+2048 
-2053 MSYARAWSAIEGE
+2053 
-2066 YLLKGLSL
+2066 
-2074 PLAEANKEWELAKKY
+2074 
-2089 APIAAWKAM
+2089 
-2098 GSYDINLGTKSTRT
+2098 
-2112 LLTGEET
+2112 
-2119 KLEKARNATFWLL
+2119 RN
-2132 EKGDEFAW
+2132 
-2140 KRLWYA
+2140 
-2146 AEKKVEGTTNL
+2146 
-2157 KKGTEE
+2157 
-2163 YYKAA
+2163 
-2168 AEIFNDV
+2168 
-2175 IDQTQVVDTV
+2175 
-2185 LNRTSAMKSKDGLA
+2185 
-2199 KVATSFMSEPSK
+2199 
-2211 TYNVVYRAY
+2211 
-2220 SDYKKGKIKADK
+2220 
-2232 FIKTLMIGAI
+2232 
-2242 GQALVSA
+2242 
-2249 AASLLSAM
+2249 
-2257 RSKDKEKKFGDRY
+2257 
-2270 VDLFLN
+2270 
-2276 DYANNIKFWNTI
+2276 
-2288 PIIGE
+2288 
-2293 KVEAALASL
+2293 
-2302 AGKRKFSSGN
+2302 
-2312 DFATKPIEDVMTS
+2312 
-2325 IRDLADYINGDSK
+2325 
-2338 VGLGGTIY
+2338 
-2346 KMSNAANALGI
+2346 
-2357 PLHNILRD
+2357 
-2365 AGAVFDTWAYDISDD
+2365 
-2380 ADIQYFRD
+2380 
-2388 KAVFRMEA
+2388 
-2396 KNNRDKYVNVN
+2396 
-2407 RFLSSALKAYSVG
+2407 
-2420 DKNTGDKIIKD
+2420 
-2431 MQEKLGDDFIN
+2431 
-2442 EKLEATLAG
+2442 
-2451 DETIAEMAQK
+2451 
-2461 KLDGVDSSEEREYL
+2461 
-2475 HNHGYSDSMIDGA
+2475 
-2488 VTKAFQELKPIKDD
+2488 
-2502 ELAEQ
+2502 
-2507 LFERSEGYKETLDN
+2507 
-2521 YVNYQIAK
+2521 
-2529 GNDSNEI
+2529 
-2536 RKSIKA
+2536 
-2542 AVTKKYKQAY
+2542 
-2552 VDAIGNPAESDAI
+2552 
-2565 LKKILRITYEGKQLY
+2565 
-2580 TEKDLK
+2580 
-2586 QWAKK
+2586 

>member
-118 VQNPHVGQPEEYY
+118 VQNPYVGQPEEYY
-131 EKLWQDYSNSH
+131 EKLWQDYSKSH

-199 GFGTAWNAIQGSIA
+199 GFGIAWNAVQGSIA

-264 VESTGEKVADFIG
+264 VDSTGEKVADFIG

-292 LGTGGLALS
+292 LGAGGLALS

-329 AKGAAEAAWEFAPQ
+329 AKGVAEAAWEFAPQ

-394 SDMVQEYL
+394 SDVAQEYL

-417 TAKGIAANVAMSGL
+417 TAKGVAANVGMSGL
-431 GGALSGGFSTGIAG
+431 GGALSGGFSAGIAG
-445 MSNTVR
+445 MSNTIR
-451 NGIAYSGMNGT
+451 NGFAYRGMNGT

-467 DSADISTEEGKAI
+467 DSADTSTEEGKAI

-510 NATIEASKK
+510 NAAIEASKK
-519 TEADNSTLEAET
+519 AEADNSTLEAET
-531 SHSGEPVQSGEENNA
+531 SHSGEPVQSEEGNNA
-546 PYNVMSNNQTED
+546 PYNVLSNNQTED
-558 SIREEGSKAVA
+558 SIREEGSNAVA
-569 PELSN
+569 PELNN
-574 RIQQIDSTRKAMEQ
+574 RIQQIDATRKAMEQ

-651 ALLSEEQRKEIYKA
+651 ALLSEAQRKEIYKA

-673 EKNWNQNFKERIE
+673 EKNWNQNFKERVE

-701 NLTTV
+701 NLITV

-834 ETKGFAAKILDW
+834 ETKGFAEKILDW

-891 TQNMK
+891 TQNMQ

-901 NHAEDSETEL
+901 NQAEDSEAEL

-916 QKIIEDGTPHEQ
+916 QKIIEDGKKQDQEQ
-928 LLEHIY
+928 LLTSIY
-934 QTGTHN
+934 QTGKHSDDH
-940 NRYVYI
+940 VYI
-946 QETPKILSKILG
+946 KKTPRTISKILG
-958 IDSLPMVM
+958 IDELPMLM
-966 NTEHVITVQAKS
+966 TTEHVVTTQAQTLG
-978 KDEIKQKLN
+978 EIKKKLN
-987 IPEEA
+987 LTNKQLRDKHPHKMKAEDIIRWTA
-992 AQKKRPHNLTAKEI
+992 AM
-1006 LIDSDAMNSPAFI
+1006 SDPAFI
-1019 IRSDHI
+1019 IRDDDKH
-1025 DHDCSFLVVTNEYDS
+1025 HDCSFVVVTNEYD
-1040 QKDRVVL
+1040 KNGDR
-1047 AIKPSDHFNYARIS
+1047 AIISVRPSHRFKYATIQ
-1061 IVSNRIKS
+1061 VTSNRIKTVFAKMNFANYLDS
-1069 MYGKEDFSE
+1069 K
-1078 FLKDNKNNLL
+1078 LNNLL
-1088 YIEPSERKKQ
+1088 YIEPSERNKT
-1098 YKVKQKN
+1098 YTVKTKNN
-1105 RGTAPVSLNL
+1105 RGATPATRSL
-1115 VLPATSVVG
+1115 VLPATSVIDG
-1124 LNLARFQMDVNKILQ
+1124 NLALFKNDVNNIIQ
-1139 NVDPKSRSNSNK
+1139 KSGKKTRN
-1151 VEPYF
+1151 
-1156 QNELQNFTNSQSN
+1156 
-1169 NTEDSTTGDTTS
+1169 S
-1181 ANEILHQ
+1181 ANLGKVLSQ

-1193 EYYHTLEEENSELKK
+1193 EYYHELEEENSELKK

-1222 HVPSQADVRK
+1222 HVPSQSDVRK

-1317 EDIFPDGFGALRK
+1317 EDIYPDGFGALRK
-1330 KYFGKVDIRKANAD
+1330 KYFGKVDIRKANAE

-1444 EYREKYEAKLEKYI
+1444 EYREKYEAKIEKYI

-1517 QEEQRHRQI
+1517 QDEQRHRQI

-1590 NLETLNRRL
+1590 NLETLNKRL
-1599 QEAENNGDIFT
+1599 TEAEENGGVFT
-1610 EKDGKGMYLH
+1610 EEDGKGMYLD
-1620 IDPDLK
+1620 IDPDLR
-1626 ANLQEIQEAVEG
+1626 ASLNEVQEAVKG
-1638 IGGNMNRLTT
+1638 IDGNMNRLST

-1662 KIVESQNKFISEST
+1662 KIVESQNKFISDTLNAKVSEVANEVIKDFES
-1676 GKRMSDI
+1676 
-1683 VDQVIGEYKKQKTGT
+1683 QKTGT
-1698 DYVAGLNVA
+1698 AWSGFILGNGHEFLNY
-1707 KNFLKYE
+1707 N
-1714 MLDAP
+1714 MLDAYS
-1719 TFFHELG
+1719 FFHEMG
-1726 DGGDSMY
+1726 DGGKKVY
-1733 KVLRHSLDKKTSA
+1733 KLLRAARDKKTVA
-1746 TIKASD
+1746 LNQVENRFKEAMKENHIKT
-1752 YFEKSIKELNIS
+1752 
-1764 EKDIKKM
+1764 KDITKLSNDTFTFTAHTVRGNAQAEATM
-1771 SETNVK
+1771 T
-1777 VMALDKKEGVK
+1777 
-1788 KEINISKAQIISAYL
+1788 KAQLMSMYL
-1803 DILRDQARMHLL
+1803 YDLRDQARMHMY
-1815 GEVTDKDTSRKTIE
+1815 GERTDAETGRKHIE
-1829 DILGGFVLPDRRVGL
+1829 EKLGGFKIGDRKKIGRFA
-1844 VVKRDK
+1844 RDEN
-1850 TVYKLTE
+1850 VYKLTE
-1857 AEINTIIQEN
+1857 AEVNALVDEH
-1867 LTENEIALA
+1867 LTDNEKAFADSIG
-1876 EKMRYMYSKLLSSF
+1876 KILSIDVAKF

-1898 YGYDKFLEKNYVPIK
+1898 YGYDKFTEKNYFPIK
-1913 VDSDSLTMK
+1913 VDKDTIDMK
-1922 NADLEKMMV
+1922 NSDLERNMS
-1931 TLKNKGFTK
+1931 TLKNKGMTK
-1940 SLQKEAYNALVLED
+1940 SLQKEAYNPLIVDDIFE
-1954 AFDVLSRHMD
+1954 VMMKHVD
-1964 EMTTYY
+1964 EMTSYG
-1970 AYFPAIIDLQKFY
+1970 AYFPAITDMQKFY
-1983 NMTDENGDSVHRE
+1983 NMKDETGNSVHRE
-1996 MSRVMGKGGTDY
+1996 LSRVMGKGGTNY
-2008 FMNLI
+2008 YMNLL
-2013 RDLNGGRG
+2013 RDLNGSRG
-2021 DESTAGKLAYGAAGL
+2021 DTDNVDRFAQGFSSL
-2036 YKGALVG
+2036 YKGAKVL

-2053 MSYARAWSAIEGE
+2053 TAYVRALAAIEGK
-2066 YLLKGLSL
+2066 YLMGGLSL
-2074 PLAEANKEWELAKKY
+2074 PITEANKEWELAKKY
-2089 APIAAWKAM
+2089 APISLWKSM
-2098 GSYDINLGTKSTRT
+2098 SGSFDINVGKGLRQQM
-2112 LLTGEET
+2112 TGEATIREDIAN
-2119 KLEKARNATFWLL
+2119 KAGFLL

-2146 AEKKVEGTTNL
+2146 AEKKVEGTTDL

-2168 AEIFNDV
+2168 ADIFNDI
-2175 IDQTQVVDTV
+2175 IDKTQVVDSV
-2185 LNRTSAMKSKDGLA
+2185 LNRTDAMKNKNGLV
-2199 KVATSFMSEPSK
+2199 KLSTSFMSEPSK
-2211 TYNVVYRAY
+2211 TYNMVYRAY
-2220 SDYKKGKIKADK
+2220 SDYRKGKKNA
-2232 FIKTLMIGAI
+2232 GAVL
-2242 GQALVSA
+2242 GALAVSVLSA
-2249 AASLLSAM
+2249 AATAALASVLSAM
-2257 RSKDKEKKFGDRY
+2257 RDRDKEKKYGERWLDAFVGDFT
-2270 VDLFLN
+2270 D
-2276 DYANNIKFWNTI
+2276 NINPIGYI
-2288 PIIGE
+2288 PIM
-2293 KVEAALASL
+2293 KDFVEIAMNAFS
-2302 AGKRKFSSGN
+2302 GKWNNGSN
-2312 DFATKPIEDVMTS
+2312 DLTAKPIADAVKAFKNLSEVMNEDSKLGVVGNLYKASNALDITGIPMSNTL
-2325 IRDLADYINGDSK
+2325 RDMGALYDTLIYDVLDDVNLQYDRDKLVYNMEGKNSKGDYINVK
-2338 VGLGGTIY
+2338 
-2346 KMSNAANALGI
+2346 
-2357 PLHNILRD
+2357 
-2365 AGAVFDTWAYDISDD
+2365 
-2380 ADIQYFRD
+2380 
-2388 KAVFRMEA
+2388 
-2396 KNNRDKYVNVN
+2396 
-2407 RFLSSALKAYSVG
+2407 RFLSSALKAYTRG
-2420 DKNTGDKIIKD
+2420 DKALGDKIMADLKA
-2431 MQEKLGDDFIN
+2431 KLGDDVIEEAMQKQLKGN
-2442 EKLEATLAG
+2442 DAIQAMAEKKASGQDYSEDREALLSQG
-2451 DETIAEMAQK
+2451 F
-2461 KLDGVDSSEEREYL
+2461 SEA
-2475 HNHGYSDSMIDGA
+2475 MID
-2488 VTKAFQELKPIKDD
+2488 KALESAYRKQSPVKKED
-2502 ELAEQ
+2502 LAEQ
-2507 LFERSEGYKETLDN
+2507 LFEQSEGYKDSLN
-2521 YVNYQIAK
+2521 AYIAYK
-2529 GNDSNEI
+2529 KADGVSDDKI
-2536 RKSIKA
+2536 RSSIKS
-2542 AVTKKYKQAY
+2542 AVTGRYKEAYQA
-2552 VDAIGNPAESDAI
+2552 AIGNPAESDAI
-2565 LKKILRITYEGKQLY
+2565 LRKILRITYEGKQLY